1 MLPAQANITDDL
13 VVTISAP
20 KNYDAGSS
28 VKYTLTI
35 KNNSE
40 DTTYKN
46 IKLNA
51 AIADITTMLDS
62 GVEGSAFSSV
72 SNKVDTIG
80 DNSDAGVFNTSGN
93 LVSTNIVVAPSES
106 ITYII
111 TAKTVENAIGDINTS
126 DHVSFKKGFW
136 FKKELDAVVTH
147 YLQPDVSITK
157 TVANS
162 AYQTGKK
169 ITYTVVVENA
179 AHAGTARN
187 YHVIDTLSSIQSQAA
202 NNNIDDNNN
211 WSHTDEDKSSPFTT
225 WDIAVAVENDA
236 DSSLSSPLKDA
247 DLDDTVTLPAKGK
260 ITYTVTA
267 TTTAVAIAEI
277 SNKALLLDAKKQQI
291 AETALVNTNTQ
302 LVSKT
307 QNTKRVIES
316 EYSPGNEITYKLRVK
331 NTDKHKFANN
341 ITLLD
346 KLMTCPTTTQSTGAD
361 DAPFEYWYIDSID
374 AQNTDKGTD
383 AGVAA
388 NNPSAHRTDDI
399 NFVVDLAPNSY
410 IEYTIKAKVKD
421 TTIGHIQDSNA
432 CGDDFDESGSGID
445 MPKGKIQIKK
455 SVDQDKFTPGEDI
468 TYTIEVKNPSNGLLL
483 DIPVVDKLDE
493 ITAEN
498 ADGKMVY
505 PFVEGSIRVTTDQ
518 GEHSNPDVNGDLNK
532 NPIDVKATIFPNE
545 SVKYIVTA
553 KTKQDIVGVISN
565 TAYAGEGKQQGKSTV
580 ITTPRLEN
588 LNIEKHVKGANSDG
602 WRAYGYNDDEFTYT
616 IKVTNPAPAGFAKNV
631 TVTDAIS
638 QIKAELLEKA
648 GEEVPVFTSWT
659 VSTATDGGAEV
670 VKAPEN
676 NKDLESV
683 VNVPADGSVTFTV
696 TAQIDPRRK
705 DHVIWGKF
713 TNQAQAKLARTGE
726 VIKTA
731 NVDVVPAEPRLRLR
745 KLVSNSVY
753 TVGQPLEYTID
764 IQNYDR
770 DGYVNDGRVSDSIS
784 SLSIFDQWKVWW
796 EVIDDEKNPATV
808 DRGQG
813 TELFG
818 YPTSEA
824 SASESTKDINN
835 ARFDLAPHQT
845 LRIHV
850 KGLVSEKAVGKGKI
864 TNVVTATDNAGDHF
878 DASVDV
884 NEDNTSVNSISIY
897 KYGDPDFK
905 RYHPGDKYT
914 WTVRVVN
921 NSANAVDNVVV
932 NDKIIGIDVL
942 LANNGDNKYADI
954 TGTPYR
960 SWTITK
966 QVGEGSEEHFSDDVD
981 LHDEL
986 KLAKKGE
993 AGDNATYRITAII
1006 KDNVVDEWLNN
1017 VADVTYL
1024 TLRNGKMEP
1033 IIAYAK
1039 ASVQR
1044 ASTGG
1049 DVTRHLNETQYI
1061 PGKTKIVYTITAS
1074 SNLGYMNNKAILEN
1088 LEGLTVKTINKDGT
1102 TSEGNPFDHGSGP
1115 EFTVSV
1121 EKSEVTGHDVP
1132 STSTDG
1138 TLDGTVADNKNIDT
1152 TIDVAPKDK
1161 VIYTVTGTVRDD
1173 AVGDITFNNDPDLV
1187 VEPYEP
1193 KLEIEKKVDQ
1203 KSYEP
1208 GKPLHYT
1215 LTVKNTG
1222 KAHAFDVHVK
1232 DLLADVKVLDVNGN
1246 QAPAF
1251 SSVTT
1256 TDKYSGEYKTWY
1268 FAGHY
1273 DQAGSINTTD
1283 TIIPLGGTAVYSV
1296 NAVVNKD
1303 AVGPITN
1310 ALDVNGNTTEVVTNP
1325 VTAKYIANKTI
1336 VAYYDDEKNK
1346 LPDLK
1351 GYMPGGYIEYQV
1363 TVTNQSTANID
1374 DLSIKDDLSTIT
1386 AKTVDG
1392 GEEPVFDDVLI
1403 DYAFARQDA
1412 FSKVAGFASTTQV
1425 LDTTVDIGPE
1435 NAVTFN
1441 IKAHIKPTIVGTFQN
1456 EANIG
1461 DRLHP
1466 KSPISRMLPAN
1477 VELTKIVMDSAGKE
1491 IKTYQPGQK
1500 IQYKI
1505 ELSNKGYG
1513 TSYTVV
1519 LKDEL
1524 SKLLTN
1530 VAELSGD
1537 GKQDPTATPFNNWA
1551 VNEPV
1556 FEGGIT
1562 TIPLTTGQNDIKAKA
1577 VLAPKV
1583 GKITILVDAT
1593 ISDDALGDITNTAVF
1608 GKKSDDAVLTPEPKD
1623 IRASKNV
1630 IELDDKPFTSNSY
1643 YLPGQKATYE
1653 IKVQNS
1659 SNNWA
1664 NDITVKDV
1672 VSHVNVD
1679 VAGDKN
1685 EPAYSNYRITY
1696 RVEGGVSGLP
1706 DTFVPVNTPLDN
1718 KQLDT
1723 ELDIAPQQ
1731 IVYFTV
1737 EAMIKDTAVG
1747 VIEPNHAF
1755 VNGLDSTSQEIP
1767 PQSSGFVIHKKVA
1780 DEDKTF
1786 TPGQEINYTITVENT
1801 GDAWLND
1808 LPIKDELTAIT
1819 ADIAH
1824 DATSPTE
1831 GAAFSSV
1838 SVEAKA
1844 SDGSFVTSNA
1854 SDNIDAIADIKPKGS
1869 VTFTVTAVVADN
1881 VISAIDNT
1889 AYAGSDNT
1897 PSEKVTITPKQGDFE
1912 LTKIADTETYVT
1924 GQEVTYSVTLNNSS
1938 DAWISDISL
1947 QDQVSKIVADS
1958 HAGVKAPAFDAS
1970 SINFTWASE
1979 GAIKSFVDVNS
1990 VNESATVS
1998 LAPKGK
2004 VIFTIKAKV
2013 ADNIVGDITNE
2024 ATANDKTADVT
2035 ITPKASE
2042 FDIHKAADIET
2053 FVPGQVVTYT
2063 VTVNNTGG
2071 TWLDD
2076 LPIKDDLQAIQTD
2089 VIGTS
2094 GSKEKGNAFSAIEV
2108 TASATPD
2115 STVTNT
2121 AADTIDATAD
2131 IKPQGSVTFMAKA
2144 TVAANVIGNIDN
2156 TAHAGNDNTPSE
2168 TVTIT
2173 PESGDFTLTK
2183 IADTDTF
2190 IQGQLITYTVTLSND
2205 SDSWVMG
2212 VQLKDE
2218 VSKIE
2223 SLDPTG
2229 TKVAAFDPATISS
2242 SWRSEGSLDSYAE
2255 VLAGSESAMVT
2266 IAPHGKVIFTI
2277 KANVASDVVGD
2288 ITNIAQADDKSEEV
2302 TITSVEGEF
2311 IIKKEVN
2318 KPIFVPEETM
2328 TYTLTL
2334 KNDSDAWVT
2343 NVKVTDAFDHIETE
2357 VADGKTGLA
2366 FNPSSIKVTSGKV
2379 TLGDGYIK
2387 PNPDGSA
2394 SALVDLA
2401 PKSEAVITI
2410 DARVAADV
2418 VGDIT
2423 NTAYANEQASNEVI
2437 IHPEQGDF
2445 VIHKKV
2451 ADEDKTFTPGQEIN
2465 YTITVENTGDAWLND
2480 LPIKDALTSITAD
2493 IAHDATSP
2501 NEGAAFSS
2509 VSVAA
2514 KASDGS
2520 FVTSNALDNIDAVAD
2535 IKPKGSVTFTVTA
2548 VVADNVIGAIDNTAY
2563 AGEENTPSETV
2574 TITPKQGDFELTKT
2588 ADTEIYVT
2596 GQEVTYSVTLS
2607 NSSDAWI
2614 SDISLQDQVSK
2625 IVADSHAGVKAPA
2638 FDASSINFA
2647 WASEGAIKSFVDA
2660 NSANESATVSL
2671 APKGKV
2677 IFTIKAKVADNIV
2690 GDITNE
2696 AIANDKTADVTITPK
2711 ASEFDIHKVADI
2723 ETFVPGQV
2731 VTYTVTVNNTGGTW
2745 LDDLLIKD
2753 DLKAIQTDVIG
2764 TSGSKEKGNAFS
2776 AIEVTVSATP
2786 DSTVTNT
2793 AGDTI
2798 DATADIKP
2806 QGSVTFTVKAT
2817 VAANVIGN
2825 IDNTA
2830 HAGNDNTPSETVTI
2844 TPESGDFTLTKTAD
2858 IAEFVT
2864 GQEVTYVVTLENS
2877 SDSWITDIQLSDKVS
2892 KIMAL
2897 SHDGNDENAFESSS
2911 ISYEWHVKGTDKSYI
2926 ESDLANESAV
2936 VNLAPKGI
2944 VDLTIK
2950 AKVAENVVGD
2960 ITNVATANDKT
2971 AEVTIDPK
2979 SGDFTITKS
2988 VNKATFVP
2996 GKPVTYTVTVK
3007 NTGGTWLDNFPIK
3020 DDLKAIEADI
3030 AHSASSP
3037 VKGVAFNTVS
3047 VVAKASD
3054 GSSVTNSVTDNID
3067 AIADIKPD
3075 GDVTFTVEATVADNV
3090 IGAIDNTAYA
3100 GEENTPS
3107 ETVTITPEQG
3117 DFALTKSAD
3126 TDTFIQGQKITYTV
3140 TLSNDSDSWVTDVPL
3155 KDEVSKI
3162 EAVDP
3167 TGTKVAA
3174 FDPATIKV
3182 SATSEGSLDSF
3193 VDINTASESA
3203 MVSLAPHGKVHFN
3216 IEANVAS
3223 NIVGD
3228 ITNVAMA
3235 GNKSAEATITPT
3247 QGEFTLEKAVNKPT
3261 FVPNDTMTYI
3271 LTLKNNSEAW
3281 VTNVKVTD
3289 AFNTITTELAGHR
3302 TGVAFDKSSI
3312 KVTSGKITAGEGYV
3326 KLNPDGSASALV
3338 DLAPNSEAVITVDA
3352 QVASDVVGNIANTA
3366 YANDQ
3371 ASNEVVIT
3379 PEASEITIE
3388 KTADISEFV
3397 PGQTVNYTVTVNNTK
3412 ASWATGVNIKDE
3424 VSKIEAEIAG
3434 GTPTSPLTGSAF
3446 DANSIVTK
3454 IADLGD
3460 SKVVRQESNE
3470 SIILDIA
3477 PNASVTVNIA
3487 ANVNKNVIG
3496 SITNIAHAID
3506 NNGDD
3511 HNAEVTIEPIE
3522 GAVIL
3527 TKEAIYATYK
3537 NGGEVGF
3544 DIKVENTGAGF
3555 AAHVELQDLISKIEA
3570 TTNLGQPTPALTHW
3584 KVSYVAGD
3592 ENTKVMDV
3600 ALNKLK
3606 QNLPEDKDVNV
3617 VMDIAPQ
3624 DTVTFTVMGTAADDI
3639 VDDITNTASMT
3650 FGENKQ
3656 DATATV
3662 KPEQTSFEATKA
3674 SVESYYTINKDL
3686 SFELTITNTSDNIIN
3701 DMVVNDDMSA
3711 IAVKYRDGST
3721 GPAFVKGSTKFI
3733 AETVPQGAQVEAQT
3747 ESQFLVDLLPKQ
3759 TITFKVTGKVVDS
3772 ANGMIQNIAQVN
3784 DQDVPSNFV
3793 PPLEPEITGTIVTTT
3808 DYDDDNVGEDENIY
3822 VPGGTVIYTI
3832 TLENNTDAF
3841 ANNVGF
3847 MSEFSKVSSEDY
3859 NGRQIHAY
3867 TDWKIATKATGTE
3880 RGTTVGSYTDGKDVQ
3895 TGLHIAPHSKVVYTF
3910 TTQVDKDLVNVI
3922 DYAAFYIDK
3931 KVIGHIDVHNLS
3943 VTKLESEVKPMLPEY
3958 DLKLTK
3964 TASKATAQVGDV
3976 VEYEVMVEND
3986 NKANFYDVSV
3996 VDHYPA
4002 GFQYVPGSTQIV
4014 HSGPDGEF
4022 DTKDDQSLSQ
4032 EPVMSGQLTFR
4043 KVNLKSNEKVR
4054 VRYLMRV
4061 STGVTF
4067 GKYVNTAVAQI
4078 RGEDK
4083 SNVDKAVVEIEADK
4097 LFDTASIIGKV
4108 FEDLNG
4114 DGFQADATAKGIT
4127 VKTDLPKGDYVAN
4140 STTLMRDGK
4149 TTVVSDAKQVAPIS
4163 SGITVKTLMGQSQN
4177 RTLKQGNKAVIRFKT
4192 TTATPFAFSVTTS
4205 NGTHVHFG
4213 TDGKIT
4219 RTLTGDTKQGLSAEN
4234 LNVTRNLYQAKT
4246 GYVWEIVIENLGI
4259 YEDGIPGVRLIT
4271 TEGIKIETDQFGRYH
4286 IPDQWVKDKKGKN
4299 FLVKVDTDSLPTGMK
4314 VISENPKVQRITPNA
4329 LAKFNFSVQTK
4340 H

>member
-13 VVTISAP
+13 VVTIRAP

-51 AIADITTMLDS
+51 AIADITTMLGS
-62 GVEGSAFSSV
+62 GEKGNAFSSV

-93 LVSTNIVVAPSES
+93 LASTNIVVAPSES

-111 TAKTVENAIGDINTS
+111 TAKTVENAIGDINTR

-187 YHVIDTLSSIQSQAA
+187 YHVIDTLSSIQSKAA

-211 WSHTDEDKSSPFTT
+211 WLHTDEDKSSPFTT
-225 WDIAVAVENDA
+225 WDITVAVENGA

-277 SNKALLLDAKKQQI
+277 SNKALLLDAKNQQI
-291 AETALVNTNTQ
+291 VETALVNTNTQ
-302 LVSKT
+302 LVNTT

-361 DAPFEYWYIDSID
+361 EAPFEYWYIDSID

-383 AGVAA
+383 AGAAA
-388 NNPSAHRTDDI
+388 NNPSAHRTGDI
-399 NFVVDLAPNSY
+399 KFVVDLAPNSY

-483 DIPVVDKLDE
+483 DIPVVDKLNE

-648 GEEVPVFTSWT
+648 GVKVPVFTSWT

-670 VKAPEN
+670 VTAPEN
-676 NKDLESV
+676 NQDLESV

-696 TAQIDPRRK
+696 TAQIDPHRK

-753 TVGQPLEYTID
+753 TVGLPLEYTID

-796 EVIDDEKNPATV
+796 EIIDDEKNPATT

-864 TNVVTATDNAGDHF
+864 TNVATATDNAGDHF

-942 LANNGDNKYADI
+942 LANNGDNKYTDI

-1033 IIAYAK
+1033 ITAYAK

-1187 VEPYEP
+1187 VGPYEP

-1222 KAHAFDVHVK
+1222 KSHAFDVHVK

-1310 ALDVNGNTTEVVTNP
+1310 ALDVNSNTTEVVTNP

-1392 GEEPVFDDVLI
+1392 GEEPVFDDVSI
-1403 DYAFARQDA
+1403 AHAFAHQDA
-1412 FSKVAGFASTTQV
+1412 FSKVADFAPSTQV

-1441 IKAHIKPTIVGTFQN
+1441 ITAHIKPTIVGTFQN

-1477 VELTKIVMDSAGKE
+1477 VELTKVVMDSAGKE

-1513 TSYTVV
+1513 TSYTVA

-1537 GKQDPTATPFNNWA
+1537 GKQDPTATPFSHWA
-1551 VNEPV
+1551 VNNPV

-1630 IELDDKPFTSNSY
+1630 IELDGKPFTSNSY

-1653 IKVQNS
+1653 IKVHNS

-1685 EPAYSNYRITY
+1685 EPAYSDYRIIY

-1731 IVYFTV
+1731 TVYFTV

-1755 VNGLDSTSQEIP
+1755 VNGLDNTSQEIP
-1767 PQSSGFVIHKKVA
+1767 PQNSDFVIHKKVA

-1844 SDGSFVTSNA
+1844 SDGSFVISNA

-1881 VISAIDNT
+1881 VI
-1889 AYAGSDNT
+1889 
-1897 PSEKVTITPKQGDFE
+1897 
-1912 LTKIADTETYVT
+1912 
-1924 GQEVTYSVTLNNSS
+1924 
-1938 DAWISDISL
+1938 
-1947 QDQVSKIVADS
+1947 
-1958 HAGVKAPAFDAS
+1958 
-1970 SINFTWASE
+1970 
-1979 GAIKSFVDVNS
+1979 
-1990 VNESATVS
+1990 
-1998 LAPKGK
+1998 
-2004 VIFTIKAKV
+2004 
-2013 ADNIVGDITNE
+2013 
-2024 ATANDKTADVT
+2024 
-2035 ITPKASE
+2035 
-2042 FDIHKAADIET
+2042 
-2053 FVPGQVVTYT
+2053 
-2063 VTVNNTGG
+2063 
-2071 TWLDD
+2071 
-2076 LPIKDDLQAIQTD
+2076 
-2089 VIGTS
+2089 
-2094 GSKEKGNAFSAIEV
+2094 
-2108 TASATPD
+2108 
-2115 STVTNT
+2115 
-2121 AADTIDATAD
+2121 
-2131 IKPQGSVTFMAKA
+2131 
-2144 TVAANVIGNIDN
+2144 
-2156 TAHAGNDNTPSE
+2156 
-2168 TVTIT
+2168 
-2173 PESGDFTLTK
+2173 
-2183 IADTDTF
+2183 
-2190 IQGQLITYTVTLSND
+2190 
-2205 SDSWVMG
+2205 
-2212 VQLKDE
+2212 
-2218 VSKIE
+2218 
-2223 SLDPTG
+2223 
-2229 TKVAAFDPATISS
+2229 
-2242 SWRSEGSLDSYAE
+2242 
-2255 VLAGSESAMVT
+2255 
-2266 IAPHGKVIFTI
+2266 
-2277 KANVASDVVGD
+2277 
-2288 ITNIAQADDKSEEV
+2288 
-2302 TITSVEGEF
+2302 
-2311 IIKKEVN
+2311 
-2318 KPIFVPEETM
+2318 
-2328 TYTLTL
+2328 
-2334 KNDSDAWVT
+2334 
-2343 NVKVTDAFDHIETE
+2343 
-2357 VADGKTGLA
+2357 
-2366 FNPSSIKVTSGKV
+2366 
-2379 TLGDGYIK
+2379 
-2387 PNPDGSA
+2387 
-2394 SALVDLA
+2394 
-2401 PKSEAVITI
+2401 
-2410 DARVAADV
+2410 
-2418 VGDIT
+2418 
-2423 NTAYANEQASNEVI
+2423 
-2437 IHPEQGDF
+2437 
-2445 VIHKKV
+2445 
-2451 ADEDKTFTPGQEIN
+2451 
-2465 YTITVENTGDAWLND
+2465 
-2480 LPIKDALTSITAD
+2480 
-2493 IAHDATSP
+2493 
-2501 NEGAAFSS
+2501 
-2509 VSVAA
+2509 
-2514 KASDGS
+2514 
-2520 FVTSNALDNIDAVAD
+2520 
-2535 IKPKGSVTFTVTA
+2535 
-2548 VVADNVIGAIDNTAY
+2548 GAIDNTAY
-2563 AGEENTPSETV
+2563 ASEENTPSETV
-2574 TITPKQGDFELTKT
+2574 TIDP
-2588 ADTEIYVT
+2588 I
-2596 GQEVTYSVTLS
+2596 
-2607 NSSDAWI
+2607 
-2614 SDISLQDQVSK
+2614 
-2625 IVADSHAGVKAPA
+2625 
-2638 FDASSINFA
+2638 
-2647 WASEGAIKSFVDA
+2647 EG
-2660 NSANESATVSL
+2660 E
-2671 APKGKV
+2671 
-2677 IFTIKAKVADNIV
+2677 FTIEKVADV
-2690 GDITNE
+2690 KE
-2696 AIANDKTADVTITPK
+2696 
-2711 ASEFDIHKVADI
+2711 
-2723 ETFVPGQV
+2723 FVPSQV
-2731 VTYTVTVNNTGGTW
+2731 VHYTVIVNNSTASWATG
-2745 LDDLLIKD
+2745 
-2753 DLKAIQTDVIG
+2753 
-2764 TSGSKEKGNAFS
+2764 
-2776 AIEVTVSATP
+2776 
-2786 DSTVTNT
+2786 
-2793 AGDTI
+2793 
-2798 DATADIKP
+2798 
-2806 QGSVTFTVKAT
+2806 
-2817 VAANVIGN
+2817 
-2825 IDNTA
+2825 
-2830 HAGNDNTPSETVTI
+2830 
-2844 TPESGDFTLTKTAD
+2844 
-2858 IAEFVT
+2858 
-2864 GQEVTYVVTLENS
+2864 
-2877 SDSWITDIQLSDKVS
+2877 
-2892 KIMAL
+2892 
-2897 SHDGNDENAFESSS
+2897 
-2911 ISYEWHVKGTDKSYI
+2911 
-2926 ESDLANESAV
+2926 
-2936 VNLAPKGI
+2936 VN
-2944 VDLTIK
+2944 
-2950 AKVAENVVGD
+2950 
-2960 ITNVATANDKT
+2960 
-2971 AEVTIDPK
+2971 
-2979 SGDFTITKS
+2979 
-2988 VNKATFVP
+2988 
-2996 GKPVTYTVTVK
+2996 
-3007 NTGGTWLDNFPIK
+3007 
-3020 DDLKAIEADI
+3020 
-3030 AHSASSP
+3030 
-3037 VKGVAFNTVS
+3037 
-3047 VVAKASD
+3047 
-3054 GSSVTNSVTDNID
+3054 
-3067 AIADIKPD
+3067 
-3075 GDVTFTVEATVADNV
+3075 
-3090 IGAIDNTAYA
+3090 
-3100 GEENTPS
+3100 
-3107 ETVTITPEQG
+3107 
-3117 DFALTKSAD
+3117 
-3126 TDTFIQGQKITYTV
+3126 
-3140 TLSNDSDSWVTDVPL
+3140 L

-3162 EAVDP
+3162 EAEIAGGTATAP
-3167 TGTKVAA
+3167 LTGRA
-3174 FDPATIKV
+3174 FDANSIDIKIVDLGKSKVVKQESNENITLNIAPNSLVKVGIDATVKSNV
-3182 SATSEGSLDSF
+3182 VGS
-3193 VDINTASESA
+3193 
-3203 MVSLAPHGKVHFN
+3203 
-3216 IEANVAS
+3216 
-3223 NIVGD
+3223 
-3228 ITNVAMA
+3228 ITNIAHA
-3235 GNKSAEATITPT
+3235 IDNTGEDHQAEVTITP
-3247 QGEFTLEKAVNKPT
+3247 
-3261 FVPNDTMTYI
+3261 
-3271 LTLKNNSEAW
+3271 
-3281 VTNVKVTD
+3281 
-3289 AFNTITTELAGHR
+3289 
-3302 TGVAFDKSSI
+3302 
-3312 KVTSGKITAGEGYV
+3312 
-3326 KLNPDGSASALV
+3326 V
-3338 DLAPNSEAVITVDA
+3338 D
-3352 QVASDVVGNIANTA
+3352 
-3366 YANDQ
+3366 
-3371 ASNEVVIT
+3371 
-3379 PEASEITIE
+3379 SEITIE

-3477 PNASVTVNIA
+3477 PNGSVTVNIA
-3487 ANVNKNVIG
+3487 ANVNNNVIG

-3511 HNAEVTIEPIE
+3511 HNAEVTIEAIE

-3662 KPEQTSFEATKA
+3662 KPEQTSFEATKS

-3733 AETVPQGAQVEAQT
+3733 AETVPQDAQVEAQT

-3822 VPGGTVIYTI
+3822 VPGGNVVYTI

-3867 TDWKIATKATGTE
+3867 TDWKIATKATGTD
-3880 RGTTVGSYTDGKDVQ
+3880 RGTTVGSYTDDKDVQ

-3910 TTQVDKDLVNVI
+3910 TTQVDKNLVNVI
-3922 DYAAFYIDK
+3922 DYAAFYIDR

-4002 GFQYVPGSTQIV
+4002 GFQYVTGSTQIV

-4114 DGFQADATAKGIT
+4114 DGFQADATAKSIT

-4149 TTVVSDAKQVAPIS
+4149 TTVVSDAKQAAPINR
-4163 SGITVKTLMGQSQN
+4163 GITVKTLMGQSQN

-4192 TTATPFAFSVTTS
+4192 TTATLFAFSVTTN

-4329 LAKFNFSVQTK
+4329 LSKFNFSVQTK
-4340 H
+4340 N

>member
-1 MLPAQANITDDL
+1 MPLLSTLVRFILSLLICITGLSVLPAQANITDDL
-13 VVTISAP
+13 AVTISAP

-62 GVEGSAFSSV
+62 GVEGNAFSSV

-106 ITYII
+106 ISYII

-126 DHVSFKKGFW
+126 EHVSFKKGFW

-147 YLQPDVSITK
+147 YLQPDLSITK

-225 WDIAVAVENDA
+225 WDIAVAVENGA
-236 DSSLSSPLKDA
+236 DSSLSSPLKEA

-277 SNKALLLDAKKQQI
+277 SNKALLLDAKNQQI
-291 AETALVNTNTQ
+291 AETVLVNTNTQ
-302 LVSKT
+302 LVNTT

-361 DAPFEYWYIDSID
+361 EAPFEYWYIDSID

-483 DIPVVDKLDE
+483 NIPVVDKLDE
-493 ITAEN
+493 IKAEN

-532 NPIDVKATIFPNE
+532 KPIDVKATIFPNE

-616 IKVTNPAPAGFAKNV
+616 IKVTNTAPAGFAKNV

-648 GEEVPVFTSWT
+648 AEEVPVFTSWT
-659 VSTATDGGAEV
+659 VSIATDGGAEV

-683 VNVPADGSVTFTV
+683 INVPADGSVTFTV

-796 EVIDDEKNPATV
+796 EVIDDEKNPATT

-864 TNVVTATDNAGDHF
+864 TNVATATDNAGDHF

-897 KYGDPDFK
+897 KYGDPEFK

-993 AGDNATYRITAII
+993 AGDNATYRITVII

-1033 IIAYAK
+1033 ITAYAK

-1215 LTVKNTG
+1215 LTIKNTG

-1232 DLLADVKVLDVNGN
+1232 DLLADVKVLDINGN

-1273 DQAGSINTTD
+1273 DQVGSINTTD

-1325 VTAKYIANKTI
+1325 VTAKYIANKKI

-1386 AKTVDG
+1386 AKTVNG
-1392 GEEPVFDDVLI
+1392 VEEPVFDDVLI
-1403 DYAFARQDA
+1403 AHAFAHQDA
-1412 FSKVAGFASTTQV
+1412 FSKVADFAPSTQV

-1441 IKAHIKPTIVGTFQN
+1441 ITAHIKPTIVGTFQN
-1456 EANIG
+1456 EANVG

-1513 TSYTVV
+1513 TSYTMA

-1537 GKQDPTATPFNNWA
+1537 GKQDPTGTPFSHWA
-1551 VNEPV
+1551 VNEPA

-1593 ISDDALGDITNTAVF
+1593 VSDDALGDITNTAVF

-1630 IELDDKPFTSNSY
+1630 IELDGKPFTSNSY

-1653 IKVQNS
+1653 VKVQNS

-1685 EPAYSNYRITY
+1685 EPAYSDYRITY

-1731 IVYFTV
+1731 TVYFTV

-1755 VNGLDSTSQEIP
+1755 VNGLDNTSQEIP
-1767 PQSSGFVIHKKVA
+1767 PQSSDFVIHKKVA

-1824 DATSPTE
+1824 DATSPNE

-1854 SDNIDAIADIKPKGS
+1854 SDNIDALADIKPKGS
-1869 VTFTVTAVVADN
+1869 VTFTV
-1881 VISAIDNT
+1881 
-1889 AYAGSDNT
+1889 
-1897 PSEKVTITPKQGDFE
+1897 K
-1912 LTKIADTETYVT
+1912 
-1924 GQEVTYSVTLNNSS
+1924 
-1938 DAWISDISL
+1938 
-1947 QDQVSKIVADS
+1947 
-1958 HAGVKAPAFDAS
+1958 
-1970 SINFTWASE
+1970 
-1979 GAIKSFVDVNS
+1979 
-1990 VNESATVS
+1990 
-1998 LAPKGK
+1998 
-2004 VIFTIKAKV
+2004 
-2013 ADNIVGDITNE
+2013 
-2024 ATANDKTADVT
+2024 
-2035 ITPKASE
+2035 
-2042 FDIHKAADIET
+2042 
-2053 FVPGQVVTYT
+2053 
-2063 VTVNNTGG
+2063 
-2071 TWLDD
+2071 
-2076 LPIKDDLQAIQTD
+2076 
-2089 VIGTS
+2089 
-2094 GSKEKGNAFSAIEV
+2094 
-2108 TASATPD
+2108 
-2115 STVTNT
+2115 
-2121 AADTIDATAD
+2121 
-2131 IKPQGSVTFMAKA
+2131 
-2144 TVAANVIGNIDN
+2144 
-2156 TAHAGNDNTPSE
+2156 
-2168 TVTIT
+2168 
-2173 PESGDFTLTK
+2173 
-2183 IADTDTF
+2183 
-2190 IQGQLITYTVTLSND
+2190 
-2205 SDSWVMG
+2205 
-2212 VQLKDE
+2212 
-2218 VSKIE
+2218 
-2223 SLDPTG
+2223 
-2229 TKVAAFDPATISS
+2229 
-2242 SWRSEGSLDSYAE
+2242 
-2255 VLAGSESAMVT
+2255 
-2266 IAPHGKVIFTI
+2266 
-2277 KANVASDVVGD
+2277 
-2288 ITNIAQADDKSEEV
+2288 
-2302 TITSVEGEF
+2302 
-2311 IIKKEVN
+2311 
-2318 KPIFVPEETM
+2318 
-2328 TYTLTL
+2328 
-2334 KNDSDAWVT
+2334 
-2343 NVKVTDAFDHIETE
+2343 
-2357 VADGKTGLA
+2357 
-2366 FNPSSIKVTSGKV
+2366 
-2379 TLGDGYIK
+2379 
-2387 PNPDGSA
+2387 
-2394 SALVDLA
+2394 
-2401 PKSEAVITI
+2401 
-2410 DARVAADV
+2410 
-2418 VGDIT
+2418 
-2423 NTAYANEQASNEVI
+2423 
-2437 IHPEQGDF
+2437 
-2445 VIHKKV
+2445 
-2451 ADEDKTFTPGQEIN
+2451 
-2465 YTITVENTGDAWLND
+2465 
-2480 LPIKDALTSITAD
+2480 
-2493 IAHDATSP
+2493 
-2501 NEGAAFSS
+2501 
-2509 VSVAA
+2509 
-2514 KASDGS
+2514 
-2520 FVTSNALDNIDAVAD
+2520 
-2535 IKPKGSVTFTVTA
+2535 A

-2563 AGEENTPSETV
+2563 AGSNNTPSETV
-2574 TITPKQGDFELTKT
+2574 TIDP
-2588 ADTEIYVT
+2588 I
-2596 GQEVTYSVTLS
+2596 
-2607 NSSDAWI
+2607 
-2614 SDISLQDQVSK
+2614 
-2625 IVADSHAGVKAPA
+2625 
-2638 FDASSINFA
+2638 
-2647 WASEGAIKSFVDA
+2647 EG
-2660 NSANESATVSL
+2660 E
-2671 APKGKV
+2671 
-2677 IFTIKAKVADNIV
+2677 FTIEKVADV
-2690 GDITNE
+2690 KE
-2696 AIANDKTADVTITPK
+2696 
-2711 ASEFDIHKVADI
+2711 
-2723 ETFVPGQV
+2723 FVPSQV
-2731 VTYTVTVNNTGGTW
+2731 VHYTVIVNNSTASWATG
-2745 LDDLLIKD
+2745 
-2753 DLKAIQTDVIG
+2753 
-2764 TSGSKEKGNAFS
+2764 
-2776 AIEVTVSATP
+2776 
-2786 DSTVTNT
+2786 
-2793 AGDTI
+2793 
-2798 DATADIKP
+2798 
-2806 QGSVTFTVKAT
+2806 
-2817 VAANVIGN
+2817 
-2825 IDNTA
+2825 
-2830 HAGNDNTPSETVTI
+2830 
-2844 TPESGDFTLTKTAD
+2844 
-2858 IAEFVT
+2858 
-2864 GQEVTYVVTLENS
+2864 
-2877 SDSWITDIQLSDKVS
+2877 
-2892 KIMAL
+2892 
-2897 SHDGNDENAFESSS
+2897 
-2911 ISYEWHVKGTDKSYI
+2911 
-2926 ESDLANESAV
+2926 
-2936 VNLAPKGI
+2936 VN
-2944 VDLTIK
+2944 
-2950 AKVAENVVGD
+2950 
-2960 ITNVATANDKT
+2960 
-2971 AEVTIDPK
+2971 
-2979 SGDFTITKS
+2979 
-2988 VNKATFVP
+2988 
-2996 GKPVTYTVTVK
+2996 
-3007 NTGGTWLDNFPIK
+3007 
-3020 DDLKAIEADI
+3020 
-3030 AHSASSP
+3030 
-3037 VKGVAFNTVS
+3037 
-3047 VVAKASD
+3047 
-3054 GSSVTNSVTDNID
+3054 
-3067 AIADIKPD
+3067 
-3075 GDVTFTVEATVADNV
+3075 
-3090 IGAIDNTAYA
+3090 
-3100 GEENTPS
+3100 
-3107 ETVTITPEQG
+3107 
-3117 DFALTKSAD
+3117 
-3126 TDTFIQGQKITYTV
+3126 
-3140 TLSNDSDSWVTDVPL
+3140 L

-3162 EAVDP
+3162 EAEIAGGTATAP
-3167 TGTKVAA
+3167 LTGRA
-3174 FDPATIKV
+3174 FDANSIDIKIVDLGKSKVVKQESNENITLNIAPNSLVKVGIDATVKSNV
-3182 SATSEGSLDSF
+3182 VGS
-3193 VDINTASESA
+3193 
-3203 MVSLAPHGKVHFN
+3203 
-3216 IEANVAS
+3216 
-3223 NIVGD
+3223 
-3228 ITNVAMA
+3228 ITNIAHA
-3235 GNKSAEATITPT
+3235 IDNTGEDHPAEVTITP
-3247 QGEFTLEKAVNKPT
+3247 
-3261 FVPNDTMTYI
+3261 
-3271 LTLKNNSEAW
+3271 
-3281 VTNVKVTD
+3281 
-3289 AFNTITTELAGHR
+3289 
-3302 TGVAFDKSSI
+3302 
-3312 KVTSGKITAGEGYV
+3312 
-3326 KLNPDGSASALV
+3326 V
-3338 DLAPNSEAVITVDA
+3338 D
-3352 QVASDVVGNIANTA
+3352 
-3366 YANDQ
+3366 
-3371 ASNEVVIT
+3371 
-3379 PEASEITIE
+3379 SEITIE

-3460 SKVVRQESNE
+3460 SKVVKQESNE

-3487 ANVNKNVIG
+3487 ANVNNNVIG

-3570 TTNLGQPTPALTHW
+3570 TTNLGQPTPALSHW

-3592 ENTKVMDV
+3592 KNTKVMDV

-3639 VDDITNTASMT
+3639 VDDITNTASIT

-3656 DATATV
+3656 YATATV

-3701 DMVVNDDMSA
+3701 DMVVNDDMST
-3711 IAVKYRDGST
+3711 IAVKYRDGSI

-3747 ESQFLVDLLPKQ
+3747 ENQFLVDLLPKQ

-3793 PPLEPEITGTIVTTT
+3793 PPLEPEIIGTIVTTT

-3822 VPGGTVIYTI
+3822 VPGGTVVYTI

-3867 TDWKIATKATGTE
+3867 TDWKIVTKATGTD

-3922 DYAAFYIDK
+3922 DYAAFYIDR

-3943 VTKLESEVKPMLPEY
+3943 VTKLESKVKPMLPEY

-4022 DTKDDQSLSQ
+4022 DTKDDELLSQ

-4043 KVNLKSNEKVR
+4043 KVNLKSSEKVR

-4097 LFDTASIIGKV
+4097 LFDTTSIIGKV

-4149 TTVVSDAKQVAPIS
+4149 TIVVSAAKQAAPIN

-4192 TTATPFAFSVTTS
+4192 TTATPFAFSVTTN

>member
-20 KNYDAGSS
+20 KNYDAGSL

-62 GVEGSAFSSV
+62 GVEGNAFSSV

-93 LVSTNIVVAPSES
+93 LASTNIVVAPSES

-136 FKKELDAVVTH
+136 FKKELEAVVTH

-225 WDIAVAVENDA
+225 WDIAVAVENGA

-302 LVSKT
+302 LVNTT

-341 ITLLD
+341 ISLLD

-361 DAPFEYWYIDSID
+361 EAPFEYWYIDSID

-388 NNPSAHRTDDI
+388 NDPSKHRTDDI

-483 DIPVVDKLDE
+483 DIPVVDKLNE

-505 PFVEGSIRVTTDQ
+505 PFTDIHVTTEQ

-670 VKAPEN
+670 VKVPEN

-683 VNVPADGSVTFTV
+683 INVPADGSVTFTV

-796 EVIDDEKNPATV
+796 EVIDDEKNPATT

-818 YPTSEA
+818 YPTTEA

-1033 IIAYAK
+1033 ITAYAK

-1074 SNLGYMNNKAILEN
+1074 SNLGYMNNKAISEN

-1273 DQAGSINTTD
+1273 DKAGSINTTD

-1412 FSKVAGFASTTQV
+1412 FSKVAGFASSTQV

-1441 IKAHIKPTIVGTFQN
+1441 IKAHIKPAIVGTFQN

-1513 TSYTVV
+1513 TSYTVA

-1530 VAELSGD
+1530 AAELSGD
-1537 GKQDPTATPFNNWA
+1537 GKQDPTGTPFSHWA
-1551 VNEPV
+1551 VNEPA

-1630 IELDDKPFTSNSY
+1630 IELDGKPFTSNSY

-1685 EPAYSNYRITY
+1685 EPAYSDYRITY
-1696 RVEGGVSGLP
+1696 RVEGGLSGLP
-1706 DTFVPVNTPLDN
+1706 DTFVPVNTSLDN
-1718 KQLDT
+1718 KQLNT

-1731 IVYFTV
+1731 TVYFTV

-1755 VNGLDSTSQEIP
+1755 VNGLDNTSQEIP
-1767 PQSSGFVIHKKVA
+1767 PQNSEFVIHKKVA

-1786 TPGQEINYTITVENT
+1786 APGQEINYTITVENT

-1824 DATSPTE
+1824 DATSPNE

-1854 SDNIDAIADIKPKGS
+1854 SDNIDA
-1869 VTFTVTAVVADN
+1869 
-1881 VISAIDNT
+1881 
-1889 AYAGSDNT
+1889 
-1897 PSEKVTITPKQGDFE
+1897 
-1912 LTKIADTETYVT
+1912 
-1924 GQEVTYSVTLNNSS
+1924 
-1938 DAWISDISL
+1938 
-1947 QDQVSKIVADS
+1947 
-1958 HAGVKAPAFDAS
+1958 
-1970 SINFTWASE
+1970 
-1979 GAIKSFVDVNS
+1979 
-1990 VNESATVS
+1990 
-1998 LAPKGK
+1998 
-2004 VIFTIKAKV
+2004 
-2013 ADNIVGDITNE
+2013 
-2024 ATANDKTADVT
+2024 
-2035 ITPKASE
+2035 
-2042 FDIHKAADIET
+2042 
-2053 FVPGQVVTYT
+2053 
-2063 VTVNNTGG
+2063 
-2071 TWLDD
+2071 
-2076 LPIKDDLQAIQTD
+2076 
-2089 VIGTS
+2089 
-2094 GSKEKGNAFSAIEV
+2094 
-2108 TASATPD
+2108 
-2115 STVTNT
+2115 
-2121 AADTIDATAD
+2121 
-2131 IKPQGSVTFMAKA
+2131 
-2144 TVAANVIGNIDN
+2144 
-2156 TAHAGNDNTPSE
+2156 
-2168 TVTIT
+2168 
-2173 PESGDFTLTK
+2173 
-2183 IADTDTF
+2183 
-2190 IQGQLITYTVTLSND
+2190 
-2205 SDSWVMG
+2205 
-2212 VQLKDE
+2212 
-2218 VSKIE
+2218 
-2223 SLDPTG
+2223 
-2229 TKVAAFDPATISS
+2229 
-2242 SWRSEGSLDSYAE
+2242 
-2255 VLAGSESAMVT
+2255 
-2266 IAPHGKVIFTI
+2266 
-2277 KANVASDVVGD
+2277 
-2288 ITNIAQADDKSEEV
+2288 
-2302 TITSVEGEF
+2302 
-2311 IIKKEVN
+2311 
-2318 KPIFVPEETM
+2318 
-2328 TYTLTL
+2328 
-2334 KNDSDAWVT
+2334 
-2343 NVKVTDAFDHIETE
+2343 
-2357 VADGKTGLA
+2357 
-2366 FNPSSIKVTSGKV
+2366 
-2379 TLGDGYIK
+2379 
-2387 PNPDGSA
+2387 
-2394 SALVDLA
+2394 
-2401 PKSEAVITI
+2401 
-2410 DARVAADV
+2410 
-2418 VGDIT
+2418 
-2423 NTAYANEQASNEVI
+2423 
-2437 IHPEQGDF
+2437 
-2445 VIHKKV
+2445 
-2451 ADEDKTFTPGQEIN
+2451 
-2465 YTITVENTGDAWLND
+2465 
-2480 LPIKDALTSITAD
+2480 
-2493 IAHDATSP
+2493 
-2501 NEGAAFSS
+2501 
-2509 VSVAA
+2509 
-2514 KASDGS
+2514 
-2520 FVTSNALDNIDAVAD
+2520 VAD
-2535 IKPKGSVTFTVTA
+2535 IKPKGSVTFTVKA

-2563 AGEENTPSETV
+2563 AGSNNTPSETV
-2574 TITPKQGDFELTKT
+2574 TIDP
-2588 ADTEIYVT
+2588 I
-2596 GQEVTYSVTLS
+2596 
-2607 NSSDAWI
+2607 
-2614 SDISLQDQVSK
+2614 
-2625 IVADSHAGVKAPA
+2625 
-2638 FDASSINFA
+2638 
-2647 WASEGAIKSFVDA
+2647 EG
-2660 NSANESATVSL
+2660 E
-2671 APKGKV
+2671 
-2677 IFTIKAKVADNIV
+2677 FTIEKVADV
-2690 GDITNE
+2690 KE
-2696 AIANDKTADVTITPK
+2696 
-2711 ASEFDIHKVADI
+2711 
-2723 ETFVPGQV
+2723 FVPSQV
-2731 VTYTVTVNNTGGTW
+2731 VHYTVIVNNSTASWATG
-2745 LDDLLIKD
+2745 
-2753 DLKAIQTDVIG
+2753 
-2764 TSGSKEKGNAFS
+2764 
-2776 AIEVTVSATP
+2776 
-2786 DSTVTNT
+2786 
-2793 AGDTI
+2793 
-2798 DATADIKP
+2798 
-2806 QGSVTFTVKAT
+2806 
-2817 VAANVIGN
+2817 
-2825 IDNTA
+2825 
-2830 HAGNDNTPSETVTI
+2830 
-2844 TPESGDFTLTKTAD
+2844 
-2858 IAEFVT
+2858 
-2864 GQEVTYVVTLENS
+2864 
-2877 SDSWITDIQLSDKVS
+2877 
-2892 KIMAL
+2892 
-2897 SHDGNDENAFESSS
+2897 
-2911 ISYEWHVKGTDKSYI
+2911 
-2926 ESDLANESAV
+2926 
-2936 VNLAPKGI
+2936 VN
-2944 VDLTIK
+2944 
-2950 AKVAENVVGD
+2950 
-2960 ITNVATANDKT
+2960 
-2971 AEVTIDPK
+2971 
-2979 SGDFTITKS
+2979 
-2988 VNKATFVP
+2988 
-2996 GKPVTYTVTVK
+2996 
-3007 NTGGTWLDNFPIK
+3007 
-3020 DDLKAIEADI
+3020 
-3030 AHSASSP
+3030 
-3037 VKGVAFNTVS
+3037 
-3047 VVAKASD
+3047 
-3054 GSSVTNSVTDNID
+3054 
-3067 AIADIKPD
+3067 
-3075 GDVTFTVEATVADNV
+3075 
-3090 IGAIDNTAYA
+3090 
-3100 GEENTPS
+3100 
-3107 ETVTITPEQG
+3107 
-3117 DFALTKSAD
+3117 
-3126 TDTFIQGQKITYTV
+3126 
-3140 TLSNDSDSWVTDVPL
+3140 L

-3162 EAVDP
+3162 EAEIAGGTATAP
-3167 TGTKVAA
+3167 LTGRA
-3174 FDPATIKV
+3174 FDANSIDIK
-3182 SATSEGSLDSF
+3182 F
-3193 VDINTASESA
+3193 VDLGKSKVVKQESDENITLNIA
-3203 MVSLAPHGKVHFN
+3203 PNSLVKVG
-3216 IEANVAS
+3216 IDATVKSNV
-3223 NIVGD
+3223 VGS
-3228 ITNVAMA
+3228 ITNIAHA
-3235 GNKSAEATITPT
+3235 IDNTGEDHPAEVTITP
-3247 QGEFTLEKAVNKPT
+3247 
-3261 FVPNDTMTYI
+3261 
-3271 LTLKNNSEAW
+3271 
-3281 VTNVKVTD
+3281 
-3289 AFNTITTELAGHR
+3289 
-3302 TGVAFDKSSI
+3302 
-3312 KVTSGKITAGEGYV
+3312 
-3326 KLNPDGSASALV
+3326 V
-3338 DLAPNSEAVITVDA
+3338 D
-3352 QVASDVVGNIANTA
+3352 
-3366 YANDQ
+3366 
-3371 ASNEVVIT
+3371 
-3379 PEASEITIE
+3379 SEITIE
-3388 KTADISEFV
+3388 KIADISEFV

-3454 IADLGD
+3454 IVDLGD
-3460 SKVVRQESNE
+3460 SKVVKQESNE

-3477 PNASVTVNIA
+3477 PNASVVVNIA

-3662 KPEQTSFEATKA
+3662 KPEQTNFEATKA

-3733 AETVPQGAQVEAQT
+3733 VETVPQGAQVEAQT
-3747 ESQFLVDLLPKQ
+3747 DSQFLVDLLPKQ

-3822 VPGGTVIYTI
+3822 VPGGTVVYTI

-3867 TDWKIATKATGTE
+3867 TDWKIATKATGTD
-3880 RGTTVGSYTDGKDVQ
+3880 RGTTVGSYTDDKDVQ

-3922 DYAAFYIDK
+3922 DYAAFYIDR

-4002 GFQYVPGSTQIV
+4002 GFQYVEGSTQIV

-4061 STGVTF
+4061 GTGVTF

-4149 TTVVSDAKQVAPIS
+4149 TTVVSDVKQAAPINR
-4163 SGITVKTLMGQSQN
+4163 GITVKTLMGQSQN

-4192 TTATPFAFSVTTS
+4192 TTATPFTFSVTTN

-4219 RTLTGDTKQGLSAEN
+4219 RTLTGDTKQGLSAES

>member
-20 KNYDAGSS
+20 KDYDAGSS

-62 GVEGSAFSSV
+62 GVEGNAFSSV

-136 FKKELDAVVTH
+136 FKKELDAVVTQ
-147 YLQPDVSITK
+147 YLQPDLSITK

-225 WDIAVAVENDA
+225 WDITVAVENGA

-277 SNKALLLDAKKQQI
+277 SNKALLLDAKSQQI

-302 LVSKT
+302 LVNTT

-341 ITLLD
+341 ISLLD

-361 DAPFEYWYIDSID
+361 EAPFEYWYIDSID

-383 AGVAA
+383 AGAAA

-483 DIPVVDKLDE
+483 DIPVVDKLNE

-505 PFVEGSIRVTTDQ
+505 PFTDIHVTTDQ

-588 LNIEKHVKGANSDG
+588 LNIEKHVKGANGDG

-670 VKAPEN
+670 VTAPEN

-770 DGYVNDGRVSDSIS
+770 DGYVNDGHVSDSIS

-796 EVIDDEKNPATV
+796 EIIDDEKNPATA

-824 SASESTKDINN
+824 SASEGTKDINN

-1017 VADVTYL
+1017 IADVTYL

-1033 IIAYAK
+1033 ITAYAK

-1386 AKTVDG
+1386 AKNVDG
-1392 GEEPVFDDVLI
+1392 VEEPVFDDVLI

-1412 FSKVAGFASTTQV
+1412 FSKVAGFTSSTQV

-1441 IKAHIKPTIVGTFQN
+1441 ITAHIKPTIVGTFQN

-1477 VELTKIVMDSAGKE
+1477 VELTKIVMNSAGKE

-1513 TSYTVV
+1513 TSYTVA

-1537 GKQDPTATPFNNWA
+1537 GKQDPTGTPFSHWA
-1551 VNEPV
+1551 VNEPA

-1630 IELDDKPFTSNSY
+1630 IELDGKPFTSNSY

-1685 EPAYSNYRITY
+1685 EPAYSDYRITD

-1731 IVYFTV
+1731 TVYFTV

-1767 PQSSGFVIHKKVA
+1767 PQSSDFVIHKKVA

-1881 VISAIDNT
+1881 AIGAIDNT

-2115 STVTNT
+2115 STVTNK
-2121 AADTIDATAD
+2121 AA
-2131 IKPQGSVTFMAKA
+2131 
-2144 TVAANVIGNIDN
+2144 
-2156 TAHAGNDNTPSE
+2156 
-2168 TVTIT
+2168 
-2173 PESGDFTLTK
+2173 
-2183 IADTDTF
+2183 
-2190 IQGQLITYTVTLSND
+2190 
-2205 SDSWVMG
+2205 
-2212 VQLKDE
+2212 
-2218 VSKIE
+2218 
-2223 SLDPTG
+2223 
-2229 TKVAAFDPATISS
+2229 
-2242 SWRSEGSLDSYAE
+2242 
-2255 VLAGSESAMVT
+2255 
-2266 IAPHGKVIFTI
+2266 
-2277 KANVASDVVGD
+2277 
-2288 ITNIAQADDKSEEV
+2288 
-2302 TITSVEGEF
+2302 
-2311 IIKKEVN
+2311 
-2318 KPIFVPEETM
+2318 
-2328 TYTLTL
+2328 
-2334 KNDSDAWVT
+2334 
-2343 NVKVTDAFDHIETE
+2343 
-2357 VADGKTGLA
+2357 
-2366 FNPSSIKVTSGKV
+2366 
-2379 TLGDGYIK
+2379 
-2387 PNPDGSA
+2387 
-2394 SALVDLA
+2394 
-2401 PKSEAVITI
+2401 
-2410 DARVAADV
+2410 
-2418 VGDIT
+2418 
-2423 NTAYANEQASNEVI
+2423 
-2437 IHPEQGDF
+2437 
-2445 VIHKKV
+2445 
-2451 ADEDKTFTPGQEIN
+2451 
-2465 YTITVENTGDAWLND
+2465 
-2480 LPIKDALTSITAD
+2480 
-2493 IAHDATSP
+2493 
-2501 NEGAAFSS
+2501 
-2509 VSVAA
+2509 
-2514 KASDGS
+2514 
-2520 FVTSNALDNIDAVAD
+2520 
-2535 IKPKGSVTFTVTA
+2535 
-2548 VVADNVIGAIDNTAY
+2548 
-2563 AGEENTPSETV
+2563 
-2574 TITPKQGDFELTKT
+2574 
-2588 ADTEIYVT
+2588 
-2596 GQEVTYSVTLS
+2596 
-2607 NSSDAWI
+2607 
-2614 SDISLQDQVSK
+2614 
-2625 IVADSHAGVKAPA
+2625 
-2638 FDASSINFA
+2638 
-2647 WASEGAIKSFVDA
+2647 
-2660 NSANESATVSL
+2660 
-2671 APKGKV
+2671 
-2677 IFTIKAKVADNIV
+2677 
-2690 GDITNE
+2690 
-2696 AIANDKTADVTITPK
+2696 
-2711 ASEFDIHKVADI
+2711 
-2723 ETFVPGQV
+2723 
-2731 VTYTVTVNNTGGTW
+2731 
-2745 LDDLLIKD
+2745 
-2753 DLKAIQTDVIG
+2753 
-2764 TSGSKEKGNAFS
+2764 
-2776 AIEVTVSATP
+2776 
-2786 DSTVTNT
+2786 
-2793 AGDTI
+2793 DTI

-2830 HAGNDNTPSETVTI
+2830 YAGNDNTPSETVTI
-2844 TPESGDFTLTKTAD
+2844 TPESGDFTLTKTAN

-2944 VDLTIK
+2944 VELTIK

-2971 AEVTIDPK
+2971 AEVTIVPK

-2988 VNKATFVP
+2988 VSKATFVP
-2996 GKPVTYTVTVK
+2996 GNPVTYTVTVK

-3037 VKGVAFNTVS
+3037 VKGAAFSAVS
-3047 VVAKASD
+3047 VAAKASD
-3054 GSSVTNSVTDNID
+3054 GSSVTDSVTDNID

-3075 GDVTFTVEATVADNV
+3075 GNVTFTVEATVADNV

-3117 DFALTKSAD
+3117 DFALIKSAD

-3140 TLSNDSDSWVTDVPL
+3140 TLSNDSDSWVTDVL
-3155 KDEVSKI
+3155 IKDEVSKI
-3162 EAVDP
+3162 EAFDP

-3247 QGEFTLEKAVNKPT
+3247 QGEFTLDKTVNKPT
-3261 FVPNDTMTYI
+3261 FVPNDTMTYS

-3302 TGVAFDKSSI
+3302 TGLAFDKSSI
-3312 KVTSGKITAGEGYV
+3312 KVTSGKITIGEGYV
-3326 KLNPDGSASALV
+3326 KPNPDRSLSALV

-3388 KTADISEFV
+3388 KTADISEFI

-3412 ASWATGVNIKDE
+3412 ASWATGVNIKDK

-3506 NNGDD
+3506 TNGDD

-3570 TTNLGQPTPALTHW
+3570 ITNLGQPTPALTHW

-3808 DYDDDNVGEDENIY
+3808 DYDDDNIGEDENIY
-3822 VPGGTVIYTI
+3822 VPGGTVVYTI

-3859 NGRQIHAY
+3859 NGRQVHAY
-3867 TDWKIATKATGTE
+3867 TDWKIATKATGTD

-3910 TTQVDKDLVNVI
+3910 TTQVNKDLVNVI
-3922 DYAAFYIDK
+3922 DYAAFYIDR
-3931 KVIGHIDVHNLS
+3931 KVIGHIDVRNLS

-4002 GFQYVPGSTQIV
+4002 GFQYVEGSTQIV

-4149 TTVVSDAKQVAPIS
+4149 TTVVSDEKQAAPINR
-4163 SGITVKTLMGQSQN
+4163 GITVKTLMGQSQN

-4192 TTATPFAFSVTTS
+4192 TTATPFAFSVTTN

>member
-1 MLPAQANITDDL
+1 ML
-13 VVTISAP
+13 
-20 KNYDAGSS
+20 
-28 VKYTLTI
+28 
-35 KNNSE
+35 
-40 DTTYKN
+40 
-46 IKLNA
+46 
-51 AIADITTMLDS
+51 
-62 GVEGSAFSSV
+62 
-72 SNKVDTIG
+72 
-80 DNSDAGVFNTSGN
+80 
-93 LVSTNIVVAPSES
+93 
-106 ITYII
+106 
-111 TAKTVENAIGDINTS
+111 TV
-126 DHVSFKKGFW
+126 
-136 FKKELDAVVTH
+136 
-147 YLQPDVSITK
+147 
-157 TVANS
+157 
-162 AYQTGKK
+162 
-169 ITYTVVVENA
+169 
-179 AHAGTARN
+179 R
-187 YHVIDTLSSIQSQAA
+187 
-202 NNNIDDNNN
+202 
-211 WSHTDEDKSSPFTT
+211 
-225 WDIAVAVENDA
+225 
-236 DSSLSSPLKDA
+236 
-247 DLDDTVTLPAKGK
+247 
-260 ITYTVTA
+260 
-267 TTTAVAIAEI
+267 
-277 SNKALLLDAKKQQI
+277 
-291 AETALVNTNTQ
+291 
-302 LVSKT
+302 
-307 QNTKRVIES
+307 
-316 EYSPGNEITYKLRVK
+316 
-331 NTDKHKFANN
+331 
-341 ITLLD
+341 
-346 KLMTCPTTTQSTGAD
+346 
-361 DAPFEYWYIDSID
+361 WYIHLL
-374 AQNTDKGTD
+374 KGI
-383 AGVAA
+383 
-388 NNPSAHRTDDI
+388 H
-399 NFVVDLAPNSY
+399 
-410 IEYTIKAKVKD
+410 
-421 TTIGHIQDSNA
+421 
-432 CGDDFDESGSGID
+432 
-445 MPKGKIQIKK
+445 
-455 SVDQDKFTPGEDI
+455 
-468 TYTIEVKNPSNGLLL
+468 
-483 DIPVVDKLDE
+483 
-493 ITAEN
+493 
-498 ADGKMVY
+498 
-505 PFVEGSIRVTTDQ
+505 VTTDQ

-588 LNIEKHVKGANSDG
+588 LNIEKHVKDANSDG

-648 GEEVPVFTSWT
+648 GVKVPVFTSWT

-670 VKAPEN
+670 VTAPEN

-796 EVIDDEKNPATV
+796 EVIDDEKNPATT

-818 YPTSEA
+818 YPTTEA

-1033 IIAYAK
+1033 ITAYAK

-1049 DVTRHLNETQYI
+1049 DVTRHLNESHYI

-1187 VEPYEP
+1187 VEPYES

-1273 DQAGSINTTD
+1273 DQVGSINTTD

-1325 VTAKYIANKTI
+1325 VTAKYIANKKI

-1403 DYAFARQDA
+1403 AHAFAHQDA
-1412 FSKVAGFASTTQV
+1412 FSKVADFAPSTQV

-1441 IKAHIKPTIVGTFQN
+1441 ITAHIKPTIVGTFQN

-1477 VELTKIVMDSAGKE
+1477 VELTKVVMDSAGKE

-1513 TSYTVV
+1513 TSYTVA

-1537 GKQDPTATPFNNWA
+1537 GKQDPTATPFSQWS
-1551 VNEPV
+1551 VNAPA

-1583 GKITILVDAT
+1583 GKITVLVDAT

-1630 IELDDKPFTSNSY
+1630 IELDGKPFTSNSF

-1653 IKVQNS
+1653 IKVKNS

-1685 EPAYSNYRITY
+1685 EPAYSNCRITY

-1731 IVYFTV
+1731 TVYFTV

-1767 PQSSGFVIHKKVA
+1767 PQSSDFVIHKKVA

-1838 SVEAKA
+1838 SVAAKA

-1854 SDNIDAIADIKPKGS
+1854 S
-1869 VTFTVTAVVADN
+1869 
-1881 VISAIDNT
+1881 
-1889 AYAGSDNT
+1889 
-1897 PSEKVTITPKQGDFE
+1897 
-1912 LTKIADTETYVT
+1912 
-1924 GQEVTYSVTLNNSS
+1924 
-1938 DAWISDISL
+1938 
-1947 QDQVSKIVADS
+1947 
-1958 HAGVKAPAFDAS
+1958 
-1970 SINFTWASE
+1970 
-1979 GAIKSFVDVNS
+1979 
-1990 VNESATVS
+1990 
-1998 LAPKGK
+1998 
-2004 VIFTIKAKV
+2004 
-2013 ADNIVGDITNE
+2013 
-2024 ATANDKTADVT
+2024 
-2035 ITPKASE
+2035 
-2042 FDIHKAADIET
+2042 
-2053 FVPGQVVTYT
+2053 
-2063 VTVNNTGG
+2063 
-2071 TWLDD
+2071 
-2076 LPIKDDLQAIQTD
+2076 
-2089 VIGTS
+2089 
-2094 GSKEKGNAFSAIEV
+2094 
-2108 TASATPD
+2108 
-2115 STVTNT
+2115 
-2121 AADTIDATAD
+2121 
-2131 IKPQGSVTFMAKA
+2131 
-2144 TVAANVIGNIDN
+2144 
-2156 TAHAGNDNTPSE
+2156 
-2168 TVTIT
+2168 
-2173 PESGDFTLTK
+2173 
-2183 IADTDTF
+2183 
-2190 IQGQLITYTVTLSND
+2190 
-2205 SDSWVMG
+2205 
-2212 VQLKDE
+2212 
-2218 VSKIE
+2218 
-2223 SLDPTG
+2223 
-2229 TKVAAFDPATISS
+2229 
-2242 SWRSEGSLDSYAE
+2242 
-2255 VLAGSESAMVT
+2255 
-2266 IAPHGKVIFTI
+2266 
-2277 KANVASDVVGD
+2277 
-2288 ITNIAQADDKSEEV
+2288 
-2302 TITSVEGEF
+2302 
-2311 IIKKEVN
+2311 
-2318 KPIFVPEETM
+2318 
-2328 TYTLTL
+2328 
-2334 KNDSDAWVT
+2334 
-2343 NVKVTDAFDHIETE
+2343 
-2357 VADGKTGLA
+2357 
-2366 FNPSSIKVTSGKV
+2366 
-2379 TLGDGYIK
+2379 
-2387 PNPDGSA
+2387 
-2394 SALVDLA
+2394 
-2401 PKSEAVITI
+2401 
-2410 DARVAADV
+2410 
-2418 VGDIT
+2418 
-2423 NTAYANEQASNEVI
+2423 
-2437 IHPEQGDF
+2437 
-2445 VIHKKV
+2445 
-2451 ADEDKTFTPGQEIN
+2451 
-2465 YTITVENTGDAWLND
+2465 
-2480 LPIKDALTSITAD
+2480 
-2493 IAHDATSP
+2493 
-2501 NEGAAFSS
+2501 
-2509 VSVAA
+2509 
-2514 KASDGS
+2514 
-2520 FVTSNALDNIDAVAD
+2520 DNIDAVAD

-2563 AGEENTPSETV
+2563 AGSDNTPSEKV

-2588 ADTEIYVT
+2588 ADTDTFIQ
-2596 GQEVTYSVTLS
+2596 GQKITYTVTLS
-2607 NSSDAWI
+2607 NDSDSWVT
-2614 SDISLQDQVSK
+2614 DVLLKDEVSEIQALDPTGTK
-2625 IVADSHAGVKAPA
+2625 VAAFVPA
-2638 FDASSINFA
+2638 TIKVSAT
-2647 WASEGAIKSFVDA
+2647 SEGSLDSFVDINTA
-2660 NSANESATVSL
+2660 SESAMVSL
-2671 APKGKV
+2671 APHGKV
-2677 IFTIKAKVADNIV
+2677 HFDIEANVASNIV
-2690 GDITNE
+2690 GDITNV
-2696 AIANDKTADVTITPK
+2696 AIAGNKSAEATITPTQG
-2711 ASEFDIHKVADI
+2711 EFTLEKDVNKP
-2723 ETFVPGQV
+2723 TFVPNDAMTYSLTLKNNSEAW
-2731 VTYTVTVNNTGGTW
+2731 VTNVKVTDAFNSIETEVAGGKTGIAFNPSS
-2745 LDDLLIKD
+2745 IK
-2753 DLKAIQTDVIG
+2753 V
-2764 TSGSKEKGNAFS
+2764 TSGKVAVGEGYVKPN
-2776 AIEVTVSATP
+2776 P
-2786 DSTVTNT
+2786 D
-2793 AGDTI
+2793 G
-2798 DATADIKP
+2798 
-2806 QGSVTFTVKAT
+2806 
-2817 VAANVIGN
+2817 
-2825 IDNTA
+2825 
-2830 HAGNDNTPSETVTI
+2830 
-2844 TPESGDFTLTKTAD
+2844 
-2858 IAEFVT
+2858 
-2864 GQEVTYVVTLENS
+2864 
-2877 SDSWITDIQLSDKVS
+2877 
-2892 KIMAL
+2892 
-2897 SHDGNDENAFESSS
+2897 SSS
-2911 ISYEWHVKGTDKSYI
+2911 ALVD
-2926 ESDLANESAV
+2926 
-2936 VNLAPKGI
+2936 LAPKSEAVLT
-2944 VDLTIK
+2944 VD
-2950 AKVAENVVGD
+2950 AQVAADVVGD
-2960 ITNVATANDKT
+2960 ISNTAYANEKPSNEVVITPEQGDFVIHKSVDKT
-2971 AEVTIDPK
+2971 TFIPGQAMVY
-2979 SGDFTITKS
+2979 TIT
-2988 VNKATFVP
+2988 VENNGEA
-2996 GKPVTYTVTVK
+2996 
-3007 NTGGTWLDNFPIK
+3007 WLNDLPIK
-3020 DDLKAIEADI
+3020 DALTSITAEI
-3030 AHSASSP
+3030 AHDATSPTTGAAFSS
-3037 VKGVAFNTVS
+3037 VTVD
-3047 VVAKASD
+3047 AKASD
-3054 GSSVTNSVTDNID
+3054 GSYVTSHATDNID
-3067 AIADIKPD
+3067 AVADIKPK
-3075 GDVTFTVEATVADNV
+3075 GAVTFTVTAVVADNV

-3140 TLSNDSDSWVTDVPL
+3140 TLSNDSDSWVTDVLL

-3162 EAVDP
+3162 EAFDP

-3247 QGEFTLEKAVNKPT
+3247 QGEFTLEKAVNKPA
-3261 FVPNDTMTYI
+3261 FVPNDTMTYS

-3302 TGVAFDKSSI
+3302 TGLAFDKSSI

-3326 KLNPDGSASALV
+3326 KPNPDGSASALV

-3454 IADLGD
+3454 IVDLGD
-3460 SKVVRQESNE
+3460 SKVVKQESNE
-3470 SIILDIA
+3470 IIILDIA
-3477 PNASVTVNIA
+3477 PNASVVVNIA
-3487 ANVNKNVIG
+3487 ANVNNNVIG

-3822 VPGGTVIYTI
+3822 VPGGTVVYTI

-3867 TDWKIATKATGTE
+3867 TDWKIATKATGTD

-3910 TTQVDKDLVNVI
+3910 TTLVDKDLVNVI

-4002 GFQYVPGSTQIV
+4002 GFQYVEGSTQIV

-4192 TTATPFAFSVTTS
+4192 TTATPFAFSVTTN

>member
-1 MLPAQANITDDL
+1 MPLLSTLVRFILSLLICITGLSVLPAQANITDDL

-62 GVEGSAFSSV
+62 GVEGNAFSSV

-93 LVSTNIVVAPSES
+93 LASTNIVVAPSES

-111 TAKTVENAIGDINTS
+111 TAKTVENAIGDINTR

-136 FKKELDAVVTH
+136 FKKKLDAVVTH
-147 YLQPDVSITK
+147 YLQPDLSITK

-187 YHVIDTLSSIQSQAA
+187 YHVIDTLSSIQSKAA

-225 WDIAVAVENDA
+225 WDITVAVENGA
-236 DSSLSSPLKDA
+236 DSSFSSPLKDD

-302 LVSKT
+302 LVNTT

-341 ITLLD
+341 ISLLD

-361 DAPFEYWYIDSID
+361 EAPFEYWYIDSID

-383 AGVAA
+383 AGAAA

-483 DIPVVDKLDE
+483 DIPVVDKLNE

-505 PFVEGSIRVTTDQ
+505 PFVEGSIRVTTEQ

-588 LNIEKHVKGANSDG
+588 LNIEKNVKGANSDG

-648 GEEVPVFTSWT
+648 GVKVPVFTSWT

-796 EVIDDEKNPATV
+796 EIIDDEKNPATEA
-808 DRGQG
+808 RGQG

-818 YPTSEA
+818 YPTTEA

-897 KYGDPDFK
+897 KYGDPEFK

-942 LANNGDNKYADI
+942 LANNGDDKYADI

-1033 IIAYAK
+1033 ITAYAK

-1074 SNLGYMNNKAILEN
+1074 SNLGYMNNKAIWEN
-1088 LEGLTVKTINKDGT
+1088 LEGLKVKTINKDGT

-1138 TLDGTVADNKNIDT
+1138 MLDGTVADNKNIDT
-1152 TIDVAPKDK
+1152 TIDVAPEDK

-1273 DQAGSINTTD
+1273 DKTGSINTTD

-1296 NAVVNKD
+1296 DAVVNKD

-1403 DYAFARQDA
+1403 AHAFAHQDA
-1412 FSKVAGFASTTQV
+1412 FSKVADFAPSTQV

-1441 IKAHIKPTIVGTFQN
+1441 ITAHIKPTIVGTFQN

-1477 VELTKIVMDSAGKE
+1477 VELTKVVMDSAGKE

-1513 TSYTVV
+1513 TSYTVA

-1537 GKQDPTATPFNNWA
+1537 GKQDPTATPFSHWA
-1551 VNEPV
+1551 VNEPA

-1630 IELDDKPFTSNSY
+1630 IELDGKPFTSNSF

-1653 IKVQNS
+1653 IKVKNS

-1685 EPAYSNYRITY
+1685 EPAYSDYRITY
-1696 RVEGGVSGLP
+1696 HVEGGVSGLP

-1731 IVYFTV
+1731 TVYFTV

-1767 PQSSGFVIHKKVA
+1767 PQSSDFVIHKKVA

-1869 VTFTVTAVVADN
+1869 VTFTVKAVVADN
-1881 VISAIDNT
+1881 VIGAIDNT

-1897 PSEKVTITPKQGDFE
+1897 PSETVTITPKQGDFE
-1912 LTKIADTETYVT
+1912 LTKTADTETYVT

-1990 VNESATVS
+1990 ANESATVS
-1998 LAPKGK
+1998 LAPKSK

-2013 ADNIVGDITNE
+2013 ADNIVGEITNE
-2024 ATANDKTADVT
+2024 AIANDKTADVT

-2076 LPIKDDLQAIQTD
+2076 LPIKDDLKAIQTD

-2115 STVTNT
+2115 STVTNP
-2121 AADTIDATAD
+2121 AA
-2131 IKPQGSVTFMAKA
+2131 
-2144 TVAANVIGNIDN
+2144 
-2156 TAHAGNDNTPSE
+2156 
-2168 TVTIT
+2168 
-2173 PESGDFTLTK
+2173 
-2183 IADTDTF
+2183 
-2190 IQGQLITYTVTLSND
+2190 
-2205 SDSWVMG
+2205 
-2212 VQLKDE
+2212 
-2218 VSKIE
+2218 
-2223 SLDPTG
+2223 
-2229 TKVAAFDPATISS
+2229 
-2242 SWRSEGSLDSYAE
+2242 
-2255 VLAGSESAMVT
+2255 
-2266 IAPHGKVIFTI
+2266 
-2277 KANVASDVVGD
+2277 
-2288 ITNIAQADDKSEEV
+2288 
-2302 TITSVEGEF
+2302 
-2311 IIKKEVN
+2311 
-2318 KPIFVPEETM
+2318 
-2328 TYTLTL
+2328 
-2334 KNDSDAWVT
+2334 
-2343 NVKVTDAFDHIETE
+2343 
-2357 VADGKTGLA
+2357 
-2366 FNPSSIKVTSGKV
+2366 
-2379 TLGDGYIK
+2379 
-2387 PNPDGSA
+2387 
-2394 SALVDLA
+2394 
-2401 PKSEAVITI
+2401 
-2410 DARVAADV
+2410 
-2418 VGDIT
+2418 
-2423 NTAYANEQASNEVI
+2423 
-2437 IHPEQGDF
+2437 
-2445 VIHKKV
+2445 
-2451 ADEDKTFTPGQEIN
+2451 
-2465 YTITVENTGDAWLND
+2465 
-2480 LPIKDALTSITAD
+2480 
-2493 IAHDATSP
+2493 
-2501 NEGAAFSS
+2501 
-2509 VSVAA
+2509 
-2514 KASDGS
+2514 
-2520 FVTSNALDNIDAVAD
+2520 
-2535 IKPKGSVTFTVTA
+2535 
-2548 VVADNVIGAIDNTAY
+2548 
-2563 AGEENTPSETV
+2563 
-2574 TITPKQGDFELTKT
+2574 
-2588 ADTEIYVT
+2588 
-2596 GQEVTYSVTLS
+2596 
-2607 NSSDAWI
+2607 
-2614 SDISLQDQVSK
+2614 
-2625 IVADSHAGVKAPA
+2625 
-2638 FDASSINFA
+2638 
-2647 WASEGAIKSFVDA
+2647 
-2660 NSANESATVSL
+2660 
-2671 APKGKV
+2671 
-2677 IFTIKAKVADNIV
+2677 
-2690 GDITNE
+2690 
-2696 AIANDKTADVTITPK
+2696 
-2711 ASEFDIHKVADI
+2711 
-2723 ETFVPGQV
+2723 
-2731 VTYTVTVNNTGGTW
+2731 
-2745 LDDLLIKD
+2745 
-2753 DLKAIQTDVIG
+2753 
-2764 TSGSKEKGNAFS
+2764 
-2776 AIEVTVSATP
+2776 
-2786 DSTVTNT
+2786 
-2793 AGDTI
+2793 DTI

-3162 EAVDP
+3162 EALDP

-3203 MVSLAPHGKVHFN
+3203 MVSLAPHGKVHFD

-3261 FVPNDTMTYI
+3261 FVPNDTMTYS

-3302 TGVAFDKSSI
+3302 TGLAFDKSSI

-3326 KLNPDGSASALV
+3326 KPNPDGSASALV

-3446 DANSIVTK
+3446 DVNSIVTK

-3477 PNASVTVNIA
+3477 PNASVVVNIS
-3487 ANVNKNVIG
+3487 ANVNKNVTG

-3822 VPGGTVIYTI
+3822 VPGGTVVYTI

-3867 TDWKIATKATGTE
+3867 TDWKIATKATGTD

-3910 TTQVDKDLVNVI
+3910 TTQVDKNLVNVI

-3931 KVIGHIDVHNLS
+3931 KVIGHIDIHNLS

-4002 GFQYVPGSTQIV
+4002 GFQYVEGSTQIV

-4149 TTVVSDAKQVAPIS
+4149 TTVVSDAKQAAPINR
-4163 SGITVKTLMGQSQN
+4163 GITVKTLMGQSQN

-4192 TTATPFAFSVTTS
+4192 TTATPFAFSVTTN

>member
-20 KNYDAGSS
+20 KNYDAGSL

-62 GVEGSAFSSV
+62 GVEGNAFSSV

-93 LVSTNIVVAPSES
+93 LASTNIVVAPSES

-147 YLQPDVSITK
+147 YLQPDLSIIK

-225 WDIAVAVENDA
+225 WDITVAVENGA
-236 DSSLSSPLKDA
+236 DSSLSSPLKED

-277 SNKALLLDAKKQQI
+277 SNKALLLDAKNQQI

-302 LVSKT
+302 LVNTT

-383 AGVAA
+383 AGAAA

-483 DIPVVDKLDE
+483 DIPVVDKLNE

-648 GEEVPVFTSWT
+648 GVKVPVFTSWT

-670 VKAPEN
+670 VTAPGN

-796 EVIDDEKNPATV
+796 EIIDDEKNPATE

-818 YPTSEA
+818 YPTTEA
-824 SASESTKDINN
+824 SARESTKDINN

-897 KYGDPDFK
+897 KYGDPEFK

-942 LANNGDNKYADI
+942 LANNGDHKYADI

-1033 IIAYAK
+1033 ITAYAK

-1049 DVTRHLNETQYI
+1049 DVTRHLNETHYI

-1161 VIYTVTGTVRDD
+1161 VIYTVTGTVRED

-1187 VEPYEP
+1187 VEPFEP
-1193 KLEIEKKVDQ
+1193 KLEIEKKVEQ

-1325 VTAKYIANKTI
+1325 VTAKYIANKKI

-1403 DYAFARQDA
+1403 AHAFAHQDA
-1412 FSKVAGFASTTQV
+1412 FSKVADFAPSTQV

-1441 IKAHIKPTIVGTFQN
+1441 ITAHIKPTIVGTFQN

-1466 KSPISRMLPAN
+1466 KSPTSRMLPAN

-1513 TSYTVV
+1513 TSYTVS

-1537 GKQDPTATPFNNWA
+1537 GKQNPTATPFSHWA
-1551 VNEPV
+1551 VNAPA

-1630 IELDDKPFTSNSY
+1630 IELDGKPFTSNSF

-1653 IKVQNS
+1653 IKVKNS

-1718 KQLDT
+1718 KPLDT

-1731 IVYFTV
+1731 TVYFTV

-1767 PQSSGFVIHKKVA
+1767 PQSSDFVIHKKVA
-1780 DEDKTF
+1780 DEDKIF

-1824 DATSPTE
+1824 DATSPNE

-1838 SVEAKA
+1838 SVAAKA

-1881 VISAIDNT
+1881 VIGVIDNT

-1912 LTKIADTETYVT
+1912 LTKTADTETYVT
-1924 GQEVTYSVTLNNSS
+1924 
-1938 DAWISDISL
+1938 A
-1947 QDQVSKIVADS
+1947 
-1958 HAGVKAPAFDAS
+1958 
-1970 SINFTWASE
+1970 
-1979 GAIKSFVDVNS
+1979 
-1990 VNESATVS
+1990 
-1998 LAPKGK
+1998 
-2004 VIFTIKAKV
+2004 
-2013 ADNIVGDITNE
+2013 
-2024 ATANDKTADVT
+2024 
-2035 ITPKASE
+2035 
-2042 FDIHKAADIET
+2042 
-2053 FVPGQVVTYT
+2053 
-2063 VTVNNTGG
+2063 
-2071 TWLDD
+2071 
-2076 LPIKDDLQAIQTD
+2076 
-2089 VIGTS
+2089 
-2094 GSKEKGNAFSAIEV
+2094 
-2108 TASATPD
+2108 
-2115 STVTNT
+2115 
-2121 AADTIDATAD
+2121 
-2131 IKPQGSVTFMAKA
+2131 
-2144 TVAANVIGNIDN
+2144 
-2156 TAHAGNDNTPSE
+2156 
-2168 TVTIT
+2168 
-2173 PESGDFTLTK
+2173 
-2183 IADTDTF
+2183 
-2190 IQGQLITYTVTLSND
+2190 
-2205 SDSWVMG
+2205 
-2212 VQLKDE
+2212 
-2218 VSKIE
+2218 
-2223 SLDPTG
+2223 
-2229 TKVAAFDPATISS
+2229 
-2242 SWRSEGSLDSYAE
+2242 
-2255 VLAGSESAMVT
+2255 
-2266 IAPHGKVIFTI
+2266 
-2277 KANVASDVVGD
+2277 
-2288 ITNIAQADDKSEEV
+2288 
-2302 TITSVEGEF
+2302 
-2311 IIKKEVN
+2311 
-2318 KPIFVPEETM
+2318 
-2328 TYTLTL
+2328 
-2334 KNDSDAWVT
+2334 
-2343 NVKVTDAFDHIETE
+2343 
-2357 VADGKTGLA
+2357 
-2366 FNPSSIKVTSGKV
+2366 
-2379 TLGDGYIK
+2379 
-2387 PNPDGSA
+2387 
-2394 SALVDLA
+2394 
-2401 PKSEAVITI
+2401 
-2410 DARVAADV
+2410 
-2418 VGDIT
+2418 
-2423 NTAYANEQASNEVI
+2423 
-2437 IHPEQGDF
+2437 
-2445 VIHKKV
+2445 
-2451 ADEDKTFTPGQEIN
+2451 
-2465 YTITVENTGDAWLND
+2465 
-2480 LPIKDALTSITAD
+2480 
-2493 IAHDATSP
+2493 
-2501 NEGAAFSS
+2501 
-2509 VSVAA
+2509 
-2514 KASDGS
+2514 
-2520 FVTSNALDNIDAVAD
+2520 
-2535 IKPKGSVTFTVTA
+2535 
-2548 VVADNVIGAIDNTAY
+2548 
-2563 AGEENTPSETV
+2563 
-2574 TITPKQGDFELTKT
+2574 
-2588 ADTEIYVT
+2588 
-2596 GQEVTYSVTLS
+2596 QEVTYSVTLS

-2625 IVADSHAGVKAPA
+2625 IVADSHVGVKAPA

-2711 ASEFDIHKVADI
+2711 VSEFDIHKAADI

-2745 LDDLLIKD
+2745 LDDLPIKD
-2753 DLKAIQTDVIG
+2753 DLKAIQADVIG
-2764 TSGSKEKGNAFS
+2764 ASGSKEKGNAFS
-2776 AIEVTVSATP
+2776 AIEVTASATP

-2793 AGDTI
+2793 AADTI

-2806 QGSVTFTVKAT
+2806 QGSVTFMVKAT

-2830 HAGNDNTPSETVTI
+2830 YAGNDNTPSETVTI

-2936 VNLAPKGI
+2936 VNLAPKGA
-2944 VDLTIK
+2944 VELTIK

-3007 NTGGTWLDNFPIK
+3007 NTGGTWLDNFTIK

-3037 VKGVAFNTVS
+3037 VKGVAFSAVS
-3047 VVAKASD
+3047 VVAKASE
-3054 GSSVTNSVTDNID
+3054 GSFVTNSVTDNID

-3162 EAVDP
+3162 EALDP

-3203 MVSLAPHGKVHFN
+3203 MVSLAPHGKVHFD

-3247 QGEFTLEKAVNKPT
+3247 QGEFTLEKTVNKPT
-3261 FVPNDTMTYI
+3261 FVPNDTMTYS

-3302 TGVAFDKSSI
+3302 TGLAFDKSSI

-3326 KLNPDGSASALV
+3326 KPNPDGSASALV

-3352 QVASDVVGNIANTA
+3352 QVASDVVGNITNTA

-3371 ASNEVVIT
+3371 ASKEVVIT

-3460 SKVVRQESNE
+3460 SKVVKQESNE

-3555 AAHVELQDLISKIEA
+3555 AAHVELQDLLSKIEA
-3570 TTNLGQPTPALTHW
+3570 TTNLGHPTPALTHW
-3584 KVSYVAGD
+3584 KVSYVSGD

-3701 DMVVNDDMSA
+3701 DMVVNDDMSG
-3711 IAVKYRDGST
+3711 IKVKYRDGST

-3733 AETVPQGAQVEAQT
+3733 AETVPQGANVEAQT
-3747 ESQFLVDLLPKQ
+3747 ESLFLVDLLPKQ

-3822 VPGGTVIYTI
+3822 VPGGTVVYTI

-3867 TDWKIATKATGTE
+3867 TDWKIATKATGMD

-4002 GFQYVPGSTQIV
+4002 GFQYVEGSTQIV

-4149 TTVVSDAKQVAPIS
+4149 TTVVSDAKQAAPINR
-4163 SGITVKTLMGQSQN
+4163 GITVKTLMGQSQN

-4192 TTATPFAFSVTTS
+4192 TTASQFAFSVTTS

>member
-1 MLPAQANITDDL
+1 M

-40 DTTYKN
+40 VTTYKN

-51 AIADITTMLDS
+51 SIADITTMLDS
-62 GVEGSAFSSV
+62 GEEGNAFSSV

-93 LVSTNIVVAPSES
+93 LASTNIIVAPSES

-136 FKKELDAVVTH
+136 FKKELDAVVTQ
-147 YLQPDVSITK
+147 YLQPDLSITK
-157 TVANS
+157 TVANT

-179 AHAGTARN
+179 AHAGTARH

-211 WSHTDEDKSSPFTT
+211 WSHTDEDKSNPFTT
-225 WDIAVAVENDA
+225 WDIAVAVENGA
-236 DSSLSSPLKDA
+236 DSSLSSPLKDT

-267 TTTAVAIAEI
+267 TTTTVAIAEI

-302 LVSKT
+302 LVNTT

-341 ITLLD
+341 ISLLD

-361 DAPFEYWYIDSID
+361 EAPFEYWYIDSID
-374 AQNTDKGTD
+374 AENTAKGTD

-388 NNPSAHRTDDI
+388 NNPSAHRTDNI

-483 DIPVVDKLDE
+483 DIPVVDKLNE

-518 GEHSNPDVNGDLNK
+518 GKHSNPDVNGDLNK

-565 TAYAGEGKQQGKSTV
+565 TAYAGEGTQQGKSTV

-602 WRAYGYNDDEFTYT
+602 WRAYGYKDDEFTYT
-616 IKVTNPAPAGFAKNV
+616 IKVTNPAPAGFAQNV

-670 VKAPEN
+670 VTAPEN

-683 VNVPADGSVTFTV
+683 INVPADSSVTFTV
-696 TAQIDPRRK
+696 TANIDPRRK

-796 EVIDDEKNPATV
+796 EVIDDEKNPATT

-818 YPTSEA
+818 YPTTEA

-981 LHDEL
+981 LHNEL

-1033 IIAYAK
+1033 ITAYAK

-1187 VEPYEP
+1187 VEPYES

-1273 DQAGSINTTD
+1273 DKTGSINTTD

-1403 DYAFARQDA
+1403 DYAFVRQDA
-1412 FSKVAGFASTTQV
+1412 FSKVAGFASSTQV
-1425 LDTTVDIGPE
+1425 LDTKVDIGPE

-1466 KSPISRMLPAN
+1466 KSPISKMLPAN

-1513 TSYTVV
+1513 TSYTVA

-1537 GKQDPTATPFNNWA
+1537 GKQDPTATPFSHWI
-1551 VNEPV
+1551 VHEPV
-1556 FEGGIT
+1556 FDGGIT

-1630 IELDDKPFTSNSY
+1630 IELDGKPFTSNSY

-1653 IKVQNS
+1653 IKVKNS

-1696 RVEGGVSGLP
+1696 RVEGGVSCLP

-1731 IVYFTV
+1731 TVYFTV

-1755 VNGLDSTSQEIP
+1755 VNDLDNTSQEIP
-1767 PQSSGFVIHKKVA
+1767 PQNSDFVIHKKVA

-1824 DATSPTE
+1824 DATSSTT
-1831 GAAFSSV
+1831 GSAFSSV

-1844 SDGSFVTSNA
+1844 TDGSFVTSNA
-1854 SDNIDAIADIKPKGS
+1854 SDNIDAVADIKPKGS

-1881 VISAIDNT
+1881 VIGEIDNT

-1912 LTKIADTETYVT
+1912 LTKTADTETYVT
-1924 GQEVTYSVTLNNSS
+1924 GQEVTYSVTLSNSS

-2024 ATANDKTADVT
+2024 AIANDKTADVT
-2035 ITPKASE
+2035 ITPKVSE

-2076 LPIKDDLQAIQTD
+2076 LPIKDDLKAIQTD

-2131 IKPQGSVTFMAKA
+2131 IKPQGSVTF
-2144 TVAANVIGNIDN
+2144 
-2156 TAHAGNDNTPSE
+2156 
-2168 TVTIT
+2168 
-2173 PESGDFTLTK
+2173 
-2183 IADTDTF
+2183 
-2190 IQGQLITYTVTLSND
+2190 
-2205 SDSWVMG
+2205 
-2212 VQLKDE
+2212 
-2218 VSKIE
+2218 
-2223 SLDPTG
+2223 
-2229 TKVAAFDPATISS
+2229 
-2242 SWRSEGSLDSYAE
+2242 
-2255 VLAGSESAMVT
+2255 
-2266 IAPHGKVIFTI
+2266 
-2277 KANVASDVVGD
+2277 
-2288 ITNIAQADDKSEEV
+2288 
-2302 TITSVEGEF
+2302 
-2311 IIKKEVN
+2311 
-2318 KPIFVPEETM
+2318 
-2328 TYTLTL
+2328 
-2334 KNDSDAWVT
+2334 
-2343 NVKVTDAFDHIETE
+2343 
-2357 VADGKTGLA
+2357 
-2366 FNPSSIKVTSGKV
+2366 
-2379 TLGDGYIK
+2379 
-2387 PNPDGSA
+2387 
-2394 SALVDLA
+2394 
-2401 PKSEAVITI
+2401 
-2410 DARVAADV
+2410 
-2418 VGDIT
+2418 
-2423 NTAYANEQASNEVI
+2423 
-2437 IHPEQGDF
+2437 
-2445 VIHKKV
+2445 
-2451 ADEDKTFTPGQEIN
+2451 
-2465 YTITVENTGDAWLND
+2465 
-2480 LPIKDALTSITAD
+2480 
-2493 IAHDATSP
+2493 
-2501 NEGAAFSS
+2501 
-2509 VSVAA
+2509 
-2514 KASDGS
+2514 
-2520 FVTSNALDNIDAVAD
+2520 
-2535 IKPKGSVTFTVTA
+2535 
-2548 VVADNVIGAIDNTAY
+2548 
-2563 AGEENTPSETV
+2563 
-2574 TITPKQGDFELTKT
+2574 
-2588 ADTEIYVT
+2588 
-2596 GQEVTYSVTLS
+2596 
-2607 NSSDAWI
+2607 
-2614 SDISLQDQVSK
+2614 
-2625 IVADSHAGVKAPA
+2625 
-2638 FDASSINFA
+2638 
-2647 WASEGAIKSFVDA
+2647 
-2660 NSANESATVSL
+2660 
-2671 APKGKV
+2671 
-2677 IFTIKAKVADNIV
+2677 
-2690 GDITNE
+2690 
-2696 AIANDKTADVTITPK
+2696 
-2711 ASEFDIHKVADI
+2711 
-2723 ETFVPGQV
+2723 
-2731 VTYTVTVNNTGGTW
+2731 
-2745 LDDLLIKD
+2745 
-2753 DLKAIQTDVIG
+2753 
-2764 TSGSKEKGNAFS
+2764 
-2776 AIEVTVSATP
+2776 
-2786 DSTVTNT
+2786 
-2793 AGDTI
+2793 
-2798 DATADIKP
+2798 
-2806 QGSVTFTVKAT
+2806 TVKAT

-2830 HAGNDNTPSETVTI
+2830 YAGNDNTPSETVTI

-2979 SGDFTITKS
+2979 RGDFTITKS

-3140 TLSNDSDSWVTDVPL
+3140 TLSNDSDSWVTDVLL

-3162 EAVDP
+3162 EALDP

-3203 MVSLAPHGKVHFN
+3203 TVSLAPHGKVHFD

-3261 FVPNDTMTYI
+3261 FVPNDTMTYS

-3302 TGVAFDKSSI
+3302 TGLAFDKSSI

-3326 KLNPDGSASALV
+3326 KPNPDGSASALV

-3454 IADLGD
+3454 IVDLGD
-3460 SKVVRQESNE
+3460 SKVVKQESNE

-3477 PNASVTVNIA
+3477 PNASVVVNIA

-3555 AAHVELQDLISKIEA
+3555 AANVTLEDLISKIEA

-3662 KPEQTSFEATKA
+3662 KPEQTNFEATKA
-3674 SVESYYTINKDL
+3674 SVESYYTINKDV
-3686 SFELTITNTSDNIIN
+3686 SFELSITNTSNNIIN
-3701 DMVVNDDMSA
+3701 DMVVNDDMSG
-3711 IAVKYRDGST
+3711 IKVKYRDGSI
-3721 GPAFVKGSTKFI
+3721 GPAFVKDSTKFVV
-3733 AETVPQGAQVEAQT
+3733 ETVPQGAQVQAQT

-3772 ANGMIQNIAQVN
+3772 ANGMIQNVAQVN

-3822 VPGGTVIYTI
+3822 VPGGTVVYTI

-3910 TTQVDKDLVNVI
+3910 TTQVDKNLVNVI
-3922 DYAAFYIDK
+3922 DYAAFYIDR

-4002 GFQYVPGSTQIV
+4002 GFQYVTGSTQIV

-4127 VKTDLPKGDYVAN
+4127 VKIDLPKGDYVAN

-4149 TTVVSDAKQVAPIS
+4149 TTVVSDAKQAAPINR
-4163 SGITVKTLMGQSQN
+4163 GITVKTLMGQSQN
-4177 RTLKQGNKAVIRFKT
+4177 RTLKQSNKAVIRFKT

-4213 TDGKIT
+4213 TDSKIT

>member
-20 KNYDAGSS
+20 KNYDAGSL

-40 DTTYKN
+40 NTTYKN

-62 GVEGSAFSSV
+62 GVEGNAFSSV

-147 YLQPDVSITK
+147 YLQPDLSITK

-225 WDIAVAVENDA
+225 WDITVAVENGA
-236 DSSLSSPLKDA
+236 DSSLSSPLKDD

-302 LVSKT
+302 LVNTT

-341 ITLLD
+341 ISLLD

-361 DAPFEYWYIDSID
+361 EAPFEYWYIDSID

-383 AGVAA
+383 AGAAA

-399 NFVVDLAPNSY
+399 KFVVDLAPNSY

-483 DIPVVDKLDE
+483 DIPVVDKLNE

-648 GEEVPVFTSWT
+648 DEEVPVFTSWT

-683 VNVPADGSVTFTV
+683 VHVPADGSVTFTV
-696 TAQIDPRRK
+696 TAQIDPRGK

-796 EVIDDEKNPATV
+796 EIIDDEKNPATE

-818 YPTSEA
+818 YPTTEA

-1033 IIAYAK
+1033 ITAYAK

-1049 DVTRHLNETQYI
+1049 DVTRHLNASHYI

-1403 DYAFARQDA
+1403 AHAFAHQDA
-1412 FSKVAGFASTTQV
+1412 FSKVADFAPSTQV

-1441 IKAHIKPTIVGTFQN
+1441 ITAHIKPTIVGTFQN

-1477 VELTKIVMDSAGKE
+1477 VELTKVVMDSAGKE

-1513 TSYTVV
+1513 TSYTVA

-1630 IELDDKPFTSNSY
+1630 IELDGKPFTSNSY

-1731 IVYFTV
+1731 TVYFTV

-1755 VNGLDSTSQEIP
+1755 VNDLDNTSQEIP
-1767 PQSSGFVIHKKVA
+1767 PQNSDFVIHKKVA

-1854 SDNIDAIADIKPKGS
+1854 SDNIDAVADIKPKGS

-1881 VISAIDNT
+1881 VIGAIDNT
-1889 AYAGSDNT
+1889 AYAGSNNT
-1897 PSEKVTITPKQGDFE
+1897 PSETVTITPKQGDFE
-1912 LTKIADTETYVT
+1912 LTKTADTETYVT

-1990 VNESATVS
+1990 ANESATVS

-2042 FDIHKAADIET
+2042 FDIHKTADIET

-2076 LPIKDDLQAIQTD
+2076 LPIKDDLKAIQAD
-2089 VIGTS
+2089 VIGAS
-2094 GSKEKGNAFSAIEV
+2094 GSKEKGNAFSTIEV

-2115 STVTNT
+2115 STVTNP
-2121 AADTIDATAD
+2121 AA
-2131 IKPQGSVTFMAKA
+2131 
-2144 TVAANVIGNIDN
+2144 
-2156 TAHAGNDNTPSE
+2156 
-2168 TVTIT
+2168 
-2173 PESGDFTLTK
+2173 
-2183 IADTDTF
+2183 
-2190 IQGQLITYTVTLSND
+2190 
-2205 SDSWVMG
+2205 
-2212 VQLKDE
+2212 
-2218 VSKIE
+2218 
-2223 SLDPTG
+2223 
-2229 TKVAAFDPATISS
+2229 
-2242 SWRSEGSLDSYAE
+2242 
-2255 VLAGSESAMVT
+2255 
-2266 IAPHGKVIFTI
+2266 
-2277 KANVASDVVGD
+2277 
-2288 ITNIAQADDKSEEV
+2288 
-2302 TITSVEGEF
+2302 
-2311 IIKKEVN
+2311 
-2318 KPIFVPEETM
+2318 
-2328 TYTLTL
+2328 
-2334 KNDSDAWVT
+2334 
-2343 NVKVTDAFDHIETE
+2343 
-2357 VADGKTGLA
+2357 
-2366 FNPSSIKVTSGKV
+2366 
-2379 TLGDGYIK
+2379 
-2387 PNPDGSA
+2387 
-2394 SALVDLA
+2394 
-2401 PKSEAVITI
+2401 
-2410 DARVAADV
+2410 
-2418 VGDIT
+2418 
-2423 NTAYANEQASNEVI
+2423 
-2437 IHPEQGDF
+2437 
-2445 VIHKKV
+2445 
-2451 ADEDKTFTPGQEIN
+2451 
-2465 YTITVENTGDAWLND
+2465 
-2480 LPIKDALTSITAD
+2480 
-2493 IAHDATSP
+2493 
-2501 NEGAAFSS
+2501 
-2509 VSVAA
+2509 
-2514 KASDGS
+2514 
-2520 FVTSNALDNIDAVAD
+2520 
-2535 IKPKGSVTFTVTA
+2535 
-2548 VVADNVIGAIDNTAY
+2548 
-2563 AGEENTPSETV
+2563 
-2574 TITPKQGDFELTKT
+2574 
-2588 ADTEIYVT
+2588 
-2596 GQEVTYSVTLS
+2596 
-2607 NSSDAWI
+2607 
-2614 SDISLQDQVSK
+2614 
-2625 IVADSHAGVKAPA
+2625 
-2638 FDASSINFA
+2638 
-2647 WASEGAIKSFVDA
+2647 
-2660 NSANESATVSL
+2660 
-2671 APKGKV
+2671 
-2677 IFTIKAKVADNIV
+2677 
-2690 GDITNE
+2690 
-2696 AIANDKTADVTITPK
+2696 
-2711 ASEFDIHKVADI
+2711 
-2723 ETFVPGQV
+2723 
-2731 VTYTVTVNNTGGTW
+2731 
-2745 LDDLLIKD
+2745 
-2753 DLKAIQTDVIG
+2753 
-2764 TSGSKEKGNAFS
+2764 
-2776 AIEVTVSATP
+2776 
-2786 DSTVTNT
+2786 
-2793 AGDTI
+2793 DTI

-2830 HAGNDNTPSETVTI
+2830 YAGNDNTPSETVTI

-2897 SHDGNDENAFESSS
+2897 SHDGNNENAFESSS

-2936 VNLAPKGI
+2936 VNLAPKGA
-2944 VDLTIK
+2944 VELTIK
-2950 AKVAENVVGD
+2950 AKVAENMVGD

-2971 AEVTIDPK
+2971 AEVTIVPK

-2996 GKPVTYTVTVK
+2996 GKPVTYTVKVK

-3037 VKGVAFNTVS
+3037 VKGAAFSVVS
-3047 VVAKASD
+3047 VAAKASD

-3075 GDVTFTVEATVADNV
+3075 GEVTFTIEATVADNV

-3117 DFALTKSAD
+3117 DFTLTKSAN

-3140 TLSNDSDSWVTDVPL
+3140 TLSNDSDSWVTDVQL

-3162 EAVDP
+3162 EAFDP

-3203 MVSLAPHGKVHFN
+3203 MVSLSPHGKVHFN

-3235 GNKSAEATITPT
+3235 GNKSAEATITPM
-3247 QGEFTLEKAVNKPT
+3247 QGEFTLEKTVNNPT
-3261 FVPNDTMTYI
+3261 FVPNDTMTYS

-3302 TGVAFDKSSI
+3302 TGLAFDKSSI

-3326 KLNPDGSASALV
+3326 KPNPDRSLSALV

-3397 PGQTVNYTVTVNNTK
+3397 PGQTVNYTVTVNNAK

-3454 IADLGD
+3454 ITDLGD

-3624 DTVTFTVMGTAADDI
+3624 DTVTFTVVGTAADDI

-3662 KPEQTSFEATKA
+3662 KPEQTRFEATKA

-3686 SFELTITNTSDNIIN
+3686 SFELTITNASDNIIN
-3701 DMVVNDDMSA
+3701 DMVVNDDMSG
-3711 IAVKYRDGST
+3711 IKVKYRDGST
-3721 GPAFVKGSTKFI
+3721 GPAFVKGSTKFL

-3747 ESQFLVDLLPKQ
+3747 ENQFLVDLLPKQ

-3784 DQDVPSNFV
+3784 EQDVPSNFV

-3822 VPGGTVIYTI
+3822 VPGGTVVYTI

-3867 TDWKIATKATGTE
+3867 TDWKIATKATGTD
-3880 RGTTVGSYTDGKDVQ
+3880 RGTTVGSYTDDKDVQ

-3910 TTQVDKDLVNVI
+3910 TTQVDKNLVNVI
-3922 DYAAFYIDK
+3922 DYAAFYIDR
-3931 KVIGHIDVHNLS
+3931 KVIGHIDVRNLS

-4002 GFQYVPGSTQIV
+4002 GFQYVEGSTQIV

-4022 DTKDDQSLSQ
+4022 NTKDDQSLSQ
-4032 EPVMSGQLTFR
+4032 EPVMSGQLTFK

-4149 TTVVSDAKQVAPIS
+4149 TTVVSDAKQAAPIN

-4192 TTATPFAFSVTTS
+4192 TTATPFAFSVTTN

-4213 TDGKIT
+4213 TNGKIT

>member
-13 VVTISAP
+13 VVTIRAP

-62 GVEGSAFSSV
+62 GKEGNAFSSV

-106 ITYII
+106 ISYII

-169 ITYTVVVENA
+169 ITYSVVVENA

-225 WDIAVAVENDA
+225 WDIAIAVEKGA
-236 DSSLSSPLKDA
+236 YSSLSSPLKDA

-277 SNKALLLDAKKQQI
+277 SNKALLLDAKNQQI

-302 LVSKT
+302 LVNTT

-361 DAPFEYWYIDSID
+361 EAPFEYWYIDSID
-374 AQNTDKGTD
+374 AQNTDKGSD
-383 AGVAA
+383 AGAAA

-399 NFVVDLAPNSY
+399 KFVVDLAPNSY

-483 DIPVVDKLDE
+483 DIPVVDKLNE

-648 GEEVPVFTSWT
+648 GVKVPVFTSWT

-670 VKAPEN
+670 VTAPEN
-676 NKDLESV
+676 NQDLESV

-696 TAQIDPRRK
+696 TAQIDPHRK

-753 TVGQPLEYTID
+753 TVGLPLEYTID

-796 EVIDDEKNPATV
+796 EIIDDEKNPATT

-818 YPTSEA
+818 YPTTEA
-824 SASESTKDINN
+824 SASEGTKDINN

-864 TNVVTATDNAGDHF
+864 TNVATATDNAGDHF

-897 KYGDPDFK
+897 KYGDPEFK

-1033 IIAYAK
+1033 ITAYAK

-1049 DVTRHLNETQYI
+1049 DVTRHLNESHYI

-1074 SNLGYMNNKAILEN
+1074 SNLGYMNNKAISEN
-1088 LEGLTVKTINKDGT
+1088 LEGLTVKTIDKDGT

-1187 VEPYEP
+1187 VEPFEP

-1403 DYAFARQDA
+1403 AHAFAHQDA
-1412 FSKVAGFASTTQV
+1412 FSKVADFAPSTQV

-1441 IKAHIKPTIVGTFQN
+1441 ITAHIKPTIVGTFQN

-1477 VELTKIVMDSAGKE
+1477 VELTKVVMDSAGKE

-1513 TSYTVV
+1513 TSYTVA

-1537 GKQDPTATPFNNWA
+1537 GKQDPTATPFSHWA
-1551 VNEPV
+1551 VNEPA

-1630 IELDDKPFTSNSY
+1630 IELDGKPFTSNSF

-1653 IKVQNS
+1653 IKVKNS

-1731 IVYFTV
+1731 TVYFTV

-1767 PQSSGFVIHKKVA
+1767 PQSSDFVIHKKVA

-1854 SDNIDAIADIKPKGS
+1854 SDNIDA
-1869 VTFTVTAVVADN
+1869 
-1881 VISAIDNT
+1881 
-1889 AYAGSDNT
+1889 
-1897 PSEKVTITPKQGDFE
+1897 
-1912 LTKIADTETYVT
+1912 
-1924 GQEVTYSVTLNNSS
+1924 
-1938 DAWISDISL
+1938 
-1947 QDQVSKIVADS
+1947 
-1958 HAGVKAPAFDAS
+1958 
-1970 SINFTWASE
+1970 
-1979 GAIKSFVDVNS
+1979 
-1990 VNESATVS
+1990 
-1998 LAPKGK
+1998 
-2004 VIFTIKAKV
+2004 
-2013 ADNIVGDITNE
+2013 
-2024 ATANDKTADVT
+2024 
-2035 ITPKASE
+2035 
-2042 FDIHKAADIET
+2042 
-2053 FVPGQVVTYT
+2053 
-2063 VTVNNTGG
+2063 
-2071 TWLDD
+2071 
-2076 LPIKDDLQAIQTD
+2076 
-2089 VIGTS
+2089 
-2094 GSKEKGNAFSAIEV
+2094 
-2108 TASATPD
+2108 
-2115 STVTNT
+2115 
-2121 AADTIDATAD
+2121 
-2131 IKPQGSVTFMAKA
+2131 
-2144 TVAANVIGNIDN
+2144 
-2156 TAHAGNDNTPSE
+2156 
-2168 TVTIT
+2168 
-2173 PESGDFTLTK
+2173 
-2183 IADTDTF
+2183 
-2190 IQGQLITYTVTLSND
+2190 
-2205 SDSWVMG
+2205 
-2212 VQLKDE
+2212 
-2218 VSKIE
+2218 
-2223 SLDPTG
+2223 
-2229 TKVAAFDPATISS
+2229 
-2242 SWRSEGSLDSYAE
+2242 
-2255 VLAGSESAMVT
+2255 
-2266 IAPHGKVIFTI
+2266 
-2277 KANVASDVVGD
+2277 
-2288 ITNIAQADDKSEEV
+2288 
-2302 TITSVEGEF
+2302 
-2311 IIKKEVN
+2311 
-2318 KPIFVPEETM
+2318 
-2328 TYTLTL
+2328 
-2334 KNDSDAWVT
+2334 
-2343 NVKVTDAFDHIETE
+2343 
-2357 VADGKTGLA
+2357 
-2366 FNPSSIKVTSGKV
+2366 
-2379 TLGDGYIK
+2379 
-2387 PNPDGSA
+2387 
-2394 SALVDLA
+2394 
-2401 PKSEAVITI
+2401 
-2410 DARVAADV
+2410 
-2418 VGDIT
+2418 
-2423 NTAYANEQASNEVI
+2423 
-2437 IHPEQGDF
+2437 
-2445 VIHKKV
+2445 
-2451 ADEDKTFTPGQEIN
+2451 
-2465 YTITVENTGDAWLND
+2465 
-2480 LPIKDALTSITAD
+2480 
-2493 IAHDATSP
+2493 
-2501 NEGAAFSS
+2501 
-2509 VSVAA
+2509 
-2514 KASDGS
+2514 
-2520 FVTSNALDNIDAVAD
+2520 VAD

-2563 AGEENTPSETV
+2563 AGS
-2574 TITPKQGDFELTKT
+2574 
-2588 ADTEIYVT
+2588 
-2596 GQEVTYSVTLS
+2596 
-2607 NSSDAWI
+2607 
-2614 SDISLQDQVSK
+2614 
-2625 IVADSHAGVKAPA
+2625 
-2638 FDASSINFA
+2638 
-2647 WASEGAIKSFVDA
+2647 
-2660 NSANESATVSL
+2660 
-2671 APKGKV
+2671 
-2677 IFTIKAKVADNIV
+2677 
-2690 GDITNE
+2690 
-2696 AIANDKTADVTITPK
+2696 
-2711 ASEFDIHKVADI
+2711 
-2723 ETFVPGQV
+2723 
-2731 VTYTVTVNNTGGTW
+2731 
-2745 LDDLLIKD
+2745 
-2753 DLKAIQTDVIG
+2753 
-2764 TSGSKEKGNAFS
+2764 
-2776 AIEVTVSATP
+2776 
-2786 DSTVTNT
+2786 
-2793 AGDTI
+2793 
-2798 DATADIKP
+2798 
-2806 QGSVTFTVKAT
+2806 
-2817 VAANVIGN
+2817 
-2825 IDNTA
+2825 
-2830 HAGNDNTPSETVTI
+2830 DNTPSETVTI
-2844 TPESGDFTLTKTAD
+2844 DPIEGEFTIEKVAD
-2858 IAEFVT
+2858 VKEFVPS
-2864 GQEVTYVVTLENS
+2864 QVV
-2877 SDSWITDIQLSDKVS
+2877 
-2892 KIMAL
+2892 
-2897 SHDGNDENAFESSS
+2897 H
-2911 ISYEWHVKGTDKSYI
+2911 
-2926 ESDLANESAV
+2926 
-2936 VNLAPKGI
+2936 
-2944 VDLTIK
+2944 
-2950 AKVAENVVGD
+2950 
-2960 ITNVATANDKT
+2960 
-2971 AEVTIDPK
+2971 
-2979 SGDFTITKS
+2979 
-2988 VNKATFVP
+2988 
-2996 GKPVTYTVTVK
+2996 YTVIVNNSTASWA
-3007 NTGGTWLDNFPIK
+3007 TGVN
-3020 DDLKAIEADI
+3020 
-3030 AHSASSP
+3030 
-3037 VKGVAFNTVS
+3037 
-3047 VVAKASD
+3047 
-3054 GSSVTNSVTDNID
+3054 
-3067 AIADIKPD
+3067 
-3075 GDVTFTVEATVADNV
+3075 
-3090 IGAIDNTAYA
+3090 
-3100 GEENTPS
+3100 
-3107 ETVTITPEQG
+3107 
-3117 DFALTKSAD
+3117 
-3126 TDTFIQGQKITYTV
+3126 
-3140 TLSNDSDSWVTDVPL
+3140 L

-3162 EAVDP
+3162 EAEIAGGTATAP
-3167 TGTKVAA
+3167 LTGRA
-3174 FDPATIKV
+3174 FDADSIDIK
-3182 SATSEGSLDSF
+3182 F
-3193 VDINTASESA
+3193 VDLGKSKVVKQESDENITLNIA
-3203 MVSLAPHGKVHFN
+3203 PNSLVKVG
-3216 IEANVAS
+3216 IDATVKSNV
-3223 NIVGD
+3223 VGS
-3228 ITNVAMA
+3228 ITNIAHA
-3235 GNKSAEATITPT
+3235 IDNTGEDHPAEVTITP
-3247 QGEFTLEKAVNKPT
+3247 
-3261 FVPNDTMTYI
+3261 
-3271 LTLKNNSEAW
+3271 
-3281 VTNVKVTD
+3281 
-3289 AFNTITTELAGHR
+3289 
-3302 TGVAFDKSSI
+3302 
-3312 KVTSGKITAGEGYV
+3312 
-3326 KLNPDGSASALV
+3326 V
-3338 DLAPNSEAVITVDA
+3338 D
-3352 QVASDVVGNIANTA
+3352 
-3366 YANDQ
+3366 
-3371 ASNEVVIT
+3371 
-3379 PEASEITIE
+3379 SEITIE

-3460 SKVVRQESNE
+3460 SKVVKQESNE

-3570 TTNLGQPTPALTHW
+3570 TTNLGQPAPALTHW

-3656 DATATV
+3656 DAMATV

-3721 GPAFVKGSTKFI
+3721 GSAFVKGSTKFI

-3822 VPGGTVIYTI
+3822 VPGGTVVYTI

-3867 TDWKIATKATGTE
+3867 TDWKIGTKATGTD

-3943 VTKLESEVKPMLPEY
+3943 VTKLESKVKPMLPEY

-4002 GFQYVPGSTQIV
+4002 GFQYVLGSTQIV
-4014 HSGPDGEF
+4014 HSGPDGDF
-4022 DTKDDQSLSQ
+4022 DTKDDELLSQ

-4043 KVNLKSNEKVR
+4043 KVNLKSSEKVR

-4149 TTVVSDAKQVAPIS
+4149 TIVVSDAKQATPINR
-4163 SGITVKTLMGQSQN
+4163 GITVKTLMGQSQN

-4234 LNVTRNLYQAKT
+4234 LNVTCNLYQAKT

>member
-1 MLPAQANITDDL
+1 MPLLSTLVRFILSLLICITGLSVLPAQANITDDL
-13 VVTISAP
+13 VVTIRAP

-51 AIADITTMLDS
+51 AIADITTMLGS
-62 GVEGSAFSSV
+62 GEKGNAFSSV

-93 LVSTNIVVAPSES
+93 LASTNIVVAPSES

-111 TAKTVENAIGDINTS
+111 TAKTVENAIGDINTR

-187 YHVIDTLSSIQSQAA
+187 YHVIDTLSSIQSKAA

-225 WDIAVAVENDA
+225 WDITVAVENGA

-277 SNKALLLDAKKQQI
+277 SNKALLLDAKNQQI

-302 LVSKT
+302 LVNTT

-341 ITLLD
+341 ISLLD

-361 DAPFEYWYIDSID
+361 EAPFEYWYIDSID

-383 AGVAA
+383 AGAAA

-399 NFVVDLAPNSY
+399 KFVVDLAPNSY

-493 ITAEN
+493 IKAEN

-796 EVIDDEKNPATV
+796 EIIDDEKNPATT

-897 KYGDPDFK
+897 KYGDPEFK

-1033 IIAYAK
+1033 ITAYAK

-1049 DVTRHLNETQYI
+1049 DVTRHLNESHYI

-1088 LEGLTVKTINKDGT
+1088 LEGLKVKTINKDGT

-1152 TIDVAPKDK
+1152 TIDVAPKDR

-1403 DYAFARQDA
+1403 AHAFAHQDA
-1412 FSKVAGFASTTQV
+1412 FSKVADFAPSTQV

-1441 IKAHIKPTIVGTFQN
+1441 ITAHIKPTIVGTFQN
-1456 EANIG
+1456 EANVG

-1477 VELTKIVMDSAGKE
+1477 VELTKIVMNSAGKE

-1513 TSYTVV
+1513 TSYTVA

-1537 GKQDPTATPFNNWA
+1537 GKQDPTGTPFSHWA
-1551 VNEPV
+1551 VNEPA

-1630 IELDDKPFTSNSY
+1630 IELDGKPFTSNSY

-1653 IKVQNS
+1653 IKVHNS

-1679 VAGDKN
+1679 VAGGKN
-1685 EPAYSNYRITY
+1685 EPAYSDYRITY

-1731 IVYFTV
+1731 TVYFTV

-1755 VNGLDSTSQEIP
+1755 VNGLDNTSQEIP
-1767 PQSSGFVIHKKVA
+1767 PQSSDFVIHKKVA

-1838 SVEAKA
+1838 SVAAKA

-1854 SDNIDAIADIKPKGS
+1854 SDNIDAVADIKPKGS

-1881 VISAIDNT
+1881 VIGAIDNT

-1912 LTKIADTETYVT
+1912 LTKRADTETYVT

-1958 HAGVKAPAFDAS
+1958 HAGVKAPAFDVS

-1990 VNESATVS
+1990 ANESATVS

-2013 ADNIVGDITNE
+2013 ADNIVGDIINE
-2024 ATANDKTADVT
+2024 AIANDKTADVT

-2076 LPIKDDLQAIQTD
+2076 LPIKDDLKAIQTD
-2089 VIGTS
+2089 VIGAS

-2115 STVTNT
+2115 STVTNP
-2121 AADTIDATAD
+2121 AA
-2131 IKPQGSVTFMAKA
+2131 
-2144 TVAANVIGNIDN
+2144 
-2156 TAHAGNDNTPSE
+2156 
-2168 TVTIT
+2168 
-2173 PESGDFTLTK
+2173 
-2183 IADTDTF
+2183 
-2190 IQGQLITYTVTLSND
+2190 
-2205 SDSWVMG
+2205 
-2212 VQLKDE
+2212 
-2218 VSKIE
+2218 
-2223 SLDPTG
+2223 
-2229 TKVAAFDPATISS
+2229 
-2242 SWRSEGSLDSYAE
+2242 
-2255 VLAGSESAMVT
+2255 
-2266 IAPHGKVIFTI
+2266 
-2277 KANVASDVVGD
+2277 
-2288 ITNIAQADDKSEEV
+2288 
-2302 TITSVEGEF
+2302 
-2311 IIKKEVN
+2311 
-2318 KPIFVPEETM
+2318 
-2328 TYTLTL
+2328 
-2334 KNDSDAWVT
+2334 
-2343 NVKVTDAFDHIETE
+2343 
-2357 VADGKTGLA
+2357 
-2366 FNPSSIKVTSGKV
+2366 
-2379 TLGDGYIK
+2379 
-2387 PNPDGSA
+2387 
-2394 SALVDLA
+2394 
-2401 PKSEAVITI
+2401 
-2410 DARVAADV
+2410 
-2418 VGDIT
+2418 
-2423 NTAYANEQASNEVI
+2423 
-2437 IHPEQGDF
+2437 
-2445 VIHKKV
+2445 
-2451 ADEDKTFTPGQEIN
+2451 
-2465 YTITVENTGDAWLND
+2465 
-2480 LPIKDALTSITAD
+2480 
-2493 IAHDATSP
+2493 
-2501 NEGAAFSS
+2501 
-2509 VSVAA
+2509 
-2514 KASDGS
+2514 
-2520 FVTSNALDNIDAVAD
+2520 
-2535 IKPKGSVTFTVTA
+2535 
-2548 VVADNVIGAIDNTAY
+2548 
-2563 AGEENTPSETV
+2563 
-2574 TITPKQGDFELTKT
+2574 
-2588 ADTEIYVT
+2588 
-2596 GQEVTYSVTLS
+2596 
-2607 NSSDAWI
+2607 
-2614 SDISLQDQVSK
+2614 
-2625 IVADSHAGVKAPA
+2625 
-2638 FDASSINFA
+2638 
-2647 WASEGAIKSFVDA
+2647 
-2660 NSANESATVSL
+2660 
-2671 APKGKV
+2671 
-2677 IFTIKAKVADNIV
+2677 
-2690 GDITNE
+2690 
-2696 AIANDKTADVTITPK
+2696 
-2711 ASEFDIHKVADI
+2711 
-2723 ETFVPGQV
+2723 
-2731 VTYTVTVNNTGGTW
+2731 
-2745 LDDLLIKD
+2745 
-2753 DLKAIQTDVIG
+2753 
-2764 TSGSKEKGNAFS
+2764 
-2776 AIEVTVSATP
+2776 
-2786 DSTVTNT
+2786 
-2793 AGDTI
+2793 DTI

-2830 HAGNDNTPSETVTI
+2830 YAGNDNTPSETVTI

-2936 VNLAPKGI
+2936 VNLAPKGA
-2944 VDLTIK
+2944 VELTIK

-2971 AEVTIDPK
+2971 AEVTIVPK

-2988 VNKATFVP
+2988 VSKATFVP

-3037 VKGVAFNTVS
+3037 VKGAAFSAVS
-3047 VVAKASD
+3047 VAAKASD
-3054 GSSVTNSVTDNID
+3054 GSSVTDSVTDNID

-3075 GDVTFTVEATVADNV
+3075 GNVTFTVEATVADNV

-3182 SATSEGSLDSF
+3182 SATSEGRLDSF

-3247 QGEFTLEKAVNKPT
+3247 QGEFTLEKAVNKTT
-3261 FVPNDTMTYI
+3261 FVPNDTMTYS
-3271 LTLKNNSEAW
+3271 LTLKNNSDAW

-3302 TGVAFDKSSI
+3302 AGLAFDKSSI
-3312 KVTSGKITAGEGYV
+3312 KVTSGKITSGEGYV
-3326 KLNPDGSASALV
+3326 KPNPDGSASALV

-3434 GTPTSPLTGSAF
+3434 GTPTSPLIGSAF

-3454 IADLGD
+3454 IVDLGD
-3460 SKVVRQESNE
+3460 SKVVKQESNE

-3477 PNASVTVNIA
+3477 PNASVVVNIA

-4002 GFQYVPGSTQIV
+4002 GFQYVEGSTQIV

-4127 VKTDLPKGDYVAN
+4127 VKTDLPQGDYVAN

-4149 TTVVSDAKQVAPIS
+4149 TTVVSDAKQAAPINR
-4163 SGITVKTLMGQSQN
+4163 GITVKTLMGQSQN

-4192 TTATPFAFSVTTS
+4192 TTATPFAFSVTTN

>member
-40 DTTYKN
+40 VTTYKN

-51 AIADITTMLDS
+51 SIADITTMLDS
-62 GVEGSAFSSV
+62 GEEGNAFSSV

-93 LVSTNIVVAPSES
+93 LASTNIIVAPSES

-136 FKKELDAVVTH
+136 FKKELDAVVTQ
-147 YLQPDVSITK
+147 YLQPDLSITK
-157 TVANS
+157 TVANT

-179 AHAGTARN
+179 AHAGTARH

-211 WSHTDEDKSSPFTT
+211 WSHTDEDKSNPFTT
-225 WDIAVAVENDA
+225 WDIAVAVENGA
-236 DSSLSSPLKDA
+236 DSSLSSPLKDT

-267 TTTAVAIAEI
+267 TTTTVAIAEI

-302 LVSKT
+302 LVNTT

-341 ITLLD
+341 ISLLD

-361 DAPFEYWYIDSID
+361 EAPFEYWYIDSID
-374 AQNTDKGTD
+374 AENTAKGTD

-388 NNPSAHRTDDI
+388 NNPSAHRTDNI

-483 DIPVVDKLDE
+483 DIPVVDKLNE

-518 GEHSNPDVNGDLNK
+518 GKHSNPDVNGDLNK

-565 TAYAGEGKQQGKSTV
+565 TAYAGEGTQQGKSTV

-602 WRAYGYNDDEFTYT
+602 WRAYGYKDDEFTYT
-616 IKVTNPAPAGFAKNV
+616 IKVTNPAPAGFAQNV

-670 VKAPEN
+670 VTAPEN

-683 VNVPADGSVTFTV
+683 INVPADSSVTFTV
-696 TAQIDPRRK
+696 TANIDPRRK

-796 EVIDDEKNPATV
+796 EVIDDEKNPATT

-818 YPTSEA
+818 YPTTEA

-981 LHDEL
+981 LHNEL

-1033 IIAYAK
+1033 ITAYAK

-1187 VEPYEP
+1187 VEPYES

-1273 DQAGSINTTD
+1273 DKTGSINTTD

-1403 DYAFARQDA
+1403 DYAFVRQDA
-1412 FSKVAGFASTTQV
+1412 FSKVAGFASSTQV
-1425 LDTTVDIGPE
+1425 LDTKVDIGPE

-1466 KSPISRMLPAN
+1466 KSPISKMLPAN

-1513 TSYTVV
+1513 TSYTVA

-1537 GKQDPTATPFNNWA
+1537 GKQDPTATPFSHWI
-1551 VNEPV
+1551 VHEPV
-1556 FEGGIT
+1556 FDGGIT

-1630 IELDDKPFTSNSY
+1630 IELDGKPFTSNSY

-1653 IKVQNS
+1653 IKVKNS

-1696 RVEGGVSGLP
+1696 RVEGGVSCLP

-1731 IVYFTV
+1731 TVYFTV

-1755 VNGLDSTSQEIP
+1755 VNDLDNTSQEIP
-1767 PQSSGFVIHKKVA
+1767 PQNSDFVIHKKVA

-1824 DATSPTE
+1824 DATSSTT
-1831 GAAFSSV
+1831 GSAFSSV

-1844 SDGSFVTSNA
+1844 TDGSFVTSNA
-1854 SDNIDAIADIKPKGS
+1854 SDNIDAVADIKPKGS

-1881 VISAIDNT
+1881 VIGEIDNT

-1912 LTKIADTETYVT
+1912 LTKTADTETYVT
-1924 GQEVTYSVTLNNSS
+1924 GQEVTYSVTLSNSS

-2024 ATANDKTADVT
+2024 AIANDKTADVT
-2035 ITPKASE
+2035 ITPKVSE

-2076 LPIKDDLQAIQTD
+2076 LPIKDDLKAIQTD

-2131 IKPQGSVTFMAKA
+2131 IKPQGSVTF
-2144 TVAANVIGNIDN
+2144 
-2156 TAHAGNDNTPSE
+2156 
-2168 TVTIT
+2168 
-2173 PESGDFTLTK
+2173 
-2183 IADTDTF
+2183 
-2190 IQGQLITYTVTLSND
+2190 
-2205 SDSWVMG
+2205 
-2212 VQLKDE
+2212 
-2218 VSKIE
+2218 
-2223 SLDPTG
+2223 
-2229 TKVAAFDPATISS
+2229 
-2242 SWRSEGSLDSYAE
+2242 
-2255 VLAGSESAMVT
+2255 
-2266 IAPHGKVIFTI
+2266 
-2277 KANVASDVVGD
+2277 
-2288 ITNIAQADDKSEEV
+2288 
-2302 TITSVEGEF
+2302 
-2311 IIKKEVN
+2311 
-2318 KPIFVPEETM
+2318 
-2328 TYTLTL
+2328 
-2334 KNDSDAWVT
+2334 
-2343 NVKVTDAFDHIETE
+2343 
-2357 VADGKTGLA
+2357 
-2366 FNPSSIKVTSGKV
+2366 
-2379 TLGDGYIK
+2379 
-2387 PNPDGSA
+2387 
-2394 SALVDLA
+2394 
-2401 PKSEAVITI
+2401 
-2410 DARVAADV
+2410 
-2418 VGDIT
+2418 
-2423 NTAYANEQASNEVI
+2423 
-2437 IHPEQGDF
+2437 
-2445 VIHKKV
+2445 
-2451 ADEDKTFTPGQEIN
+2451 
-2465 YTITVENTGDAWLND
+2465 
-2480 LPIKDALTSITAD
+2480 
-2493 IAHDATSP
+2493 
-2501 NEGAAFSS
+2501 
-2509 VSVAA
+2509 
-2514 KASDGS
+2514 
-2520 FVTSNALDNIDAVAD
+2520 
-2535 IKPKGSVTFTVTA
+2535 
-2548 VVADNVIGAIDNTAY
+2548 
-2563 AGEENTPSETV
+2563 
-2574 TITPKQGDFELTKT
+2574 
-2588 ADTEIYVT
+2588 
-2596 GQEVTYSVTLS
+2596 
-2607 NSSDAWI
+2607 
-2614 SDISLQDQVSK
+2614 
-2625 IVADSHAGVKAPA
+2625 
-2638 FDASSINFA
+2638 
-2647 WASEGAIKSFVDA
+2647 
-2660 NSANESATVSL
+2660 
-2671 APKGKV
+2671 
-2677 IFTIKAKVADNIV
+2677 
-2690 GDITNE
+2690 
-2696 AIANDKTADVTITPK
+2696 
-2711 ASEFDIHKVADI
+2711 
-2723 ETFVPGQV
+2723 
-2731 VTYTVTVNNTGGTW
+2731 
-2745 LDDLLIKD
+2745 
-2753 DLKAIQTDVIG
+2753 
-2764 TSGSKEKGNAFS
+2764 
-2776 AIEVTVSATP
+2776 
-2786 DSTVTNT
+2786 
-2793 AGDTI
+2793 
-2798 DATADIKP
+2798 
-2806 QGSVTFTVKAT
+2806 TVKAT

-2830 HAGNDNTPSETVTI
+2830 YAGNDNTPSETVTI

-2979 SGDFTITKS
+2979 RGDFTITKS

-3140 TLSNDSDSWVTDVPL
+3140 TLSNDSDSWVTDVLL

-3162 EAVDP
+3162 EALDP

-3203 MVSLAPHGKVHFN
+3203 TVSLAPHGKVHFD

-3261 FVPNDTMTYI
+3261 FVPNDTMTYS

-3302 TGVAFDKSSI
+3302 TGLAFDKSSI

-3326 KLNPDGSASALV
+3326 KPNPDGSASALV

-3454 IADLGD
+3454 IVDLGD
-3460 SKVVRQESNE
+3460 SKVVKQESNE

-3477 PNASVTVNIA
+3477 PNASVVVNIA

-3555 AAHVELQDLISKIEA
+3555 AANVTLEDLISKIEA

-3662 KPEQTSFEATKA
+3662 KPEQTNFEATKA
-3674 SVESYYTINKDL
+3674 SVESYYTINKDV
-3686 SFELTITNTSDNIIN
+3686 SFELSITNTSNNIIN
-3701 DMVVNDDMSA
+3701 DMVVNDDMSG
-3711 IAVKYRDGST
+3711 IKVKYRDGSI
-3721 GPAFVKGSTKFI
+3721 GPAFVKDSTKFVV
-3733 AETVPQGAQVEAQT
+3733 ETVPQGAQVQAQT

-3772 ANGMIQNIAQVN
+3772 ANGMIQNVAQVN

-3822 VPGGTVIYTI
+3822 VPGGTVVYTI

-3910 TTQVDKDLVNVI
+3910 TTQVDKNLVNVI
-3922 DYAAFYIDK
+3922 DYAAFYIDR

-4002 GFQYVPGSTQIV
+4002 GFQYVTGSTQIV

-4127 VKTDLPKGDYVAN
+4127 VKIDLPKGDYVAN

-4149 TTVVSDAKQVAPIS
+4149 TTVVSDAKQAAPINR
-4163 SGITVKTLMGQSQN
+4163 GITVKTLMGQSQN
-4177 RTLKQGNKAVIRFKT
+4177 RTLKQSNKAVIRFKT

-4213 TDGKIT
+4213 TDSKIT

>member
-13 VVTISAP
+13 VVTIRAP

-62 GVEGSAFSSV
+62 GKEGNAFSSV

-93 LVSTNIVVAPSES
+93 LASTNIVVAPSES

-111 TAKTVENAIGDINTS
+111 TAKTVENAISDINTS

-136 FKKELDAVVTH
+136 FKKELEAVVTH

-225 WDIAVAVENDA
+225 WDITVAVENGA
-236 DSSLSSPLKDA
+236 DSSLSSPIKDD

-277 SNKALLLDAKKQQI
+277 SNKALLLDAKNQQI

-302 LVSKT
+302 LVNTT

-383 AGVAA
+383 AGAAA

-483 DIPVVDKLDE
+483 DIPVVDKLNE

-505 PFVEGSIRVTTDQ
+505 PFTDIHVTTDQ

-588 LNIEKHVKGANSDG
+588 LNIEKHVTGANSDG

-713 TNQAQAKLARTGE
+713 TNQAQAKLALTGE
-726 VIKTA
+726 VIKTS

-796 EVIDDEKNPATV
+796 EIIDDEKNPATT

-818 YPTSEA
+818 YPTTEA

-1033 IIAYAK
+1033 ITAYAK

-1161 VIYTVTGTVRDD
+1161 VIYTVTGTVRED

-1187 VEPYEP
+1187 VEPFEP
-1193 KLEIEKKVDQ
+1193 KLEIEKKVEQ

-1403 DYAFARQDA
+1403 AHAFAHQDA
-1412 FSKVAGFASTTQV
+1412 FSKVADFAPSTQV

-1441 IKAHIKPTIVGTFQN
+1441 ITAHIKPTIVGTFQN

-1513 TSYTVV
+1513 TSYTVA

-1537 GKQDPTATPFNNWA
+1537 GKQDPTGTPFSHWA
-1551 VNEPV
+1551 VNTPA

-1630 IELDDKPFTSNSY
+1630 IELDGKPFTSNSY

-1653 IKVQNS
+1653 IKVHNS

-1685 EPAYSNYRITY
+1685 EPAYSDYRITY

-1718 KQLDT
+1718 KPLDT

-1731 IVYFTV
+1731 TVYFTV

-1767 PQSSGFVIHKKVA
+1767 PQSSDFVIHKKVA

-1838 SVEAKA
+1838 SVAAKA

-1854 SDNIDAIADIKPKGS
+1854 LDNIDAVADIKPKGS

-1881 VISAIDNT
+1881 VIGAIDNT

-1990 VNESATVS
+1990 ANESATVS

-2115 STVTNT
+2115 STVTNK
-2121 AADTIDATAD
+2121 AA
-2131 IKPQGSVTFMAKA
+2131 
-2144 TVAANVIGNIDN
+2144 
-2156 TAHAGNDNTPSE
+2156 
-2168 TVTIT
+2168 
-2173 PESGDFTLTK
+2173 
-2183 IADTDTF
+2183 
-2190 IQGQLITYTVTLSND
+2190 
-2205 SDSWVMG
+2205 
-2212 VQLKDE
+2212 
-2218 VSKIE
+2218 
-2223 SLDPTG
+2223 
-2229 TKVAAFDPATISS
+2229 
-2242 SWRSEGSLDSYAE
+2242 
-2255 VLAGSESAMVT
+2255 
-2266 IAPHGKVIFTI
+2266 
-2277 KANVASDVVGD
+2277 
-2288 ITNIAQADDKSEEV
+2288 
-2302 TITSVEGEF
+2302 
-2311 IIKKEVN
+2311 
-2318 KPIFVPEETM
+2318 
-2328 TYTLTL
+2328 
-2334 KNDSDAWVT
+2334 
-2343 NVKVTDAFDHIETE
+2343 
-2357 VADGKTGLA
+2357 
-2366 FNPSSIKVTSGKV
+2366 
-2379 TLGDGYIK
+2379 
-2387 PNPDGSA
+2387 
-2394 SALVDLA
+2394 
-2401 PKSEAVITI
+2401 
-2410 DARVAADV
+2410 
-2418 VGDIT
+2418 
-2423 NTAYANEQASNEVI
+2423 
-2437 IHPEQGDF
+2437 
-2445 VIHKKV
+2445 
-2451 ADEDKTFTPGQEIN
+2451 
-2465 YTITVENTGDAWLND
+2465 
-2480 LPIKDALTSITAD
+2480 
-2493 IAHDATSP
+2493 
-2501 NEGAAFSS
+2501 
-2509 VSVAA
+2509 
-2514 KASDGS
+2514 
-2520 FVTSNALDNIDAVAD
+2520 
-2535 IKPKGSVTFTVTA
+2535 
-2548 VVADNVIGAIDNTAY
+2548 
-2563 AGEENTPSETV
+2563 
-2574 TITPKQGDFELTKT
+2574 
-2588 ADTEIYVT
+2588 
-2596 GQEVTYSVTLS
+2596 
-2607 NSSDAWI
+2607 
-2614 SDISLQDQVSK
+2614 
-2625 IVADSHAGVKAPA
+2625 
-2638 FDASSINFA
+2638 
-2647 WASEGAIKSFVDA
+2647 
-2660 NSANESATVSL
+2660 
-2671 APKGKV
+2671 
-2677 IFTIKAKVADNIV
+2677 
-2690 GDITNE
+2690 
-2696 AIANDKTADVTITPK
+2696 
-2711 ASEFDIHKVADI
+2711 
-2723 ETFVPGQV
+2723 
-2731 VTYTVTVNNTGGTW
+2731 
-2745 LDDLLIKD
+2745 
-2753 DLKAIQTDVIG
+2753 
-2764 TSGSKEKGNAFS
+2764 
-2776 AIEVTVSATP
+2776 
-2786 DSTVTNT
+2786 
-2793 AGDTI
+2793 DTI

-2830 HAGNDNTPSETVTI
+2830 YAGNDNTPSETVTI
-2844 TPESGDFTLTKTAD
+2844 TPESGDFTLTKTAN

-2936 VNLAPKGI
+2936 VNLAPKGA
-2944 VDLTIK
+2944 VELTIK

-2971 AEVTIDPK
+2971 AEVTIVPK

-3140 TLSNDSDSWVTDVPL
+3140 TLSNDSDSWVTDVL
-3155 KDEVSKI
+3155 LEDEVSKI
-3162 EAVDP
+3162 EALDP

-3203 MVSLAPHGKVHFN
+3203 MVSLAPHGKVHFD

-3261 FVPNDTMTYI
+3261 FVPNDTMTYS

-3302 TGVAFDKSSI
+3302 TGLAFDKSSI

-3326 KLNPDGSASALV
+3326 KPNPDGSASALV

-3506 NNGDD
+3506 TNGDD

-3662 KPEQTSFEATKA
+3662 KPEQTRFEATKA

-3733 AETVPQGAQVEAQT
+3733 AETVPQGAQVQVQT

-3822 VPGGTVIYTI
+3822 VPGGTVVYTI

-3867 TDWKIATKATGTE
+3867 TDWKIATKATGTD
-3880 RGTTVGSYTDGKDVQ
+3880 RGTTVGSYTDDKDVQ

-4032 EPVMSGQLTFR
+4032 EPVMSGQLTFK

-4149 TTVVSDAKQVAPIS
+4149 TTVVSDAKQAAPINR
-4163 SGITVKTLMGQSQN
+4163 GITVKTLMGQSQN

-4192 TTATPFAFSVTTS
+4192 TTTSPFAFSVTTS

>member
-62 GVEGSAFSSV
+62 GVEGNAFSSV

-93 LVSTNIVVAPSES
+93 LSSTNIVVAPSES

-111 TAKTVENAIGDINTS
+111 TAKTVENAIGDINTR

-136 FKKELDAVVTH
+136 FKKKLDAIVTH
-147 YLQPDVSITK
+147 YLQPDLSITK

-211 WSHTDEDKSSPFTT
+211 WSHTDEDKSSPFIT
-225 WDIAVAVENDA
+225 WDIAVAVENGA

-277 SNKALLLDAKKQQI
+277 SNKALLLDVKNQQI

-302 LVSKT
+302 LVNTT

-361 DAPFEYWYIDSID
+361 EAPFEYWYIDSID

-383 AGVAA
+383 AGAAA

-399 NFVVDLAPNSY
+399 KFVVDLAPNSY

-493 ITAEN
+493 IKAEN

-588 LNIEKHVKGANSDG
+588 LNIEKHVTGANSDG

-648 GEEVPVFTSWT
+648 GVKVPVFTSWT

-770 DGYVNDGRVSDSIS
+770 DGYVNDGRVSDLIS

-796 EVIDDEKNPATV
+796 EIIDDEKNPATT

-824 SASESTKDINN
+824 SESEGTHDINN

-932 NDKIIGIDVL
+932 NDKIIGIDAL

-1033 IIAYAK
+1033 ITAYAK

-1138 TLDGTVADNKNIDT
+1138 TLDGTAADNKNIDT

-1187 VEPYEP
+1187 VEPFEP

-1403 DYAFARQDA
+1403 AHAFAHQDA
-1412 FSKVAGFASTTQV
+1412 FSKVADFAPSTQV

-1441 IKAHIKPTIVGTFQN
+1441 ITAHIKPTIVGTFQN

-1477 VELTKIVMDSAGKE
+1477 VELTKVVMDSAGKE

-1513 TSYTVV
+1513 TSYTVA

-1562 TIPLTTGQNDIKAKA
+1562 TIPLITGQNDIKAKA

-1630 IELDDKPFTSNSY
+1630 IELDGKPFTSNSY

-1731 IVYFTV
+1731 TVYFTV

-1755 VNGLDSTSQEIP
+1755 VNDLDNTSQEIP
-1767 PQSSGFVIHKKVA
+1767 PQNSDFVIHKKVA

-1838 SVEAKA
+1838 SV
-1844 SDGSFVTSNA
+1844 
-1854 SDNIDAIADIKPKGS
+1854 
-1869 VTFTVTAVVADN
+1869 
-1881 VISAIDNT
+1881 
-1889 AYAGSDNT
+1889 
-1897 PSEKVTITPKQGDFE
+1897 
-1912 LTKIADTETYVT
+1912 
-1924 GQEVTYSVTLNNSS
+1924 
-1938 DAWISDISL
+1938 
-1947 QDQVSKIVADS
+1947 
-1958 HAGVKAPAFDAS
+1958 
-1970 SINFTWASE
+1970 
-1979 GAIKSFVDVNS
+1979 
-1990 VNESATVS
+1990 
-1998 LAPKGK
+1998 
-2004 VIFTIKAKV
+2004 
-2013 ADNIVGDITNE
+2013 
-2024 ATANDKTADVT
+2024 
-2035 ITPKASE
+2035 
-2042 FDIHKAADIET
+2042 
-2053 FVPGQVVTYT
+2053 
-2063 VTVNNTGG
+2063 
-2071 TWLDD
+2071 
-2076 LPIKDDLQAIQTD
+2076 
-2089 VIGTS
+2089 
-2094 GSKEKGNAFSAIEV
+2094 
-2108 TASATPD
+2108 
-2115 STVTNT
+2115 
-2121 AADTIDATAD
+2121 
-2131 IKPQGSVTFMAKA
+2131 
-2144 TVAANVIGNIDN
+2144 
-2156 TAHAGNDNTPSE
+2156 
-2168 TVTIT
+2168 
-2173 PESGDFTLTK
+2173 
-2183 IADTDTF
+2183 
-2190 IQGQLITYTVTLSND
+2190 
-2205 SDSWVMG
+2205 
-2212 VQLKDE
+2212 
-2218 VSKIE
+2218 
-2223 SLDPTG
+2223 
-2229 TKVAAFDPATISS
+2229 
-2242 SWRSEGSLDSYAE
+2242 
-2255 VLAGSESAMVT
+2255 
-2266 IAPHGKVIFTI
+2266 
-2277 KANVASDVVGD
+2277 
-2288 ITNIAQADDKSEEV
+2288 
-2302 TITSVEGEF
+2302 
-2311 IIKKEVN
+2311 
-2318 KPIFVPEETM
+2318 
-2328 TYTLTL
+2328 
-2334 KNDSDAWVT
+2334 
-2343 NVKVTDAFDHIETE
+2343 
-2357 VADGKTGLA
+2357 
-2366 FNPSSIKVTSGKV
+2366 
-2379 TLGDGYIK
+2379 
-2387 PNPDGSA
+2387 
-2394 SALVDLA
+2394 
-2401 PKSEAVITI
+2401 
-2410 DARVAADV
+2410 
-2418 VGDIT
+2418 
-2423 NTAYANEQASNEVI
+2423 
-2437 IHPEQGDF
+2437 
-2445 VIHKKV
+2445 
-2451 ADEDKTFTPGQEIN
+2451 
-2465 YTITVENTGDAWLND
+2465 
-2480 LPIKDALTSITAD
+2480 
-2493 IAHDATSP
+2493 
-2501 NEGAAFSS
+2501 
-2509 VSVAA
+2509 AA

-2520 FVTSNALDNIDAVAD
+2520 FVTDNASDNIDAIAD

-2574 TITPKQGDFELTKT
+2574 TIDP
-2588 ADTEIYVT
+2588 I
-2596 GQEVTYSVTLS
+2596 
-2607 NSSDAWI
+2607 
-2614 SDISLQDQVSK
+2614 
-2625 IVADSHAGVKAPA
+2625 
-2638 FDASSINFA
+2638 
-2647 WASEGAIKSFVDA
+2647 EG
-2660 NSANESATVSL
+2660 E
-2671 APKGKV
+2671 
-2677 IFTIKAKVADNIV
+2677 FTIEKVADV
-2690 GDITNE
+2690 KE
-2696 AIANDKTADVTITPK
+2696 
-2711 ASEFDIHKVADI
+2711 
-2723 ETFVPGQV
+2723 FVPSQV
-2731 VTYTVTVNNTGGTW
+2731 VHYTVIVNNSTASWATG
-2745 LDDLLIKD
+2745 
-2753 DLKAIQTDVIG
+2753 
-2764 TSGSKEKGNAFS
+2764 
-2776 AIEVTVSATP
+2776 
-2786 DSTVTNT
+2786 
-2793 AGDTI
+2793 
-2798 DATADIKP
+2798 
-2806 QGSVTFTVKAT
+2806 
-2817 VAANVIGN
+2817 
-2825 IDNTA
+2825 
-2830 HAGNDNTPSETVTI
+2830 
-2844 TPESGDFTLTKTAD
+2844 
-2858 IAEFVT
+2858 
-2864 GQEVTYVVTLENS
+2864 
-2877 SDSWITDIQLSDKVS
+2877 
-2892 KIMAL
+2892 
-2897 SHDGNDENAFESSS
+2897 
-2911 ISYEWHVKGTDKSYI
+2911 
-2926 ESDLANESAV
+2926 
-2936 VNLAPKGI
+2936 VN
-2944 VDLTIK
+2944 
-2950 AKVAENVVGD
+2950 
-2960 ITNVATANDKT
+2960 
-2971 AEVTIDPK
+2971 
-2979 SGDFTITKS
+2979 
-2988 VNKATFVP
+2988 
-2996 GKPVTYTVTVK
+2996 
-3007 NTGGTWLDNFPIK
+3007 
-3020 DDLKAIEADI
+3020 
-3030 AHSASSP
+3030 
-3037 VKGVAFNTVS
+3037 
-3047 VVAKASD
+3047 
-3054 GSSVTNSVTDNID
+3054 
-3067 AIADIKPD
+3067 
-3075 GDVTFTVEATVADNV
+3075 
-3090 IGAIDNTAYA
+3090 
-3100 GEENTPS
+3100 
-3107 ETVTITPEQG
+3107 
-3117 DFALTKSAD
+3117 
-3126 TDTFIQGQKITYTV
+3126 
-3140 TLSNDSDSWVTDVPL
+3140 L

-3162 EAVDP
+3162 EAEIAGGTATAP
-3167 TGTKVAA
+3167 LTGRA
-3174 FDPATIKV
+3174 FDADSIDIK
-3182 SATSEGSLDSF
+3182 F
-3193 VDINTASESA
+3193 VDLGKSKVVKQESDENITLNIA
-3203 MVSLAPHGKVHFN
+3203 PNSLVKVG
-3216 IEANVAS
+3216 IDATVKSNV
-3223 NIVGD
+3223 VGS
-3228 ITNVAMA
+3228 ITNIAHA
-3235 GNKSAEATITPT
+3235 IDNTGEDHPAEVTITP
-3247 QGEFTLEKAVNKPT
+3247 
-3261 FVPNDTMTYI
+3261 
-3271 LTLKNNSEAW
+3271 
-3281 VTNVKVTD
+3281 
-3289 AFNTITTELAGHR
+3289 
-3302 TGVAFDKSSI
+3302 
-3312 KVTSGKITAGEGYV
+3312 
-3326 KLNPDGSASALV
+3326 V
-3338 DLAPNSEAVITVDA
+3338 D
-3352 QVASDVVGNIANTA
+3352 
-3366 YANDQ
+3366 
-3371 ASNEVVIT
+3371 
-3379 PEASEITIE
+3379 SEITIE

-3446 DANSIVTK
+3446 DVNSIVTK

-3506 NNGDD
+3506 TNGDD

-3662 KPEQTSFEATKA
+3662 KPEQTSFEATKV

-3747 ESQFLVDLLPKQ
+3747 ESLFLVDLLPKQ

-3822 VPGGTVIYTI
+3822 VPGGIVVYTI

-3867 TDWKIATKATGTE
+3867 TDWKIATKATGTD

-3910 TTQVDKDLVNVI
+3910 TTQVDKNLVNVI

-3931 KVIGHIDVHNLS
+3931 KVIGHIDIHNLS

-4002 GFQYVPGSTQIV
+4002 GFQYVEGSTQIV

-4149 TTVVSDAKQVAPIS
+4149 TTVVSDTKQAAPVN
-4163 SGITVKTLMGQSQN
+4163 SGIKVKTLMGQSQN
-4177 RTLKQGNKAVIRFKT
+4177 RTLKRGNKAVIRFKT
-4192 TTATPFAFSVTTS
+4192 TTATPFAFSVTTN

-4234 LNVTRNLYQAKT
+4234 LNVTRNLYQAKM

>member
-13 VVTISAP
+13 VVTIRAP

-51 AIADITTMLDS
+51 AIADITTMLGS
-62 GVEGSAFSSV
+62 GEKGNAFSSV

-93 LVSTNIVVAPSES
+93 LASTNIVVAPSES

-111 TAKTVENAIGDINTS
+111 TAKTVENAIGDINTR

-187 YHVIDTLSSIQSQAA
+187 YHVIDTLSSIQSKAA

-225 WDIAVAVENDA
+225 WDITVAVENGA

-277 SNKALLLDAKKQQI
+277 SNKALLLDAKNQQI

-302 LVSKT
+302 LVNTT

-341 ITLLD
+341 ISLLD

-361 DAPFEYWYIDSID
+361 EAPFEYWYIDSID

-383 AGVAA
+383 AGAAA

-399 NFVVDLAPNSY
+399 KFVVDLAPNSY

-493 ITAEN
+493 IKAEN

-796 EVIDDEKNPATV
+796 EIIDDEKNPATT

-824 SASESTKDINN
+824 SASENTKDINN

-897 KYGDPDFK
+897 KYGDPEFK

-1033 IIAYAK
+1033 ITAYAK

-1049 DVTRHLNETQYI
+1049 DVTRHLNESHYI

-1088 LEGLTVKTINKDGT
+1088 LEGLKVKTINKDGT

-1403 DYAFARQDA
+1403 AHAFAHQDA
-1412 FSKVAGFASTTQV
+1412 FSKVADFAPSTQV

-1441 IKAHIKPTIVGTFQN
+1441 ITAHIKPTIVGTFQN

-1513 TSYTVV
+1513 TSYTVI

-1556 FEGGIT
+1556 LEGGIT

-1630 IELDDKPFTSNSY
+1630 IELDGKPFTSNSY

-1653 IKVQNS
+1653 IKVKNS

-1731 IVYFTV
+1731 TVYFTV

-1767 PQSSGFVIHKKVA
+1767 PQSSDFVIHKKVA

-1831 GAAFSSV
+1831 GAV
-1838 SVEAKA
+1838 
-1844 SDGSFVTSNA
+1844 
-1854 SDNIDAIADIKPKGS
+1854 
-1869 VTFTVTAVVADN
+1869 
-1881 VISAIDNT
+1881 
-1889 AYAGSDNT
+1889 
-1897 PSEKVTITPKQGDFE
+1897 
-1912 LTKIADTETYVT
+1912 
-1924 GQEVTYSVTLNNSS
+1924 
-1938 DAWISDISL
+1938 
-1947 QDQVSKIVADS
+1947 
-1958 HAGVKAPAFDAS
+1958 
-1970 SINFTWASE
+1970 
-1979 GAIKSFVDVNS
+1979 
-1990 VNESATVS
+1990 
-1998 LAPKGK
+1998 
-2004 VIFTIKAKV
+2004 
-2013 ADNIVGDITNE
+2013 
-2024 ATANDKTADVT
+2024 
-2035 ITPKASE
+2035 
-2042 FDIHKAADIET
+2042 
-2053 FVPGQVVTYT
+2053 
-2063 VTVNNTGG
+2063 
-2071 TWLDD
+2071 
-2076 LPIKDDLQAIQTD
+2076 
-2089 VIGTS
+2089 
-2094 GSKEKGNAFSAIEV
+2094 
-2108 TASATPD
+2108 
-2115 STVTNT
+2115 
-2121 AADTIDATAD
+2121 
-2131 IKPQGSVTFMAKA
+2131 
-2144 TVAANVIGNIDN
+2144 
-2156 TAHAGNDNTPSE
+2156 
-2168 TVTIT
+2168 
-2173 PESGDFTLTK
+2173 
-2183 IADTDTF
+2183 
-2190 IQGQLITYTVTLSND
+2190 
-2205 SDSWVMG
+2205 
-2212 VQLKDE
+2212 
-2218 VSKIE
+2218 
-2223 SLDPTG
+2223 
-2229 TKVAAFDPATISS
+2229 
-2242 SWRSEGSLDSYAE
+2242 
-2255 VLAGSESAMVT
+2255 
-2266 IAPHGKVIFTI
+2266 
-2277 KANVASDVVGD
+2277 
-2288 ITNIAQADDKSEEV
+2288 
-2302 TITSVEGEF
+2302 
-2311 IIKKEVN
+2311 
-2318 KPIFVPEETM
+2318 
-2328 TYTLTL
+2328 
-2334 KNDSDAWVT
+2334 
-2343 NVKVTDAFDHIETE
+2343 
-2357 VADGKTGLA
+2357 
-2366 FNPSSIKVTSGKV
+2366 
-2379 TLGDGYIK
+2379 
-2387 PNPDGSA
+2387 
-2394 SALVDLA
+2394 
-2401 PKSEAVITI
+2401 
-2410 DARVAADV
+2410 
-2418 VGDIT
+2418 
-2423 NTAYANEQASNEVI
+2423 
-2437 IHPEQGDF
+2437 
-2445 VIHKKV
+2445 
-2451 ADEDKTFTPGQEIN
+2451 
-2465 YTITVENTGDAWLND
+2465 
-2480 LPIKDALTSITAD
+2480 
-2493 IAHDATSP
+2493 
-2501 NEGAAFSS
+2501 FSS

-2520 FVTSNALDNIDAVAD
+2520 FVTSNASDNIDAVAD

-2563 AGEENTPSETV
+2563 AGS
-2574 TITPKQGDFELTKT
+2574 
-2588 ADTEIYVT
+2588 
-2596 GQEVTYSVTLS
+2596 
-2607 NSSDAWI
+2607 
-2614 SDISLQDQVSK
+2614 
-2625 IVADSHAGVKAPA
+2625 
-2638 FDASSINFA
+2638 
-2647 WASEGAIKSFVDA
+2647 
-2660 NSANESATVSL
+2660 
-2671 APKGKV
+2671 
-2677 IFTIKAKVADNIV
+2677 
-2690 GDITNE
+2690 
-2696 AIANDKTADVTITPK
+2696 
-2711 ASEFDIHKVADI
+2711 
-2723 ETFVPGQV
+2723 
-2731 VTYTVTVNNTGGTW
+2731 
-2745 LDDLLIKD
+2745 
-2753 DLKAIQTDVIG
+2753 
-2764 TSGSKEKGNAFS
+2764 
-2776 AIEVTVSATP
+2776 
-2786 DSTVTNT
+2786 
-2793 AGDTI
+2793 
-2798 DATADIKP
+2798 
-2806 QGSVTFTVKAT
+2806 
-2817 VAANVIGN
+2817 
-2825 IDNTA
+2825 
-2830 HAGNDNTPSETVTI
+2830 DNTPSETVTI
-2844 TPESGDFTLTKTAD
+2844 DPIEGEFTIEKVAD
-2858 IAEFVT
+2858 VKEFVPS
-2864 GQEVTYVVTLENS
+2864 QVV
-2877 SDSWITDIQLSDKVS
+2877 
-2892 KIMAL
+2892 
-2897 SHDGNDENAFESSS
+2897 H
-2911 ISYEWHVKGTDKSYI
+2911 
-2926 ESDLANESAV
+2926 
-2936 VNLAPKGI
+2936 
-2944 VDLTIK
+2944 
-2950 AKVAENVVGD
+2950 
-2960 ITNVATANDKT
+2960 
-2971 AEVTIDPK
+2971 
-2979 SGDFTITKS
+2979 
-2988 VNKATFVP
+2988 
-2996 GKPVTYTVTVK
+2996 YTVIVNNSTASWA
-3007 NTGGTWLDNFPIK
+3007 TGVN
-3020 DDLKAIEADI
+3020 
-3030 AHSASSP
+3030 
-3037 VKGVAFNTVS
+3037 
-3047 VVAKASD
+3047 
-3054 GSSVTNSVTDNID
+3054 
-3067 AIADIKPD
+3067 
-3075 GDVTFTVEATVADNV
+3075 
-3090 IGAIDNTAYA
+3090 
-3100 GEENTPS
+3100 
-3107 ETVTITPEQG
+3107 
-3117 DFALTKSAD
+3117 
-3126 TDTFIQGQKITYTV
+3126 
-3140 TLSNDSDSWVTDVPL
+3140 L

-3162 EAVDP
+3162 EAEIAGGTATAP
-3167 TGTKVAA
+3167 LTGRA
-3174 FDPATIKV
+3174 FDADSIDIK
-3182 SATSEGSLDSF
+3182 F
-3193 VDINTASESA
+3193 VDLGKSKVVKQESDENITLNIA
-3203 MVSLAPHGKVHFN
+3203 PNSLVKVG
-3216 IEANVAS
+3216 IDATVKSNV
-3223 NIVGD
+3223 VGS
-3228 ITNVAMA
+3228 ITNIAHA
-3235 GNKSAEATITPT
+3235 IDNTGEDHPAEVTITP
-3247 QGEFTLEKAVNKPT
+3247 
-3261 FVPNDTMTYI
+3261 
-3271 LTLKNNSEAW
+3271 
-3281 VTNVKVTD
+3281 
-3289 AFNTITTELAGHR
+3289 
-3302 TGVAFDKSSI
+3302 
-3312 KVTSGKITAGEGYV
+3312 
-3326 KLNPDGSASALV
+3326 V
-3338 DLAPNSEAVITVDA
+3338 D
-3352 QVASDVVGNIANTA
+3352 
-3366 YANDQ
+3366 
-3371 ASNEVVIT
+3371 
-3379 PEASEITIE
+3379 SEITIE

-3460 SKVVRQESNE
+3460 SKVVKQESNE

-3570 TTNLGQPTPALTHW
+3570 TTNLGQPTLALSHW

-3592 ENTKVMDV
+3592 KNTKVMDV

-3656 DATATV
+3656 DAMATV

-3784 DQDVPSNFV
+3784 EQDVPSNFV

-3822 VPGGTVIYTI
+3822 VPGGTVVYTI

-3880 RGTTVGSYTDGKDVQ
+3880 RGTTVGSYTDDKDVQ

-3964 TASKATAQVGDV
+3964 AASKATAQVGDV

-4002 GFQYVPGSTQIV
+4002 GFQYVEGSTQIV

-4149 TTVVSDAKQVAPIS
+4149 TTVVSDAKQAAPINC
-4163 SGITVKTLMGQSQN
+4163 GVTVKTLMGQSQN

-4192 TTATPFAFSVTTS
+4192 TTASPFTFSVTTN

-4219 RTLTGDTKQGLSAEN
+4219 RTLTGDIKQGLSAEN

>member
-1 MLPAQANITDDL
+1 MPLLSTLVRFILSLLICITGLSVLPAQANITDDL
-13 VVTISAP
+13 VVTIRAP

-62 GVEGSAFSSV
+62 GKEGNAFSSV

-93 LVSTNIVVAPSES
+93 LASTNIVVAPSES

-111 TAKTVENAIGDINTS
+111 TAKTVENAISDINTS

-136 FKKELDAVVTH
+136 FKKELEAVVTH

-225 WDIAVAVENDA
+225 WDITVAVENGA
-236 DSSLSSPLKDA
+236 DSSLSSPIKDD

-277 SNKALLLDAKKQQI
+277 SNKALLLDAKNQQI

-302 LVSKT
+302 LVNTT

-383 AGVAA
+383 AGAAA

-483 DIPVVDKLDE
+483 DIPVVDKLNE

-505 PFVEGSIRVTTDQ
+505 PFTDIHVTTDQ

-588 LNIEKHVKGANSDG
+588 LNIEKHVTGANSDG

-713 TNQAQAKLARTGE
+713 TNQAQAKLALTGE
-726 VIKTA
+726 VIKTS

-796 EVIDDEKNPATV
+796 EIIDDEKNPATT

-818 YPTSEA
+818 YPTTEA

-1033 IIAYAK
+1033 ITAYAK

-1161 VIYTVTGTVRDD
+1161 VIYTVTGTVRED

-1187 VEPYEP
+1187 VEPFEP
-1193 KLEIEKKVDQ
+1193 KLEIEKKVEQ

-1403 DYAFARQDA
+1403 AHAFAHQDA
-1412 FSKVAGFASTTQV
+1412 FSKVADFAPSTQV

-1441 IKAHIKPTIVGTFQN
+1441 ITAHIKPTIVGTFQN

-1513 TSYTVV
+1513 TSYTVA

-1537 GKQDPTATPFNNWA
+1537 GKQDPTGTPFSHWA
-1551 VNEPV
+1551 VNTPA

-1630 IELDDKPFTSNSY
+1630 IELDGKPFTSNSY

-1653 IKVQNS
+1653 IKVHNS

-1685 EPAYSNYRITY
+1685 EPAYSDYRITY

-1718 KQLDT
+1718 KPLDT

-1731 IVYFTV
+1731 TVYFTV

-1767 PQSSGFVIHKKVA
+1767 PQSSDFVIHKKVA

-1838 SVEAKA
+1838 SVAAKA

-1854 SDNIDAIADIKPKGS
+1854 LDNIDAVADIKPKGS

-1881 VISAIDNT
+1881 VIGAIDNT

-1990 VNESATVS
+1990 ANESATVS

-2115 STVTNT
+2115 STVTNK
-2121 AADTIDATAD
+2121 AA
-2131 IKPQGSVTFMAKA
+2131 
-2144 TVAANVIGNIDN
+2144 
-2156 TAHAGNDNTPSE
+2156 
-2168 TVTIT
+2168 
-2173 PESGDFTLTK
+2173 
-2183 IADTDTF
+2183 
-2190 IQGQLITYTVTLSND
+2190 
-2205 SDSWVMG
+2205 
-2212 VQLKDE
+2212 
-2218 VSKIE
+2218 
-2223 SLDPTG
+2223 
-2229 TKVAAFDPATISS
+2229 
-2242 SWRSEGSLDSYAE
+2242 
-2255 VLAGSESAMVT
+2255 
-2266 IAPHGKVIFTI
+2266 
-2277 KANVASDVVGD
+2277 
-2288 ITNIAQADDKSEEV
+2288 
-2302 TITSVEGEF
+2302 
-2311 IIKKEVN
+2311 
-2318 KPIFVPEETM
+2318 
-2328 TYTLTL
+2328 
-2334 KNDSDAWVT
+2334 
-2343 NVKVTDAFDHIETE
+2343 
-2357 VADGKTGLA
+2357 
-2366 FNPSSIKVTSGKV
+2366 
-2379 TLGDGYIK
+2379 
-2387 PNPDGSA
+2387 
-2394 SALVDLA
+2394 
-2401 PKSEAVITI
+2401 
-2410 DARVAADV
+2410 
-2418 VGDIT
+2418 
-2423 NTAYANEQASNEVI
+2423 
-2437 IHPEQGDF
+2437 
-2445 VIHKKV
+2445 
-2451 ADEDKTFTPGQEIN
+2451 
-2465 YTITVENTGDAWLND
+2465 
-2480 LPIKDALTSITAD
+2480 
-2493 IAHDATSP
+2493 
-2501 NEGAAFSS
+2501 
-2509 VSVAA
+2509 
-2514 KASDGS
+2514 
-2520 FVTSNALDNIDAVAD
+2520 
-2535 IKPKGSVTFTVTA
+2535 
-2548 VVADNVIGAIDNTAY
+2548 
-2563 AGEENTPSETV
+2563 
-2574 TITPKQGDFELTKT
+2574 
-2588 ADTEIYVT
+2588 
-2596 GQEVTYSVTLS
+2596 
-2607 NSSDAWI
+2607 
-2614 SDISLQDQVSK
+2614 
-2625 IVADSHAGVKAPA
+2625 
-2638 FDASSINFA
+2638 
-2647 WASEGAIKSFVDA
+2647 
-2660 NSANESATVSL
+2660 
-2671 APKGKV
+2671 
-2677 IFTIKAKVADNIV
+2677 
-2690 GDITNE
+2690 
-2696 AIANDKTADVTITPK
+2696 
-2711 ASEFDIHKVADI
+2711 
-2723 ETFVPGQV
+2723 
-2731 VTYTVTVNNTGGTW
+2731 
-2745 LDDLLIKD
+2745 
-2753 DLKAIQTDVIG
+2753 
-2764 TSGSKEKGNAFS
+2764 
-2776 AIEVTVSATP
+2776 
-2786 DSTVTNT
+2786 
-2793 AGDTI
+2793 DTI

-2830 HAGNDNTPSETVTI
+2830 YAGNDNTPSETVTI
-2844 TPESGDFTLTKTAD
+2844 TPESGDFTLTKTAN

-2936 VNLAPKGI
+2936 VNLAPKGA
-2944 VDLTIK
+2944 VELTIK

-2971 AEVTIDPK
+2971 AEVTIVPK

-3140 TLSNDSDSWVTDVPL
+3140 TLSNDSDSWVTDVL
-3155 KDEVSKI
+3155 LEDEVSKI
-3162 EAVDP
+3162 EALDP

-3203 MVSLAPHGKVHFN
+3203 MVSLAPHGKVHFD

-3261 FVPNDTMTYI
+3261 FVPNDTMTYS

-3302 TGVAFDKSSI
+3302 TGLAFDKSSI

-3326 KLNPDGSASALV
+3326 KPNPDGSASALV

-3506 NNGDD
+3506 TNGDD

-3662 KPEQTSFEATKA
+3662 KPEQTRFEATKA

-3733 AETVPQGAQVEAQT
+3733 AETVPQGAQVQVQT

-3822 VPGGTVIYTI
+3822 VPGGTVVYTI

-3867 TDWKIATKATGTE
+3867 TDWKIATKATGTD
-3880 RGTTVGSYTDGKDVQ
+3880 RGTTVGSYTDDKDVQ

-4032 EPVMSGQLTFR
+4032 EPVMSGQLTFK

-4149 TTVVSDAKQVAPIS
+4149 TTVVSDAKQAAPINR
-4163 SGITVKTLMGQSQN
+4163 GITVKTLMGQSQN

-4192 TTATPFAFSVTTS
+4192 TTTSPFAFSVTTS

>member
-1 MLPAQANITDDL
+1 ML
-13 VVTISAP
+13 
-20 KNYDAGSS
+20 
-28 VKYTLTI
+28 
-35 KNNSE
+35 
-40 DTTYKN
+40 
-46 IKLNA
+46 
-51 AIADITTMLDS
+51 
-62 GVEGSAFSSV
+62 
-72 SNKVDTIG
+72 
-80 DNSDAGVFNTSGN
+80 
-93 LVSTNIVVAPSES
+93 
-106 ITYII
+106 
-111 TAKTVENAIGDINTS
+111 TV
-126 DHVSFKKGFW
+126 
-136 FKKELDAVVTH
+136 
-147 YLQPDVSITK
+147 
-157 TVANS
+157 
-162 AYQTGKK
+162 
-169 ITYTVVVENA
+169 
-179 AHAGTARN
+179 R
-187 YHVIDTLSSIQSQAA
+187 
-202 NNNIDDNNN
+202 
-211 WSHTDEDKSSPFTT
+211 
-225 WDIAVAVENDA
+225 
-236 DSSLSSPLKDA
+236 
-247 DLDDTVTLPAKGK
+247 
-260 ITYTVTA
+260 
-267 TTTAVAIAEI
+267 
-277 SNKALLLDAKKQQI
+277 
-291 AETALVNTNTQ
+291 
-302 LVSKT
+302 
-307 QNTKRVIES
+307 
-316 EYSPGNEITYKLRVK
+316 
-331 NTDKHKFANN
+331 
-341 ITLLD
+341 
-346 KLMTCPTTTQSTGAD
+346 
-361 DAPFEYWYIDSID
+361 WYIHLLRSI
-374 AQNTDKGTD
+374 
-383 AGVAA
+383 
-388 NNPSAHRTDDI
+388 H
-399 NFVVDLAPNSY
+399 
-410 IEYTIKAKVKD
+410 
-421 TTIGHIQDSNA
+421 
-432 CGDDFDESGSGID
+432 
-445 MPKGKIQIKK
+445 
-455 SVDQDKFTPGEDI
+455 
-468 TYTIEVKNPSNGLLL
+468 
-483 DIPVVDKLDE
+483 
-493 ITAEN
+493 
-498 ADGKMVY
+498 
-505 PFVEGSIRVTTDQ
+505 VTTDQ

-588 LNIEKHVKGANSDG
+588 LNIEKHVKDANSDG

-648 GEEVPVFTSWT
+648 GVKVPVFTSWT

-670 VKAPEN
+670 VTAPEN

-796 EVIDDEKNPATV
+796 EVIDDEKNPATT

-818 YPTSEA
+818 YPTTEA

-1033 IIAYAK
+1033 ITAYAK

-1049 DVTRHLNETQYI
+1049 DVTRHLNESHYI

-1187 VEPYEP
+1187 VEPYES

-1273 DQAGSINTTD
+1273 DQVGSINTTD

-1325 VTAKYIANKTI
+1325 VTAKYIANKKI

-1403 DYAFARQDA
+1403 AHAFAHQDA
-1412 FSKVAGFASTTQV
+1412 FSKVADFAPSTQV

-1441 IKAHIKPTIVGTFQN
+1441 ITAHIKPTIVGTFQN

-1477 VELTKIVMDSAGKE
+1477 VELTKVVMDSAGKE

-1513 TSYTVV
+1513 TSYTVA

-1537 GKQDPTATPFNNWA
+1537 GKQDPTATPFSQWS
-1551 VNEPV
+1551 VNAPA

-1583 GKITILVDAT
+1583 GKITVLVDAT

-1630 IELDDKPFTSNSY
+1630 IELDGKPFTSNSF

-1653 IKVQNS
+1653 IKVKNS

-1685 EPAYSNYRITY
+1685 EPAYSNCRITY

-1731 IVYFTV
+1731 TVYFTV

-1767 PQSSGFVIHKKVA
+1767 PQSSDFVIHKKVA

-1838 SVEAKA
+1838 SVAAKA

-1854 SDNIDAIADIKPKGS
+1854 S
-1869 VTFTVTAVVADN
+1869 
-1881 VISAIDNT
+1881 
-1889 AYAGSDNT
+1889 
-1897 PSEKVTITPKQGDFE
+1897 
-1912 LTKIADTETYVT
+1912 
-1924 GQEVTYSVTLNNSS
+1924 
-1938 DAWISDISL
+1938 
-1947 QDQVSKIVADS
+1947 
-1958 HAGVKAPAFDAS
+1958 
-1970 SINFTWASE
+1970 
-1979 GAIKSFVDVNS
+1979 
-1990 VNESATVS
+1990 
-1998 LAPKGK
+1998 
-2004 VIFTIKAKV
+2004 
-2013 ADNIVGDITNE
+2013 
-2024 ATANDKTADVT
+2024 
-2035 ITPKASE
+2035 
-2042 FDIHKAADIET
+2042 
-2053 FVPGQVVTYT
+2053 
-2063 VTVNNTGG
+2063 
-2071 TWLDD
+2071 
-2076 LPIKDDLQAIQTD
+2076 
-2089 VIGTS
+2089 
-2094 GSKEKGNAFSAIEV
+2094 
-2108 TASATPD
+2108 
-2115 STVTNT
+2115 
-2121 AADTIDATAD
+2121 
-2131 IKPQGSVTFMAKA
+2131 
-2144 TVAANVIGNIDN
+2144 
-2156 TAHAGNDNTPSE
+2156 
-2168 TVTIT
+2168 
-2173 PESGDFTLTK
+2173 
-2183 IADTDTF
+2183 
-2190 IQGQLITYTVTLSND
+2190 
-2205 SDSWVMG
+2205 
-2212 VQLKDE
+2212 
-2218 VSKIE
+2218 
-2223 SLDPTG
+2223 
-2229 TKVAAFDPATISS
+2229 
-2242 SWRSEGSLDSYAE
+2242 
-2255 VLAGSESAMVT
+2255 
-2266 IAPHGKVIFTI
+2266 
-2277 KANVASDVVGD
+2277 
-2288 ITNIAQADDKSEEV
+2288 
-2302 TITSVEGEF
+2302 
-2311 IIKKEVN
+2311 
-2318 KPIFVPEETM
+2318 
-2328 TYTLTL
+2328 
-2334 KNDSDAWVT
+2334 
-2343 NVKVTDAFDHIETE
+2343 
-2357 VADGKTGLA
+2357 
-2366 FNPSSIKVTSGKV
+2366 
-2379 TLGDGYIK
+2379 
-2387 PNPDGSA
+2387 
-2394 SALVDLA
+2394 
-2401 PKSEAVITI
+2401 
-2410 DARVAADV
+2410 
-2418 VGDIT
+2418 
-2423 NTAYANEQASNEVI
+2423 
-2437 IHPEQGDF
+2437 
-2445 VIHKKV
+2445 
-2451 ADEDKTFTPGQEIN
+2451 
-2465 YTITVENTGDAWLND
+2465 
-2480 LPIKDALTSITAD
+2480 
-2493 IAHDATSP
+2493 
-2501 NEGAAFSS
+2501 
-2509 VSVAA
+2509 
-2514 KASDGS
+2514 
-2520 FVTSNALDNIDAVAD
+2520 DNIDAVAD

-2563 AGEENTPSETV
+2563 AGSDNTPSEKV

-2588 ADTEIYVT
+2588 ADTDTFIQ
-2596 GQEVTYSVTLS
+2596 GQKITYTVTLS
-2607 NSSDAWI
+2607 NDSDSWVT
-2614 SDISLQDQVSK
+2614 DVLLKDEVSEIQALDPTGTK
-2625 IVADSHAGVKAPA
+2625 VAAFVPA
-2638 FDASSINFA
+2638 TIKVSAT
-2647 WASEGAIKSFVDA
+2647 SEGSLDSFVDINTA
-2660 NSANESATVSL
+2660 SESAMVSL
-2671 APKGKV
+2671 APHGKV
-2677 IFTIKAKVADNIV
+2677 HFDIEANVASNIV
-2690 GDITNE
+2690 GDITNV
-2696 AIANDKTADVTITPK
+2696 AIAGNKSAEATITPTQG
-2711 ASEFDIHKVADI
+2711 EFTLEKDVNKP
-2723 ETFVPGQV
+2723 TFVPNDAMTYSLTLKNNSEAW
-2731 VTYTVTVNNTGGTW
+2731 VTNVKVTDAFNSIETEVAGGKTGIAFNPSS
-2745 LDDLLIKD
+2745 IK
-2753 DLKAIQTDVIG
+2753 V
-2764 TSGSKEKGNAFS
+2764 TSGKVAVGEGYVKPN
-2776 AIEVTVSATP
+2776 P
-2786 DSTVTNT
+2786 D
-2793 AGDTI
+2793 G
-2798 DATADIKP
+2798 
-2806 QGSVTFTVKAT
+2806 
-2817 VAANVIGN
+2817 
-2825 IDNTA
+2825 
-2830 HAGNDNTPSETVTI
+2830 
-2844 TPESGDFTLTKTAD
+2844 
-2858 IAEFVT
+2858 
-2864 GQEVTYVVTLENS
+2864 
-2877 SDSWITDIQLSDKVS
+2877 
-2892 KIMAL
+2892 
-2897 SHDGNDENAFESSS
+2897 SSS
-2911 ISYEWHVKGTDKSYI
+2911 ALVD
-2926 ESDLANESAV
+2926 
-2936 VNLAPKGI
+2936 LAPKSEAVLT
-2944 VDLTIK
+2944 VD
-2950 AKVAENVVGD
+2950 AQVAADVVGD
-2960 ITNVATANDKT
+2960 ISNTAYANEKPSNEVVITPEQGDFVIHKSVDKT
-2971 AEVTIDPK
+2971 TFIPGQAMVY
-2979 SGDFTITKS
+2979 TIT
-2988 VNKATFVP
+2988 VENNGEA
-2996 GKPVTYTVTVK
+2996 
-3007 NTGGTWLDNFPIK
+3007 WLNDLPIK
-3020 DDLKAIEADI
+3020 DALTSITAEI
-3030 AHSASSP
+3030 AHDATSPTTGAAFSS
-3037 VKGVAFNTVS
+3037 VTVD
-3047 VVAKASD
+3047 AKASD
-3054 GSSVTNSVTDNID
+3054 GSYVTSHATDNID
-3067 AIADIKPD
+3067 AVADIKPK
-3075 GDVTFTVEATVADNV
+3075 GAVTFTVTAVVADNV

-3140 TLSNDSDSWVTDVPL
+3140 TLSNDSDSWVTDVLL

-3162 EAVDP
+3162 EAFDP

-3247 QGEFTLEKAVNKPT
+3247 QGEFTLEKAVNKPA
-3261 FVPNDTMTYI
+3261 FVPNDTMTYS

-3302 TGVAFDKSSI
+3302 TGLAFDKSSI

-3326 KLNPDGSASALV
+3326 KPNPDGSASALV

-3454 IADLGD
+3454 IVDLGD
-3460 SKVVRQESNE
+3460 SKVVKQESNE
-3470 SIILDIA
+3470 IIILDIA
-3477 PNASVTVNIA
+3477 PNASVVVNIA
-3487 ANVNKNVIG
+3487 ANVNNNVIG

-3822 VPGGTVIYTI
+3822 VPGGTVVYTI

-3867 TDWKIATKATGTE
+3867 TDWKIATKATGTD

-3910 TTQVDKDLVNVI
+3910 TTLVDKDLVNVI

-4002 GFQYVPGSTQIV
+4002 GFQYVEGSTQIV

-4192 TTATPFAFSVTTS
+4192 TTATPFAFSVTTN

>member
-13 VVTISAP
+13 VVTIRAP

-62 GVEGSAFSSV
+62 GKEGNAFSSV

-93 LVSTNIVVAPSES
+93 LVSTNIVIAPSES

-111 TAKTVENAIGDINTS
+111 TAKTVENAIGDINTR

-211 WSHTDEDKSSPFTT
+211 WSHTDEDNSSPFTT
-225 WDIAVAVENDA
+225 WDIAVAVENGA

-277 SNKALLLDAKKQQI
+277 SNKALLLDAKNQQI

-302 LVSKT
+302 LVNTT

-341 ITLLD
+341 VTLLD

-361 DAPFEYWYIDSID
+361 EAPFEYWYIDSID

-383 AGVAA
+383 AGAAA

-493 ITAEN
+493 IKAEN

-588 LNIEKHVKGANSDG
+588 LNIEKHVKGANGDG

-648 GEEVPVFTSWT
+648 GVKVPVFTSWT

-670 VKAPEN
+670 VTAPEN
-676 NKDLESV
+676 NQDLESV
-683 VNVPADGSVTFTV
+683 VNVPADSSVTFTV

-796 EVIDDEKNPATV
+796 EVIDDEKNPATT

-818 YPTSEA
+818 YPTTEA

-993 AGDNATYRITAII
+993 TGDNATYRITAII

-1033 IIAYAK
+1033 ITAYAK

-1049 DVTRHLNETQYI
+1049 DVTRHLNETHYI

-1074 SNLGYMNNKAILEN
+1074 SNLGYMNNKAIVEN

-1187 VEPYEP
+1187 VEPFEP

-1325 VTAKYIANKTI
+1325 VTAKYIANKKI

-1403 DYAFARQDA
+1403 AHAFAHQDA
-1412 FSKVAGFASTTQV
+1412 FSKVADFAPSTQV

-1441 IKAHIKPTIVGTFQN
+1441 ITAHIKPTIVGTFQN

-1466 KSPISRMLPAN
+1466 KSPTSRMLPAN

-1513 TSYTVV
+1513 TSYTVS

-1562 TIPLTTGQNDIKAKA
+1562 TIPLITGQNDIKAKA

-1630 IELDDKPFTSNSY
+1630 IELDGKPFTSNSY

-1653 IKVQNS
+1653 IKAQNN

-1731 IVYFTV
+1731 TVYFTV

-1767 PQSSGFVIHKKVA
+1767 PQSSDFVIHKKVA

-1869 VTFTVTAVVADN
+1869 VTFTVKAVVADN
-1881 VISAIDNT
+1881 VIGAIDNT
-1889 AYAGSDNT
+1889 AYAGEENT
-1897 PSEKVTITPKQGDFE
+1897 PSETVTITPKQGDFE
-1912 LTKIADTETYVT
+1912 LTKTADIETYVT
-1924 GQEVTYSVTLNNSS
+1924 GQEVTYSVTLSNSS

-1990 VNESATVS
+1990 ANESATVS

-2076 LPIKDDLQAIQTD
+2076 LPIKDDL
-2089 VIGTS
+2089 
-2094 GSKEKGNAFSAIEV
+2094 
-2108 TASATPD
+2108 
-2115 STVTNT
+2115 
-2121 AADTIDATAD
+2121 
-2131 IKPQGSVTFMAKA
+2131 
-2144 TVAANVIGNIDN
+2144 
-2156 TAHAGNDNTPSE
+2156 
-2168 TVTIT
+2168 
-2173 PESGDFTLTK
+2173 
-2183 IADTDTF
+2183 
-2190 IQGQLITYTVTLSND
+2190 
-2205 SDSWVMG
+2205 
-2212 VQLKDE
+2212 
-2218 VSKIE
+2218 
-2223 SLDPTG
+2223 
-2229 TKVAAFDPATISS
+2229 
-2242 SWRSEGSLDSYAE
+2242 
-2255 VLAGSESAMVT
+2255 
-2266 IAPHGKVIFTI
+2266 
-2277 KANVASDVVGD
+2277 
-2288 ITNIAQADDKSEEV
+2288 
-2302 TITSVEGEF
+2302 
-2311 IIKKEVN
+2311 
-2318 KPIFVPEETM
+2318 
-2328 TYTLTL
+2328 
-2334 KNDSDAWVT
+2334 
-2343 NVKVTDAFDHIETE
+2343 
-2357 VADGKTGLA
+2357 
-2366 FNPSSIKVTSGKV
+2366 
-2379 TLGDGYIK
+2379 
-2387 PNPDGSA
+2387 
-2394 SALVDLA
+2394 
-2401 PKSEAVITI
+2401 
-2410 DARVAADV
+2410 
-2418 VGDIT
+2418 
-2423 NTAYANEQASNEVI
+2423 
-2437 IHPEQGDF
+2437 
-2445 VIHKKV
+2445 
-2451 ADEDKTFTPGQEIN
+2451 
-2465 YTITVENTGDAWLND
+2465 
-2480 LPIKDALTSITAD
+2480 
-2493 IAHDATSP
+2493 
-2501 NEGAAFSS
+2501 
-2509 VSVAA
+2509 
-2514 KASDGS
+2514 
-2520 FVTSNALDNIDAVAD
+2520 
-2535 IKPKGSVTFTVTA
+2535 
-2548 VVADNVIGAIDNTAY
+2548 
-2563 AGEENTPSETV
+2563 
-2574 TITPKQGDFELTKT
+2574 
-2588 ADTEIYVT
+2588 
-2596 GQEVTYSVTLS
+2596 
-2607 NSSDAWI
+2607 
-2614 SDISLQDQVSK
+2614 
-2625 IVADSHAGVKAPA
+2625 
-2638 FDASSINFA
+2638 
-2647 WASEGAIKSFVDA
+2647 
-2660 NSANESATVSL
+2660 
-2671 APKGKV
+2671 
-2677 IFTIKAKVADNIV
+2677 
-2690 GDITNE
+2690 
-2696 AIANDKTADVTITPK
+2696 
-2711 ASEFDIHKVADI
+2711 
-2723 ETFVPGQV
+2723 
-2731 VTYTVTVNNTGGTW
+2731 
-2745 LDDLLIKD
+2745 
-2753 DLKAIQTDVIG
+2753 KAIQTDVIG

-2776 AIEVTVSATP
+2776 EIEVTASATP

-2793 AGDTI
+2793 VADTI

-2830 HAGNDNTPSETVTI
+2830 YAGNGNTPSETVTI

-2944 VDLTIK
+2944 VELTIK

-2971 AEVTIDPK
+2971 AEVTIVPK

-3117 DFALTKSAD
+3117 DFALTKNAD

-3140 TLSNDSDSWVTDVPL
+3140 TLSNDSDSWVTDVLL

-3162 EAVDP
+3162 EALDP
-3167 TGTKVAA
+3167 TDTKVVA
-3174 FDPATIKV
+3174 FDPVTIKV

-3247 QGEFTLEKAVNKPT
+3247 EGKFTLEKAVNKRT
-3261 FVPNDTMTYI
+3261 FVPNDTMTYS

-3302 TGVAFDKSSI
+3302 TGLAFDKSSI

-3326 KLNPDGSASALV
+3326 KPNPDGSASALV

-3496 SITNIAHAID
+3496 SIINIAHAID
-3506 NNGDD
+3506 TNGDD
-3511 HNAEVTIEPIE
+3511 HYAEVTIEPIE

-3555 AAHVELQDLISKIEA
+3555 AANVTLEDLISKIEA

-3733 AETVPQGAQVEAQT
+3733 AEAVPQGAQVEAQT
-3747 ESQFLVDLLPKQ
+3747 DSQFLVDLLPKQ

-3822 VPGGTVIYTI
+3822 VPGGTVVYTI

-3867 TDWKIATKATGTE
+3867 TDWKIATKATGTD
-3880 RGTTVGSYTDGKDVQ
+3880 RGTTVGSYTDDKDVQ

-3922 DYAAFYIDK
+3922 DYAAFYIDR
-3931 KVIGHIDVHNLS
+3931 KVIGHIDVRNLS

-4002 GFQYVPGSTQIV
+4002 GFQYVEGSTQIV

-4032 EPVMSGQLTFR
+4032 EPVMSGQLTFK

-4149 TTVVSDAKQVAPIS
+4149 TTVVSDAKQAAPINR
-4163 SGITVKTLMGQSQN
+4163 GITVKTLMGQSQN

-4192 TTATPFAFSVTTS
+4192 TTTSPFAFSVTTS

>member
-1 MLPAQANITDDL
+1 MPLLSTLVRFILSLLICITGLSVLPAQANITDDL
-13 VVTISAP
+13 VVTIRAP

-62 GVEGSAFSSV
+62 GKEGNAFSSV

-106 ITYII
+106 IIYII

-147 YLQPDVSITK
+147 YLQPDLSITK

-211 WSHTDEDKSSPFTT
+211 WSHTDEDNSSPFTT
-225 WDIAVAVENDA
+225 WDIAVAVENGA

-277 SNKALLLDAKKQQI
+277 SNKALLLDAKSQQI

-302 LVSKT
+302 LVNTT

-361 DAPFEYWYIDSID
+361 DTPFEYWYIDSID

-388 NNPSAHRTDDI
+388 NDPAAHRTDDI

-483 DIPVVDKLDE
+483 DIPVVDKLNE

-505 PFVEGSIRVTTDQ
+505 PFTDIHVTTDQ

-638 QIKAELLEKA
+638 HIKAELLEKA

-670 VKAPEN
+670 VTAPGN

-796 EVIDDEKNPATV
+796 EIIDDEKNPATE

-818 YPTSEA
+818 YPTTEA
-824 SASESTKDINN
+824 SASEGSQDINN

-1033 IIAYAK
+1033 ITAYAK

-1161 VIYTVTGTVRDD
+1161 VIYTVTGTVRED

-1187 VEPYEP
+1187 VEPFEP
-1193 KLEIEKKVDQ
+1193 KLEIEKKVEQ

-1273 DQAGSINTTD
+1273 DKTGSINTTD

-1403 DYAFARQDA
+1403 AHAFAHQDA
-1412 FSKVAGFASTTQV
+1412 FSKVADFAPSTQV

-1513 TSYTVV
+1513 TSYTVA

-1537 GKQDPTATPFNNWA
+1537 GKQDPTAIPFSHWA
-1551 VNEPV
+1551 VNAPA
-1556 FEGGIT
+1556 FKGGIT

-1630 IELDDKPFTSNSY
+1630 IELDGKPFTSNSY

-1653 IKVQNS
+1653 IKVKNS

-1731 IVYFTV
+1731 TVYFTV

-1747 VIEPNHAF
+1747 VIEPNYAF
-1755 VNGLDSTSQEIP
+1755 VNGLDNTSQEIP
-1767 PQSSGFVIHKKVA
+1767 PQNSDFVIHKKVA

-1786 TPGQEINYTITVENT
+1786 TPGQEINYTIIVENT

-1808 LPIKDELTAIT
+1808 LLIKDELTAIT

-1869 VTFTVTAVVADN
+1869 VTFTVKAVVADN
-1881 VISAIDNT
+1881 VIGAIDNT

-1897 PSEKVTITPKQGDFE
+1897 PSETVTITPKQGDFE
-1912 LTKIADTETYVT
+1912 LTKTADTETYVT
-1924 GQEVTYSVTLNNSS
+1924 GQEVTYSVSLSNSS

-1990 VNESATVS
+1990 ANESATVS

-2013 ADNIVGDITNE
+2013 ADNIVGDIINE

-2035 ITPKASE
+2035 ITPKVSE

-2076 LPIKDDLQAIQTD
+2076 LPIKDDLKAIQTD

-2131 IKPQGSVTFMAKA
+2131 IKPQGSVTF
-2144 TVAANVIGNIDN
+2144 
-2156 TAHAGNDNTPSE
+2156 
-2168 TVTIT
+2168 
-2173 PESGDFTLTK
+2173 
-2183 IADTDTF
+2183 
-2190 IQGQLITYTVTLSND
+2190 
-2205 SDSWVMG
+2205 
-2212 VQLKDE
+2212 
-2218 VSKIE
+2218 
-2223 SLDPTG
+2223 
-2229 TKVAAFDPATISS
+2229 
-2242 SWRSEGSLDSYAE
+2242 
-2255 VLAGSESAMVT
+2255 
-2266 IAPHGKVIFTI
+2266 
-2277 KANVASDVVGD
+2277 
-2288 ITNIAQADDKSEEV
+2288 
-2302 TITSVEGEF
+2302 
-2311 IIKKEVN
+2311 
-2318 KPIFVPEETM
+2318 
-2328 TYTLTL
+2328 
-2334 KNDSDAWVT
+2334 
-2343 NVKVTDAFDHIETE
+2343 
-2357 VADGKTGLA
+2357 
-2366 FNPSSIKVTSGKV
+2366 
-2379 TLGDGYIK
+2379 
-2387 PNPDGSA
+2387 
-2394 SALVDLA
+2394 
-2401 PKSEAVITI
+2401 
-2410 DARVAADV
+2410 
-2418 VGDIT
+2418 
-2423 NTAYANEQASNEVI
+2423 
-2437 IHPEQGDF
+2437 
-2445 VIHKKV
+2445 
-2451 ADEDKTFTPGQEIN
+2451 
-2465 YTITVENTGDAWLND
+2465 
-2480 LPIKDALTSITAD
+2480 
-2493 IAHDATSP
+2493 
-2501 NEGAAFSS
+2501 
-2509 VSVAA
+2509 
-2514 KASDGS
+2514 
-2520 FVTSNALDNIDAVAD
+2520 
-2535 IKPKGSVTFTVTA
+2535 
-2548 VVADNVIGAIDNTAY
+2548 
-2563 AGEENTPSETV
+2563 
-2574 TITPKQGDFELTKT
+2574 
-2588 ADTEIYVT
+2588 
-2596 GQEVTYSVTLS
+2596 
-2607 NSSDAWI
+2607 
-2614 SDISLQDQVSK
+2614 
-2625 IVADSHAGVKAPA
+2625 
-2638 FDASSINFA
+2638 
-2647 WASEGAIKSFVDA
+2647 
-2660 NSANESATVSL
+2660 
-2671 APKGKV
+2671 
-2677 IFTIKAKVADNIV
+2677 
-2690 GDITNE
+2690 
-2696 AIANDKTADVTITPK
+2696 
-2711 ASEFDIHKVADI
+2711 
-2723 ETFVPGQV
+2723 
-2731 VTYTVTVNNTGGTW
+2731 
-2745 LDDLLIKD
+2745 
-2753 DLKAIQTDVIG
+2753 
-2764 TSGSKEKGNAFS
+2764 
-2776 AIEVTVSATP
+2776 
-2786 DSTVTNT
+2786 
-2793 AGDTI
+2793 
-2798 DATADIKP
+2798 
-2806 QGSVTFTVKAT
+2806 TVKAT

-2830 HAGNDNTPSETVTI
+2830 YAGNDNTPSETVTI
-2844 TPESGDFTLTKTAD
+2844 APASGDFTLTKTAD

-2897 SHDGNDENAFESSS
+2897 SHDGNDEDAFESLS

-2926 ESDLANESAV
+2926 ESDLANESAL

-2944 VDLTIK
+2944 VELTIK

-2971 AEVTIDPK
+2971 AEVTIVPK

-3020 DDLKAIEADI
+3020 DELKAIEADI
-3030 AHSASSP
+3030 AHSAGSP
-3037 VKGVAFNTVS
+3037 VKGAAFSVVS

-3054 GSSVTNSVTDNID
+3054 GSSVTNNVTDNID

-3117 DFALTKSAD
+3117 DFVLTKIAD

-3140 TLSNDSDSWVTDVPL
+3140 TLSNDSDSWVTDVLL

-3235 GNKSAEATITPT
+3235 GNKSAEATITPM
-3247 QGEFTLEKAVNKPT
+3247 QGEFTLEKTVNNPT
-3261 FVPNDTMTYI
+3261 FVPNDTMTYS

-3302 TGVAFDKSSI
+3302 TGLAFDKSSI

-3326 KLNPDGSASALV
+3326 KPNPDRSLSALV

-3460 SKVVRQESNE
+3460 SKVVKQESNE

-3506 NNGDD
+3506 NNGDA

-3747 ESQFLVDLLPKQ
+3747 DSQFLVDLLPKQ
-3759 TITFKVTGKVVDS
+3759 TITFKVKGKVVDS

-3822 VPGGTVIYTI
+3822 VPGGTVVYTI

-3867 TDWKIATKATGTE
+3867 TDWKIATKATGTD
-3880 RGTTVGSYTDGKDVQ
+3880 RGTTVGSYTDDKDVQ

-3931 KVIGHIDVHNLS
+3931 KVIGHIDIHNLS

-3964 TASKATAQVGDV
+3964 IASKATAQVGDV

-4002 GFQYVPGSTQIV
+4002 GFQYVEGSTQIV

-4149 TTVVSDAKQVAPIS
+4149 TTVVSDAKQAAPINR
-4163 SGITVKTLMGQSQN
+4163 GITVKTLMGQSQN

-4192 TTATPFAFSVTTS
+4192 TTATPFAFSVTTN

-4219 RTLTGDTKQGLSAEN
+4219 CTLTGDTKQGLSAEN

>member
-1 MLPAQANITDDL
+1 MLPAHANITDDL

-62 GVEGSAFSSV
+62 GVEGNAFSSV

-93 LVSTNIVVAPSES
+93 LASTNIVVAPSES

-136 FKKELDAVVTH
+136 FKKEVDAVVTH
-147 YLQPDVSITK
+147 YLQPDLSITK

-187 YHVIDTLSSIQSQAA
+187 YHVIDTLSSIQSRAA

-225 WDIAVAVENDA
+225 WDIAVAVENGA
-236 DSSLSSPLKDA
+236 DSSLSSPLKDT

-277 SNKALLLDAKKQQI
+277 SNKALLLDAKNQQI
-291 AETALVNTNTQ
+291 AETTLVNTNTQ
-302 LVSKT
+302 LVNTT

-361 DAPFEYWYIDSID
+361 EAPFEYWYIDSID

-383 AGVAA
+383 AGDAA
-388 NNPSAHRTDDI
+388 NNPSKHRTDDI

-483 DIPVVDKLDE
+483 DIPVVDKLHE
-493 ITAEN
+493 ITAED
-498 ADGKMVY
+498 ADGNKVY
-505 PFVEGSIRVTTDQ
+505 PFVDGSIRVTTEQ
-518 GEHSNPDVNGDLNK
+518 GEHSNPDVNGDLNN

-602 WRAYGYNDDEFTYT
+602 WRAYGYKDDDFTYT
-616 IKVTNPAPAGFAKNV
+616 IKVTNPAPAGFTKNV
-631 TVTDAIS
+631 TVTDAVS
-638 QIKAELLEKA
+638 QIKAELLEKK

-683 VNVPADGSVTFTV
+683 VNIPADGSVTFTV
-696 TAQIDPRRK
+696 TAQIDSRRK

-796 EVIDDEKNPATV
+796 EIVDDEKNPATT

-824 SASESTKDINN
+824 SASEGTKDINN

-864 TNVVTATDNAGDHF
+864 TNVATATDNAGDHF

-897 KYGDPDFK
+897 KYGDPEFK

-932 NDKIIGIDVL
+932 NDKIIGIDAL

-1024 TLRNGKMEP
+1024 TLRNGNMEP
-1033 IIAYAK
+1033 ITAYAK

-1049 DVTRHLNETQYI
+1049 DITRHLNESHYI

-1187 VEPYEP
+1187 VEPFEP

-1412 FSKVAGFASTTQV
+1412 FSKVVGFASSTQV

-1513 TSYTVV
+1513 TSYTVA

-1537 GKQDPTATPFNNWA
+1537 GKQNPTATPFSHWA
-1551 VNEPV
+1551 VNAPA

-1562 TIPLTTGQNDIKAKA
+1562 TIPLTIGQNDIKAKA

-1630 IELDDKPFTSNSY
+1630 IELDGKPFTSNSY

-1685 EPAYSNYRITY
+1685 EPAYSDYRITY

-1731 IVYFTV
+1731 TVYFTV

-1767 PQSSGFVIHKKVA
+1767 PQSSDFVIHKKVA

-1786 TPGQEINYTITVENT
+1786 TPGQEINYIITVENT

-1824 DATSPTE
+1824 DATSPIE

-1854 SDNIDAIADIKPKGS
+1854 S
-1869 VTFTVTAVVADN
+1869 
-1881 VISAIDNT
+1881 
-1889 AYAGSDNT
+1889 
-1897 PSEKVTITPKQGDFE
+1897 
-1912 LTKIADTETYVT
+1912 
-1924 GQEVTYSVTLNNSS
+1924 
-1938 DAWISDISL
+1938 
-1947 QDQVSKIVADS
+1947 
-1958 HAGVKAPAFDAS
+1958 
-1970 SINFTWASE
+1970 
-1979 GAIKSFVDVNS
+1979 
-1990 VNESATVS
+1990 
-1998 LAPKGK
+1998 
-2004 VIFTIKAKV
+2004 
-2013 ADNIVGDITNE
+2013 
-2024 ATANDKTADVT
+2024 
-2035 ITPKASE
+2035 
-2042 FDIHKAADIET
+2042 
-2053 FVPGQVVTYT
+2053 
-2063 VTVNNTGG
+2063 
-2071 TWLDD
+2071 
-2076 LPIKDDLQAIQTD
+2076 
-2089 VIGTS
+2089 
-2094 GSKEKGNAFSAIEV
+2094 
-2108 TASATPD
+2108 
-2115 STVTNT
+2115 
-2121 AADTIDATAD
+2121 
-2131 IKPQGSVTFMAKA
+2131 
-2144 TVAANVIGNIDN
+2144 
-2156 TAHAGNDNTPSE
+2156 
-2168 TVTIT
+2168 
-2173 PESGDFTLTK
+2173 
-2183 IADTDTF
+2183 
-2190 IQGQLITYTVTLSND
+2190 
-2205 SDSWVMG
+2205 
-2212 VQLKDE
+2212 
-2218 VSKIE
+2218 
-2223 SLDPTG
+2223 
-2229 TKVAAFDPATISS
+2229 
-2242 SWRSEGSLDSYAE
+2242 
-2255 VLAGSESAMVT
+2255 
-2266 IAPHGKVIFTI
+2266 
-2277 KANVASDVVGD
+2277 
-2288 ITNIAQADDKSEEV
+2288 
-2302 TITSVEGEF
+2302 
-2311 IIKKEVN
+2311 
-2318 KPIFVPEETM
+2318 
-2328 TYTLTL
+2328 
-2334 KNDSDAWVT
+2334 
-2343 NVKVTDAFDHIETE
+2343 
-2357 VADGKTGLA
+2357 
-2366 FNPSSIKVTSGKV
+2366 
-2379 TLGDGYIK
+2379 
-2387 PNPDGSA
+2387 
-2394 SALVDLA
+2394 
-2401 PKSEAVITI
+2401 
-2410 DARVAADV
+2410 
-2418 VGDIT
+2418 
-2423 NTAYANEQASNEVI
+2423 
-2437 IHPEQGDF
+2437 
-2445 VIHKKV
+2445 
-2451 ADEDKTFTPGQEIN
+2451 
-2465 YTITVENTGDAWLND
+2465 
-2480 LPIKDALTSITAD
+2480 
-2493 IAHDATSP
+2493 
-2501 NEGAAFSS
+2501 
-2509 VSVAA
+2509 
-2514 KASDGS
+2514 
-2520 FVTSNALDNIDAVAD
+2520 DNIDAVAD

-2563 AGEENTPSETV
+2563 AGS
-2574 TITPKQGDFELTKT
+2574 
-2588 ADTEIYVT
+2588 
-2596 GQEVTYSVTLS
+2596 
-2607 NSSDAWI
+2607 
-2614 SDISLQDQVSK
+2614 
-2625 IVADSHAGVKAPA
+2625 
-2638 FDASSINFA
+2638 
-2647 WASEGAIKSFVDA
+2647 
-2660 NSANESATVSL
+2660 
-2671 APKGKV
+2671 
-2677 IFTIKAKVADNIV
+2677 
-2690 GDITNE
+2690 
-2696 AIANDKTADVTITPK
+2696 
-2711 ASEFDIHKVADI
+2711 
-2723 ETFVPGQV
+2723 
-2731 VTYTVTVNNTGGTW
+2731 
-2745 LDDLLIKD
+2745 
-2753 DLKAIQTDVIG
+2753 
-2764 TSGSKEKGNAFS
+2764 
-2776 AIEVTVSATP
+2776 
-2786 DSTVTNT
+2786 
-2793 AGDTI
+2793 
-2798 DATADIKP
+2798 
-2806 QGSVTFTVKAT
+2806 
-2817 VAANVIGN
+2817 
-2825 IDNTA
+2825 
-2830 HAGNDNTPSETVTI
+2830 DNTPSETVTI
-2844 TPESGDFTLTKTAD
+2844 DPIEGEFTIEKVAD
-2858 IAEFVT
+2858 VKEFVPS
-2864 GQEVTYVVTLENS
+2864 QVV
-2877 SDSWITDIQLSDKVS
+2877 
-2892 KIMAL
+2892 
-2897 SHDGNDENAFESSS
+2897 H
-2911 ISYEWHVKGTDKSYI
+2911 
-2926 ESDLANESAV
+2926 
-2936 VNLAPKGI
+2936 
-2944 VDLTIK
+2944 
-2950 AKVAENVVGD
+2950 
-2960 ITNVATANDKT
+2960 
-2971 AEVTIDPK
+2971 
-2979 SGDFTITKS
+2979 
-2988 VNKATFVP
+2988 
-2996 GKPVTYTVTVK
+2996 YTVIVNNSTASWA
-3007 NTGGTWLDNFPIK
+3007 TGVN
-3020 DDLKAIEADI
+3020 
-3030 AHSASSP
+3030 
-3037 VKGVAFNTVS
+3037 
-3047 VVAKASD
+3047 
-3054 GSSVTNSVTDNID
+3054 
-3067 AIADIKPD
+3067 
-3075 GDVTFTVEATVADNV
+3075 
-3090 IGAIDNTAYA
+3090 
-3100 GEENTPS
+3100 
-3107 ETVTITPEQG
+3107 
-3117 DFALTKSAD
+3117 
-3126 TDTFIQGQKITYTV
+3126 
-3140 TLSNDSDSWVTDVPL
+3140 L

-3162 EAVDP
+3162 EAEIAGGTATAP
-3167 TGTKVAA
+3167 LTGRA
-3174 FDPATIKV
+3174 FDADSIDIK
-3182 SATSEGSLDSF
+3182 F
-3193 VDINTASESA
+3193 VDLGKSKVVKQESDENITLNIA
-3203 MVSLAPHGKVHFN
+3203 PNSLVKVG
-3216 IEANVAS
+3216 IDATVKSNV
-3223 NIVGD
+3223 VGS
-3228 ITNVAMA
+3228 ITNIAHA
-3235 GNKSAEATITPT
+3235 IDNTGEDHPAEVTITP
-3247 QGEFTLEKAVNKPT
+3247 
-3261 FVPNDTMTYI
+3261 
-3271 LTLKNNSEAW
+3271 
-3281 VTNVKVTD
+3281 
-3289 AFNTITTELAGHR
+3289 
-3302 TGVAFDKSSI
+3302 
-3312 KVTSGKITAGEGYV
+3312 
-3326 KLNPDGSASALV
+3326 V
-3338 DLAPNSEAVITVDA
+3338 D
-3352 QVASDVVGNIANTA
+3352 
-3366 YANDQ
+3366 
-3371 ASNEVVIT
+3371 
-3379 PEASEITIE
+3379 SEITIE

-3454 IADLGD
+3454 IVDLGD
-3460 SKVVRQESNE
+3460 SKVVKQESNE

-3496 SITNIAHAID
+3496 PITNIAHAID

-3584 KVSYVAGD
+3584 KVSYIAGD

-3639 VDDITNTASMT
+3639 VDDITNTASIT

-3721 GPAFVKGSTKFI
+3721 GSAFVKGSTKFI

-3784 DQDVPSNFV
+3784 EQDVPSNFV

-3822 VPGGTVIYTI
+3822 VPGGTVVYTI

-3867 TDWKIATKATGTE
+3867 TDWKIGTKATGTD

-3922 DYAAFYIDK
+3922 EYAAFYIDK

-3943 VTKLESEVKPMLPEY
+3943 VTKLESKVKPMLPEY

-4022 DTKDDQSLSQ
+4022 DTKDDELLSQ

-4043 KVNLKSNEKVR
+4043 KVNLKSSEKVR

-4127 VKTDLPKGDYVAN
+4127 VKTDLPKRDYVAN

-4149 TTVVSDAKQVAPIS
+4149 TIVVSDAKQAAPINR
-4163 SGITVKTLMGQSQN
+4163 GITVKTLMGQSQN

>member
-1 MLPAQANITDDL
+1 MPLLSTLVRFILSLLICITGLSVLPAQANITDDL
-13 VVTISAP
+13 VVTIRAP

-51 AIADITTMLDS
+51 AIADITTMLGS
-62 GVEGSAFSSV
+62 GEKGNAFSSV

-93 LVSTNIVVAPSES
+93 LASTNIVVAPSES

-111 TAKTVENAIGDINTS
+111 TAKTVENAIGDINTR

-187 YHVIDTLSSIQSQAA
+187 YHVIDTLSSIQSKAA

-211 WSHTDEDKSSPFTT
+211 WLHTDEDKSSPFTT
-225 WDIAVAVENDA
+225 WDITVAVENGA

-277 SNKALLLDAKKQQI
+277 SNKALLLDAKNQQI
-291 AETALVNTNTQ
+291 VETALVNTNTQ
-302 LVSKT
+302 LVNTT

-361 DAPFEYWYIDSID
+361 EAPFEYWYIDSID

-383 AGVAA
+383 AGAAA
-388 NNPSAHRTDDI
+388 NNPSAHRTGDI
-399 NFVVDLAPNSY
+399 KFVVDLAPNSY

-483 DIPVVDKLDE
+483 DIPVVDKLNE

-648 GEEVPVFTSWT
+648 GVKVPVFTSWT

-670 VKAPEN
+670 VTAPEN
-676 NKDLESV
+676 NQDLESV

-696 TAQIDPRRK
+696 TAQIDPHRK

-753 TVGQPLEYTID
+753 TVGLPLEYTID

-796 EVIDDEKNPATV
+796 EIIDDEKNPATT

-864 TNVVTATDNAGDHF
+864 TNVATATDNAGDHF

-942 LANNGDNKYADI
+942 LANNGDNKYTDI

-1033 IIAYAK
+1033 ITAYAK

-1187 VEPYEP
+1187 VGPYEP

-1222 KAHAFDVHVK
+1222 KSHAFDVHVK

-1310 ALDVNGNTTEVVTNP
+1310 ALDVNSNTTEVVTNP

-1392 GEEPVFDDVLI
+1392 GEEPVFDDVSI
-1403 DYAFARQDA
+1403 AHAFAHQDA
-1412 FSKVAGFASTTQV
+1412 FSKVADFAPSTQV

-1441 IKAHIKPTIVGTFQN
+1441 ITAHIKPTIVGTFQN

-1477 VELTKIVMDSAGKE
+1477 VELTKVVMDSAGKE

-1513 TSYTVV
+1513 TSYTVA

-1537 GKQDPTATPFNNWA
+1537 GKQDPTATPFSHWA
-1551 VNEPV
+1551 VNNPV

-1630 IELDDKPFTSNSY
+1630 IELDGKPFTSNSY

-1653 IKVQNS
+1653 IKVHNS

-1685 EPAYSNYRITY
+1685 EPAYSDYRIIY

-1731 IVYFTV
+1731 TVYFTV

-1755 VNGLDSTSQEIP
+1755 VNGLDNTSQEIP
-1767 PQSSGFVIHKKVA
+1767 PQNSDFVIHKKVA

-1844 SDGSFVTSNA
+1844 SDGSFVISNA

-1881 VISAIDNT
+1881 VI
-1889 AYAGSDNT
+1889 
-1897 PSEKVTITPKQGDFE
+1897 
-1912 LTKIADTETYVT
+1912 
-1924 GQEVTYSVTLNNSS
+1924 
-1938 DAWISDISL
+1938 
-1947 QDQVSKIVADS
+1947 
-1958 HAGVKAPAFDAS
+1958 
-1970 SINFTWASE
+1970 
-1979 GAIKSFVDVNS
+1979 
-1990 VNESATVS
+1990 
-1998 LAPKGK
+1998 
-2004 VIFTIKAKV
+2004 
-2013 ADNIVGDITNE
+2013 
-2024 ATANDKTADVT
+2024 
-2035 ITPKASE
+2035 
-2042 FDIHKAADIET
+2042 
-2053 FVPGQVVTYT
+2053 
-2063 VTVNNTGG
+2063 
-2071 TWLDD
+2071 
-2076 LPIKDDLQAIQTD
+2076 
-2089 VIGTS
+2089 
-2094 GSKEKGNAFSAIEV
+2094 
-2108 TASATPD
+2108 
-2115 STVTNT
+2115 
-2121 AADTIDATAD
+2121 
-2131 IKPQGSVTFMAKA
+2131 
-2144 TVAANVIGNIDN
+2144 
-2156 TAHAGNDNTPSE
+2156 
-2168 TVTIT
+2168 
-2173 PESGDFTLTK
+2173 
-2183 IADTDTF
+2183 
-2190 IQGQLITYTVTLSND
+2190 
-2205 SDSWVMG
+2205 
-2212 VQLKDE
+2212 
-2218 VSKIE
+2218 
-2223 SLDPTG
+2223 
-2229 TKVAAFDPATISS
+2229 
-2242 SWRSEGSLDSYAE
+2242 
-2255 VLAGSESAMVT
+2255 
-2266 IAPHGKVIFTI
+2266 
-2277 KANVASDVVGD
+2277 
-2288 ITNIAQADDKSEEV
+2288 
-2302 TITSVEGEF
+2302 
-2311 IIKKEVN
+2311 
-2318 KPIFVPEETM
+2318 
-2328 TYTLTL
+2328 
-2334 KNDSDAWVT
+2334 
-2343 NVKVTDAFDHIETE
+2343 
-2357 VADGKTGLA
+2357 
-2366 FNPSSIKVTSGKV
+2366 
-2379 TLGDGYIK
+2379 
-2387 PNPDGSA
+2387 
-2394 SALVDLA
+2394 
-2401 PKSEAVITI
+2401 
-2410 DARVAADV
+2410 
-2418 VGDIT
+2418 
-2423 NTAYANEQASNEVI
+2423 
-2437 IHPEQGDF
+2437 
-2445 VIHKKV
+2445 
-2451 ADEDKTFTPGQEIN
+2451 
-2465 YTITVENTGDAWLND
+2465 
-2480 LPIKDALTSITAD
+2480 
-2493 IAHDATSP
+2493 
-2501 NEGAAFSS
+2501 
-2509 VSVAA
+2509 
-2514 KASDGS
+2514 
-2520 FVTSNALDNIDAVAD
+2520 
-2535 IKPKGSVTFTVTA
+2535 
-2548 VVADNVIGAIDNTAY
+2548 GAIDNTAY
-2563 AGEENTPSETV
+2563 ASEENTPSETV
-2574 TITPKQGDFELTKT
+2574 TIDP
-2588 ADTEIYVT
+2588 I
-2596 GQEVTYSVTLS
+2596 
-2607 NSSDAWI
+2607 
-2614 SDISLQDQVSK
+2614 
-2625 IVADSHAGVKAPA
+2625 
-2638 FDASSINFA
+2638 
-2647 WASEGAIKSFVDA
+2647 EG
-2660 NSANESATVSL
+2660 E
-2671 APKGKV
+2671 
-2677 IFTIKAKVADNIV
+2677 FTIEKVADV
-2690 GDITNE
+2690 KE
-2696 AIANDKTADVTITPK
+2696 
-2711 ASEFDIHKVADI
+2711 
-2723 ETFVPGQV
+2723 FVPSQV
-2731 VTYTVTVNNTGGTW
+2731 VHYTVIVNNSTASWATG
-2745 LDDLLIKD
+2745 
-2753 DLKAIQTDVIG
+2753 
-2764 TSGSKEKGNAFS
+2764 
-2776 AIEVTVSATP
+2776 
-2786 DSTVTNT
+2786 
-2793 AGDTI
+2793 
-2798 DATADIKP
+2798 
-2806 QGSVTFTVKAT
+2806 
-2817 VAANVIGN
+2817 
-2825 IDNTA
+2825 
-2830 HAGNDNTPSETVTI
+2830 
-2844 TPESGDFTLTKTAD
+2844 
-2858 IAEFVT
+2858 
-2864 GQEVTYVVTLENS
+2864 
-2877 SDSWITDIQLSDKVS
+2877 
-2892 KIMAL
+2892 
-2897 SHDGNDENAFESSS
+2897 
-2911 ISYEWHVKGTDKSYI
+2911 
-2926 ESDLANESAV
+2926 
-2936 VNLAPKGI
+2936 VN
-2944 VDLTIK
+2944 
-2950 AKVAENVVGD
+2950 
-2960 ITNVATANDKT
+2960 
-2971 AEVTIDPK
+2971 
-2979 SGDFTITKS
+2979 
-2988 VNKATFVP
+2988 
-2996 GKPVTYTVTVK
+2996 
-3007 NTGGTWLDNFPIK
+3007 
-3020 DDLKAIEADI
+3020 
-3030 AHSASSP
+3030 
-3037 VKGVAFNTVS
+3037 
-3047 VVAKASD
+3047 
-3054 GSSVTNSVTDNID
+3054 
-3067 AIADIKPD
+3067 
-3075 GDVTFTVEATVADNV
+3075 
-3090 IGAIDNTAYA
+3090 
-3100 GEENTPS
+3100 
-3107 ETVTITPEQG
+3107 
-3117 DFALTKSAD
+3117 
-3126 TDTFIQGQKITYTV
+3126 
-3140 TLSNDSDSWVTDVPL
+3140 L

-3162 EAVDP
+3162 EAEIAGGTATAP
-3167 TGTKVAA
+3167 LTGRA
-3174 FDPATIKV
+3174 FDANSIDIKIVDLGKSKVVKQESNENITLNIAPNSLVKVGIDATVKSNV
-3182 SATSEGSLDSF
+3182 VGS
-3193 VDINTASESA
+3193 
-3203 MVSLAPHGKVHFN
+3203 
-3216 IEANVAS
+3216 
-3223 NIVGD
+3223 
-3228 ITNVAMA
+3228 ITNIAHA
-3235 GNKSAEATITPT
+3235 IDNTGEDHQAEVTITP
-3247 QGEFTLEKAVNKPT
+3247 
-3261 FVPNDTMTYI
+3261 
-3271 LTLKNNSEAW
+3271 
-3281 VTNVKVTD
+3281 
-3289 AFNTITTELAGHR
+3289 
-3302 TGVAFDKSSI
+3302 
-3312 KVTSGKITAGEGYV
+3312 
-3326 KLNPDGSASALV
+3326 V
-3338 DLAPNSEAVITVDA
+3338 D
-3352 QVASDVVGNIANTA
+3352 
-3366 YANDQ
+3366 
-3371 ASNEVVIT
+3371 
-3379 PEASEITIE
+3379 SEITIE

-3477 PNASVTVNIA
+3477 PNGSVTVNIA
-3487 ANVNKNVIG
+3487 ANVNNNVIG

-3511 HNAEVTIEPIE
+3511 HNAEVTIEAIE

-3662 KPEQTSFEATKA
+3662 KPEQTSFEATKS

-3733 AETVPQGAQVEAQT
+3733 AETVPQDAQVEAQT

-3822 VPGGTVIYTI
+3822 VPGGNVVYTI

-3867 TDWKIATKATGTE
+3867 TDWKIATKATGTD
-3880 RGTTVGSYTDGKDVQ
+3880 RGTTVGSYTDDKDVQ

-3910 TTQVDKDLVNVI
+3910 TTQVDKNLVNVI
-3922 DYAAFYIDK
+3922 DYAAFYIDR

-4002 GFQYVPGSTQIV
+4002 GFQYVTGSTQIV

-4114 DGFQADATAKGIT
+4114 DGFQADATAKSIT

-4149 TTVVSDAKQVAPIS
+4149 TTVVSDAKQAAPINR
-4163 SGITVKTLMGQSQN
+4163 GITVKTLMGQSQN

-4192 TTATPFAFSVTTS
+4192 TTATLFAFSVTTN

-4329 LAKFNFSVQTK
+4329 LSKFNFSVQTK
-4340 H
+4340 N

>member
-1 MLPAQANITDDL
+1 MPLLSTLVRFILSLLICITGLSVLPAQANITDDL

-20 KNYDAGSS
+20 KNYDAGSL

-62 GVEGSAFSSV
+62 GVEGNAFSSV

-93 LVSTNIVVAPSES
+93 LASTNIVVAPSES

-136 FKKELDAVVTH
+136 FKKELEAVVTH

-225 WDIAVAVENDA
+225 WDIAVAVENGA

-302 LVSKT
+302 LVNTT

-341 ITLLD
+341 ISLLD

-361 DAPFEYWYIDSID
+361 EAPFEYWYIDSID

-388 NNPSAHRTDDI
+388 NDPSKHRTDDI

-483 DIPVVDKLDE
+483 DIPVVDKLNE

-505 PFVEGSIRVTTDQ
+505 PFTDIHVTTEQ

-670 VKAPEN
+670 VKVPEN

-683 VNVPADGSVTFTV
+683 INVPADGSVTFTV

-796 EVIDDEKNPATV
+796 EVIDDEKNPATT

-818 YPTSEA
+818 YPTTEA

-1033 IIAYAK
+1033 ITAYAK

-1074 SNLGYMNNKAILEN
+1074 SNLGYMNNKAISEN

-1273 DQAGSINTTD
+1273 DKAGSINTTD

-1412 FSKVAGFASTTQV
+1412 FSKVAGFASSTQV

-1441 IKAHIKPTIVGTFQN
+1441 IKAHIKPAIVGTFQN

-1513 TSYTVV
+1513 TSYTVA

-1530 VAELSGD
+1530 AAELSGD
-1537 GKQDPTATPFNNWA
+1537 GKQDPTGTPFSHWA
-1551 VNEPV
+1551 VNEPA

-1630 IELDDKPFTSNSY
+1630 IELDGKPFTSNSY

-1685 EPAYSNYRITY
+1685 EPAYSDYRITY
-1696 RVEGGVSGLP
+1696 RVEGGLSGLP
-1706 DTFVPVNTPLDN
+1706 DTFVPVNTSLDN
-1718 KQLDT
+1718 KQLNT

-1731 IVYFTV
+1731 TVYFTV

-1755 VNGLDSTSQEIP
+1755 VNGLDNTSQEIP
-1767 PQSSGFVIHKKVA
+1767 PQNSEFVIHKKVA

-1786 TPGQEINYTITVENT
+1786 APGQEINYTITVENT

-1824 DATSPTE
+1824 DATSPNE

-1854 SDNIDAIADIKPKGS
+1854 SDNIDA
-1869 VTFTVTAVVADN
+1869 
-1881 VISAIDNT
+1881 
-1889 AYAGSDNT
+1889 
-1897 PSEKVTITPKQGDFE
+1897 
-1912 LTKIADTETYVT
+1912 
-1924 GQEVTYSVTLNNSS
+1924 
-1938 DAWISDISL
+1938 
-1947 QDQVSKIVADS
+1947 
-1958 HAGVKAPAFDAS
+1958 
-1970 SINFTWASE
+1970 
-1979 GAIKSFVDVNS
+1979 
-1990 VNESATVS
+1990 
-1998 LAPKGK
+1998 
-2004 VIFTIKAKV
+2004 
-2013 ADNIVGDITNE
+2013 
-2024 ATANDKTADVT
+2024 
-2035 ITPKASE
+2035 
-2042 FDIHKAADIET
+2042 
-2053 FVPGQVVTYT
+2053 
-2063 VTVNNTGG
+2063 
-2071 TWLDD
+2071 
-2076 LPIKDDLQAIQTD
+2076 
-2089 VIGTS
+2089 
-2094 GSKEKGNAFSAIEV
+2094 
-2108 TASATPD
+2108 
-2115 STVTNT
+2115 
-2121 AADTIDATAD
+2121 
-2131 IKPQGSVTFMAKA
+2131 
-2144 TVAANVIGNIDN
+2144 
-2156 TAHAGNDNTPSE
+2156 
-2168 TVTIT
+2168 
-2173 PESGDFTLTK
+2173 
-2183 IADTDTF
+2183 
-2190 IQGQLITYTVTLSND
+2190 
-2205 SDSWVMG
+2205 
-2212 VQLKDE
+2212 
-2218 VSKIE
+2218 
-2223 SLDPTG
+2223 
-2229 TKVAAFDPATISS
+2229 
-2242 SWRSEGSLDSYAE
+2242 
-2255 VLAGSESAMVT
+2255 
-2266 IAPHGKVIFTI
+2266 
-2277 KANVASDVVGD
+2277 
-2288 ITNIAQADDKSEEV
+2288 
-2302 TITSVEGEF
+2302 
-2311 IIKKEVN
+2311 
-2318 KPIFVPEETM
+2318 
-2328 TYTLTL
+2328 
-2334 KNDSDAWVT
+2334 
-2343 NVKVTDAFDHIETE
+2343 
-2357 VADGKTGLA
+2357 
-2366 FNPSSIKVTSGKV
+2366 
-2379 TLGDGYIK
+2379 
-2387 PNPDGSA
+2387 
-2394 SALVDLA
+2394 
-2401 PKSEAVITI
+2401 
-2410 DARVAADV
+2410 
-2418 VGDIT
+2418 
-2423 NTAYANEQASNEVI
+2423 
-2437 IHPEQGDF
+2437 
-2445 VIHKKV
+2445 
-2451 ADEDKTFTPGQEIN
+2451 
-2465 YTITVENTGDAWLND
+2465 
-2480 LPIKDALTSITAD
+2480 
-2493 IAHDATSP
+2493 
-2501 NEGAAFSS
+2501 
-2509 VSVAA
+2509 
-2514 KASDGS
+2514 
-2520 FVTSNALDNIDAVAD
+2520 VAD
-2535 IKPKGSVTFTVTA
+2535 IKPKGSVTFTVKA

-2563 AGEENTPSETV
+2563 AGSNNTPSETV
-2574 TITPKQGDFELTKT
+2574 TIDP
-2588 ADTEIYVT
+2588 I
-2596 GQEVTYSVTLS
+2596 
-2607 NSSDAWI
+2607 
-2614 SDISLQDQVSK
+2614 
-2625 IVADSHAGVKAPA
+2625 
-2638 FDASSINFA
+2638 
-2647 WASEGAIKSFVDA
+2647 EG
-2660 NSANESATVSL
+2660 E
-2671 APKGKV
+2671 
-2677 IFTIKAKVADNIV
+2677 FTIEKVADV
-2690 GDITNE
+2690 KE
-2696 AIANDKTADVTITPK
+2696 
-2711 ASEFDIHKVADI
+2711 
-2723 ETFVPGQV
+2723 FVPSQV
-2731 VTYTVTVNNTGGTW
+2731 VHYTVIVNNSTASWATG
-2745 LDDLLIKD
+2745 
-2753 DLKAIQTDVIG
+2753 
-2764 TSGSKEKGNAFS
+2764 
-2776 AIEVTVSATP
+2776 
-2786 DSTVTNT
+2786 
-2793 AGDTI
+2793 
-2798 DATADIKP
+2798 
-2806 QGSVTFTVKAT
+2806 
-2817 VAANVIGN
+2817 
-2825 IDNTA
+2825 
-2830 HAGNDNTPSETVTI
+2830 
-2844 TPESGDFTLTKTAD
+2844 
-2858 IAEFVT
+2858 
-2864 GQEVTYVVTLENS
+2864 
-2877 SDSWITDIQLSDKVS
+2877 
-2892 KIMAL
+2892 
-2897 SHDGNDENAFESSS
+2897 
-2911 ISYEWHVKGTDKSYI
+2911 
-2926 ESDLANESAV
+2926 
-2936 VNLAPKGI
+2936 VN
-2944 VDLTIK
+2944 
-2950 AKVAENVVGD
+2950 
-2960 ITNVATANDKT
+2960 
-2971 AEVTIDPK
+2971 
-2979 SGDFTITKS
+2979 
-2988 VNKATFVP
+2988 
-2996 GKPVTYTVTVK
+2996 
-3007 NTGGTWLDNFPIK
+3007 
-3020 DDLKAIEADI
+3020 
-3030 AHSASSP
+3030 
-3037 VKGVAFNTVS
+3037 
-3047 VVAKASD
+3047 
-3054 GSSVTNSVTDNID
+3054 
-3067 AIADIKPD
+3067 
-3075 GDVTFTVEATVADNV
+3075 
-3090 IGAIDNTAYA
+3090 
-3100 GEENTPS
+3100 
-3107 ETVTITPEQG
+3107 
-3117 DFALTKSAD
+3117 
-3126 TDTFIQGQKITYTV
+3126 
-3140 TLSNDSDSWVTDVPL
+3140 L

-3162 EAVDP
+3162 EAEIAGGTATAP
-3167 TGTKVAA
+3167 LTGRA
-3174 FDPATIKV
+3174 FDANSIDIK
-3182 SATSEGSLDSF
+3182 F
-3193 VDINTASESA
+3193 VDLGKSKVVKQESDENITLNIA
-3203 MVSLAPHGKVHFN
+3203 PNSLVKVG
-3216 IEANVAS
+3216 IDATVKSNV
-3223 NIVGD
+3223 VGS
-3228 ITNVAMA
+3228 ITNIAHA
-3235 GNKSAEATITPT
+3235 IDNTGEDHPAEVTITP
-3247 QGEFTLEKAVNKPT
+3247 
-3261 FVPNDTMTYI
+3261 
-3271 LTLKNNSEAW
+3271 
-3281 VTNVKVTD
+3281 
-3289 AFNTITTELAGHR
+3289 
-3302 TGVAFDKSSI
+3302 
-3312 KVTSGKITAGEGYV
+3312 
-3326 KLNPDGSASALV
+3326 V
-3338 DLAPNSEAVITVDA
+3338 D
-3352 QVASDVVGNIANTA
+3352 
-3366 YANDQ
+3366 
-3371 ASNEVVIT
+3371 
-3379 PEASEITIE
+3379 SEITIE
-3388 KTADISEFV
+3388 KIADISEFV

-3454 IADLGD
+3454 IVDLGD
-3460 SKVVRQESNE
+3460 SKVVKQESNE

-3477 PNASVTVNIA
+3477 PNASVVVNIA

-3662 KPEQTSFEATKA
+3662 KPEQTNFEATKA

-3733 AETVPQGAQVEAQT
+3733 VETVPQGAQVEAQT
-3747 ESQFLVDLLPKQ
+3747 DSQFLVDLLPKQ

-3822 VPGGTVIYTI
+3822 VPGGTVVYTI

-3867 TDWKIATKATGTE
+3867 TDWKIATKATGTD
-3880 RGTTVGSYTDGKDVQ
+3880 RGTTVGSYTDDKDVQ

-3922 DYAAFYIDK
+3922 DYAAFYIDR

-4002 GFQYVPGSTQIV
+4002 GFQYVEGSTQIV

-4061 STGVTF
+4061 GTGVTF

-4149 TTVVSDAKQVAPIS
+4149 TTVVSDVKQAAPINR
-4163 SGITVKTLMGQSQN
+4163 GITVKTLMGQSQN

-4192 TTATPFAFSVTTS
+4192 TTATPFTFSVTTN

-4219 RTLTGDTKQGLSAEN
+4219 RTLTGDTKQGLSAES

>member
-1 MLPAQANITDDL
+1 MPLLSTLVRFILSLLICITGLSVLPAQANITDDL

-20 KNYDAGSS
+20 KDYDAGSS

-62 GVEGSAFSSV
+62 GVEGNAFSSV

-136 FKKELDAVVTH
+136 FKKELDAVVTQ
-147 YLQPDVSITK
+147 YLQPDLSITK

-225 WDIAVAVENDA
+225 WDITVAVENGA

-277 SNKALLLDAKKQQI
+277 SNKALLLDAKSQQI

-302 LVSKT
+302 LVNTT

-341 ITLLD
+341 ISLLD

-361 DAPFEYWYIDSID
+361 EAPFEYWYIDSID

-383 AGVAA
+383 AGAAA

-483 DIPVVDKLDE
+483 DIPVVDKLNE

-505 PFVEGSIRVTTDQ
+505 PFTDIHVTTDQ

-588 LNIEKHVKGANSDG
+588 LNIEKHVKGANGDG

-670 VKAPEN
+670 VTAPEN

-770 DGYVNDGRVSDSIS
+770 DGYVNDGHVSDSIS

-796 EVIDDEKNPATV
+796 EIIDDEKNPATA

-824 SASESTKDINN
+824 SASEGTKDINN

-1017 VADVTYL
+1017 IADVTYL

-1033 IIAYAK
+1033 ITAYAK

-1386 AKTVDG
+1386 AKNVDG
-1392 GEEPVFDDVLI
+1392 VEEPVFDDVLI

-1412 FSKVAGFASTTQV
+1412 FSKVAGFTSSTQV

-1441 IKAHIKPTIVGTFQN
+1441 ITAHIKPTIVGTFQN

-1477 VELTKIVMDSAGKE
+1477 VELTKIVMNSAGKE

-1513 TSYTVV
+1513 TSYTVA

-1537 GKQDPTATPFNNWA
+1537 GKQDPTGTPFSHWA
-1551 VNEPV
+1551 VNEPA

-1630 IELDDKPFTSNSY
+1630 IELDGKPFTSNSY

-1685 EPAYSNYRITY
+1685 EPAYSDYRITD

-1731 IVYFTV
+1731 TVYFTV

-1767 PQSSGFVIHKKVA
+1767 PQSSDFVIHKKVA

-1881 VISAIDNT
+1881 AIGAIDNT

-2115 STVTNT
+2115 STVTNK
-2121 AADTIDATAD
+2121 AA
-2131 IKPQGSVTFMAKA
+2131 
-2144 TVAANVIGNIDN
+2144 
-2156 TAHAGNDNTPSE
+2156 
-2168 TVTIT
+2168 
-2173 PESGDFTLTK
+2173 
-2183 IADTDTF
+2183 
-2190 IQGQLITYTVTLSND
+2190 
-2205 SDSWVMG
+2205 
-2212 VQLKDE
+2212 
-2218 VSKIE
+2218 
-2223 SLDPTG
+2223 
-2229 TKVAAFDPATISS
+2229 
-2242 SWRSEGSLDSYAE
+2242 
-2255 VLAGSESAMVT
+2255 
-2266 IAPHGKVIFTI
+2266 
-2277 KANVASDVVGD
+2277 
-2288 ITNIAQADDKSEEV
+2288 
-2302 TITSVEGEF
+2302 
-2311 IIKKEVN
+2311 
-2318 KPIFVPEETM
+2318 
-2328 TYTLTL
+2328 
-2334 KNDSDAWVT
+2334 
-2343 NVKVTDAFDHIETE
+2343 
-2357 VADGKTGLA
+2357 
-2366 FNPSSIKVTSGKV
+2366 
-2379 TLGDGYIK
+2379 
-2387 PNPDGSA
+2387 
-2394 SALVDLA
+2394 
-2401 PKSEAVITI
+2401 
-2410 DARVAADV
+2410 
-2418 VGDIT
+2418 
-2423 NTAYANEQASNEVI
+2423 
-2437 IHPEQGDF
+2437 
-2445 VIHKKV
+2445 
-2451 ADEDKTFTPGQEIN
+2451 
-2465 YTITVENTGDAWLND
+2465 
-2480 LPIKDALTSITAD
+2480 
-2493 IAHDATSP
+2493 
-2501 NEGAAFSS
+2501 
-2509 VSVAA
+2509 
-2514 KASDGS
+2514 
-2520 FVTSNALDNIDAVAD
+2520 
-2535 IKPKGSVTFTVTA
+2535 
-2548 VVADNVIGAIDNTAY
+2548 
-2563 AGEENTPSETV
+2563 
-2574 TITPKQGDFELTKT
+2574 
-2588 ADTEIYVT
+2588 
-2596 GQEVTYSVTLS
+2596 
-2607 NSSDAWI
+2607 
-2614 SDISLQDQVSK
+2614 
-2625 IVADSHAGVKAPA
+2625 
-2638 FDASSINFA
+2638 
-2647 WASEGAIKSFVDA
+2647 
-2660 NSANESATVSL
+2660 
-2671 APKGKV
+2671 
-2677 IFTIKAKVADNIV
+2677 
-2690 GDITNE
+2690 
-2696 AIANDKTADVTITPK
+2696 
-2711 ASEFDIHKVADI
+2711 
-2723 ETFVPGQV
+2723 
-2731 VTYTVTVNNTGGTW
+2731 
-2745 LDDLLIKD
+2745 
-2753 DLKAIQTDVIG
+2753 
-2764 TSGSKEKGNAFS
+2764 
-2776 AIEVTVSATP
+2776 
-2786 DSTVTNT
+2786 
-2793 AGDTI
+2793 DTI

-2830 HAGNDNTPSETVTI
+2830 YAGNDNTPSETVTI
-2844 TPESGDFTLTKTAD
+2844 TPESGDFTLTKTAN

-2944 VDLTIK
+2944 VELTIK

-2971 AEVTIDPK
+2971 AEVTIVPK

-2988 VNKATFVP
+2988 VSKATFVP
-2996 GKPVTYTVTVK
+2996 GNPVTYTVTVK

-3037 VKGVAFNTVS
+3037 VKGAAFSAVS
-3047 VVAKASD
+3047 VAAKASD
-3054 GSSVTNSVTDNID
+3054 GSSVTDSVTDNID

-3075 GDVTFTVEATVADNV
+3075 GNVTFTVEATVADNV

-3117 DFALTKSAD
+3117 DFALIKSAD

-3140 TLSNDSDSWVTDVPL
+3140 TLSNDSDSWVTDVL
-3155 KDEVSKI
+3155 IKDEVSKI
-3162 EAVDP
+3162 EAFDP

-3247 QGEFTLEKAVNKPT
+3247 QGEFTLDKTVNKPT
-3261 FVPNDTMTYI
+3261 FVPNDTMTYS

-3302 TGVAFDKSSI
+3302 TGLAFDKSSI
-3312 KVTSGKITAGEGYV
+3312 KVTSGKITIGEGYV
-3326 KLNPDGSASALV
+3326 KPNPDRSLSALV

-3388 KTADISEFV
+3388 KTADISEFI

-3412 ASWATGVNIKDE
+3412 ASWATGVNIKDK

-3506 NNGDD
+3506 TNGDD

-3570 TTNLGQPTPALTHW
+3570 ITNLGQPTPALTHW

-3808 DYDDDNVGEDENIY
+3808 DYDDDNIGEDENIY
-3822 VPGGTVIYTI
+3822 VPGGTVVYTI

-3859 NGRQIHAY
+3859 NGRQVHAY
-3867 TDWKIATKATGTE
+3867 TDWKIATKATGTD

-3910 TTQVDKDLVNVI
+3910 TTQVNKDLVNVI
-3922 DYAAFYIDK
+3922 DYAAFYIDR
-3931 KVIGHIDVHNLS
+3931 KVIGHIDVRNLS

-4002 GFQYVPGSTQIV
+4002 GFQYVEGSTQIV

-4149 TTVVSDAKQVAPIS
+4149 TTVVSDEKQAAPINR
-4163 SGITVKTLMGQSQN
+4163 GITVKTLMGQSQN

-4192 TTATPFAFSVTTS
+4192 TTATPFAFSVTTN

>member
-20 KNYDAGSS
+20 KNYDAGSL

-62 GVEGSAFSSV
+62 GVEGNAFSSV

-93 LVSTNIVVAPSES
+93 LASTNIVVAPSES

-147 YLQPDVSITK
+147 YLQPDLSITK

-225 WDIAVAVENDA
+225 WDITVAVENGA
-236 DSSLSSPLKDA
+236 DSSLSSPLKDD

-302 LVSKT
+302 LVNTT

-341 ITLLD
+341 ISLLD

-361 DAPFEYWYIDSID
+361 EAPFEYWYIDSID

-383 AGVAA
+383 AGAAA

-399 NFVVDLAPNSY
+399 KFVVDLAPNSY

-468 TYTIEVKNPSNGLLL
+468 TYAIEVKNPSNGLLL
-483 DIPVVDKLDE
+483 DIPVVDKLNE

-670 VKAPEN
+670 VTAPEN

-796 EVIDDEKNPATV
+796 EIIDDEKNPATT

-824 SASESTKDINN
+824 SASEGTKDINN

-864 TNVVTATDNAGDHF
+864 TNVATATDNAGDHF

-897 KYGDPDFK
+897 KYGDPEFK

-932 NDKIIGIDVL
+932 NDKIIGIDAL

-1024 TLRNGKMEP
+1024 TLRNGNMEP
-1033 IIAYAK
+1033 ITAYAK

-1049 DVTRHLNETQYI
+1049 DITRHLNESHYI

-1187 VEPYEP
+1187 VEPFEP

-1731 IVYFTV
+1731 TVYFTV

-1755 VNGLDSTSQEIP
+1755 VNDLDNTSQEIP

-1881 VISAIDNT
+1881 VIGAIDNT

-2115 STVTNT
+2115 STVTNK
-2121 AADTIDATAD
+2121 AA
-2131 IKPQGSVTFMAKA
+2131 
-2144 TVAANVIGNIDN
+2144 
-2156 TAHAGNDNTPSE
+2156 
-2168 TVTIT
+2168 
-2173 PESGDFTLTK
+2173 
-2183 IADTDTF
+2183 
-2190 IQGQLITYTVTLSND
+2190 
-2205 SDSWVMG
+2205 
-2212 VQLKDE
+2212 
-2218 VSKIE
+2218 
-2223 SLDPTG
+2223 
-2229 TKVAAFDPATISS
+2229 
-2242 SWRSEGSLDSYAE
+2242 
-2255 VLAGSESAMVT
+2255 
-2266 IAPHGKVIFTI
+2266 
-2277 KANVASDVVGD
+2277 
-2288 ITNIAQADDKSEEV
+2288 
-2302 TITSVEGEF
+2302 
-2311 IIKKEVN
+2311 
-2318 KPIFVPEETM
+2318 
-2328 TYTLTL
+2328 
-2334 KNDSDAWVT
+2334 
-2343 NVKVTDAFDHIETE
+2343 
-2357 VADGKTGLA
+2357 
-2366 FNPSSIKVTSGKV
+2366 
-2379 TLGDGYIK
+2379 
-2387 PNPDGSA
+2387 
-2394 SALVDLA
+2394 
-2401 PKSEAVITI
+2401 
-2410 DARVAADV
+2410 
-2418 VGDIT
+2418 
-2423 NTAYANEQASNEVI
+2423 
-2437 IHPEQGDF
+2437 
-2445 VIHKKV
+2445 
-2451 ADEDKTFTPGQEIN
+2451 
-2465 YTITVENTGDAWLND
+2465 
-2480 LPIKDALTSITAD
+2480 
-2493 IAHDATSP
+2493 
-2501 NEGAAFSS
+2501 
-2509 VSVAA
+2509 
-2514 KASDGS
+2514 
-2520 FVTSNALDNIDAVAD
+2520 
-2535 IKPKGSVTFTVTA
+2535 
-2548 VVADNVIGAIDNTAY
+2548 
-2563 AGEENTPSETV
+2563 
-2574 TITPKQGDFELTKT
+2574 
-2588 ADTEIYVT
+2588 
-2596 GQEVTYSVTLS
+2596 
-2607 NSSDAWI
+2607 
-2614 SDISLQDQVSK
+2614 
-2625 IVADSHAGVKAPA
+2625 
-2638 FDASSINFA
+2638 
-2647 WASEGAIKSFVDA
+2647 
-2660 NSANESATVSL
+2660 
-2671 APKGKV
+2671 
-2677 IFTIKAKVADNIV
+2677 
-2690 GDITNE
+2690 
-2696 AIANDKTADVTITPK
+2696 
-2711 ASEFDIHKVADI
+2711 
-2723 ETFVPGQV
+2723 
-2731 VTYTVTVNNTGGTW
+2731 
-2745 LDDLLIKD
+2745 
-2753 DLKAIQTDVIG
+2753 
-2764 TSGSKEKGNAFS
+2764 
-2776 AIEVTVSATP
+2776 
-2786 DSTVTNT
+2786 
-2793 AGDTI
+2793 DTI

-2830 HAGNDNTPSETVTI
+2830 YAGNDNTPSETVTI
-2844 TPESGDFTLTKTAD
+2844 TPESGDFTLTKTAN

-2936 VNLAPKGI
+2936 VNLAPKGA
-2944 VDLTIK
+2944 VELTIK

-2971 AEVTIDPK
+2971 AEVTIVPK

-3140 TLSNDSDSWVTDVPL
+3140 TLSNDSDSWVTDVL
-3155 KDEVSKI
+3155 LEDEVSKI
-3162 EAVDP
+3162 EALDP

-3203 MVSLAPHGKVHFN
+3203 MVSLAPHGKVHFD

-3261 FVPNDTMTYI
+3261 FVPNDTMTYS

-3302 TGVAFDKSSI
+3302 TGLAFDKSSI

-3326 KLNPDGSASALV
+3326 KPNPDGSASALV

-3506 NNGDD
+3506 TNGDD
-3511 HNAEVTIEPIE
+3511 HNAEVAIEPIE

-3662 KPEQTSFEATKA
+3662 KPEQTRFEATKA

-3721 GPAFVKGSTKFI
+3721 GSAFVKGSTKFI

-3747 ESQFLVDLLPKQ
+3747 DSQFLVDLLPKQ

-3822 VPGGTVIYTI
+3822 VPGGTVVYTI

-3867 TDWKIATKATGTE
+3867 TDWKIATKATGTD
-3880 RGTTVGSYTDGKDVQ
+3880 RGTTVGSYTDDKDVQ

-3910 TTQVDKDLVNVI
+3910 TTQVDKNLVNVI
-3922 DYAAFYIDK
+3922 DYAAFYIDR
-3931 KVIGHIDVHNLS
+3931 KVIGHIDVRNLS

-4002 GFQYVPGSTQIV
+4002 GFQYVEGSTQIV

-4149 TTVVSDAKQVAPIS
+4149 TTVVSDAKQAAPIS

-4192 TTATPFAFSVTTS
+4192 TTATPFAFSVTTN

-4234 LNVTRNLYQAKT
+4234 LNVTRNLYQAKA

>member
-46 IKLNA
+46 INLNA
-51 AIADITTMLDS
+51 SIADITTMLDS
-62 GVEGSAFSSV
+62 GGEGNAFSSV

-80 DNSDAGVFNTSGN
+80 NNSDAGVFNTSGN
-93 LVSTNIVVAPSES
+93 LVSTNIVVAPSEL

-111 TAKTVENAIGDINTS
+111 TAKTVENAISDINTS

-136 FKKELDAVVTH
+136 FKKKLDAVVTG
-147 YLQPDVSITK
+147 YLQPELSITK
-157 TVANS
+157 TVANT

-202 NNNIDDNNN
+202 NNNIDDNSN
-211 WSHTDEDKSSPFTT
+211 WSHIDEDKSSPFTS
-225 WDIAVAVENDA
+225 WDIIVAVENGA

-277 SNKALLLDAKKQQI
+277 SNKALLLDAKKQQV

-302 LVSKT
+302 LVNT
-307 QNTKRVIES
+307 TENTKRVIES
-316 EYSPGNEITYKLRVK
+316 EYSPGDEITYVLRVTNK
-331 NTDKHKFANN
+331 DKHKFANN
-341 ITLLD
+341 ISLLD

-361 DAPFEYWYIDSID
+361 EAPFEYWYIDSID
-374 AQNTDKGTD
+374 AENTAKGTD

-388 NNPSAHRTDDI
+388 NNPSAHRTDNI

-483 DIPVVDKLDE
+483 DIPVVDKLNE

-498 ADGKMVY
+498 ADGKKVY
-505 PFVEGSIRVTTDQ
+505 PFTDIHVTTEQ
-518 GEHSNPDVNGDLNK
+518 GPHSNPDVNGDLNK

-553 KTKQDIVGVISN
+553 MTKQDIVGVISN
-565 TAYAGEGKQQGKSTV
+565 TAYAGEGTQQGKSTV
-580 ITTPRLEN
+580 ITMPRLEK
-588 LNIEKHVKGANSDG
+588 LKIEKHVKGANRDG
-602 WRAYGYNDDEFTYT
+602 GRAYGYNDDEFTYT
-616 IKVTNPAPAGFAKNV
+616 IKVTNPSPAGFAKNV

-659 VSTATDGGAEV
+659 VSTDTDGGAEV
-670 VKAPEN
+670 VTASEN
-676 NKDLESV
+676 NEDLESV
-683 VNVPADGSVTFTV
+683 INVPADGSVTFIV

-705 DHVIWGKF
+705 DHVVWGKF
-713 TNQAQAKLARTGE
+713 TNQAQAELARTGD
-726 VIKTA
+726 VIKTTH
-731 NVDVVPAEPRLRLR
+731 VDVVPAEPRIRLR
-745 KLVSNSVY
+745 KLVSTETY
-753 TVGQPLEYTID
+753 TVDQPLDYTID
-764 IQNYDR
+764 IQNYER
-770 DGYVNDGRVSDSIS
+770 DGYVNDGHVTDSIS
-784 SLSIFDQWKVWW
+784 SLGIFDSWKIWW
-796 EVIDDEKNPATV
+796 EVIDDDINSSTT

-818 YPTSEA
+818 FPN
-824 SASESTKDINN
+824 SESSAMNGTKDLDR

-850 KGLVSEKAVGKGKI
+850 KGIVSHNAIGKGII
-864 TNVVTATDNAGDHF
+864 TNVATVDDNSGEHF

-884 NEDNTSVNSISIY
+884 KEDGVTGNSVSIY

-914 WTVRVVN
+914 WTVHVVN
-921 NSANAVDNVVV
+921 NSAHQVDHVIVS
-932 NDKIIGIDVL
+932 DQISGLDIA
-942 LANNGDNKYADI
+942 LANNGDNHDADT

-960 SWTITK
+960 SWKITK
-966 QVGEGSEEHFSDDVD
+966 QIGSGSYQAFDTNVD
-981 LHDEL
+981 LSDHISL
-986 KLAKKGE
+986 KAKGE
-993 AGDNATYRITAII
+993 DGDSVTYQITAII
-1006 KDNVVDEWLNN
+1006 KDNVVDDWLQN
-1017 VADVTYL
+1017 VAKVTY
-1024 TLRNGKMEP
+1024 RSPKNGRMEE
-1033 IIAYAK
+1033 ITAYAD

-1049 DVTRHLNETQYI
+1049 NITRHLSESHYI
-1061 PGKTKIVYTITAS
+1061 PGKTEIVYTVTAS

-1088 LEGLTVKTINKDGT
+1088 LEGLKVKTINKDGT

-1115 EFTVSV
+1115 EFTVDVIKKES
-1121 EKSEVTGHDVP
+1121 KKTHDAP

-1138 TLDGTVADNKNIDT
+1138 KVDGTVADNKNIDT
-1152 TIDVAPKDK
+1152 VIDVAPGEK
-1161 VIYTVTGTVRDD
+1161 VIYTVTGKIRED
-1173 AVGDITFNNDPDLV
+1173 AVGDITFNNDSDLV

-1208 GKPLHYT
+1208 GKSLHYT

-1232 DLLADVKVLDVNGN
+1232 DLLADVMVLDVDGN

-1273 DQAGSINTTD
+1273 DKAGSINTTD

-1310 ALDVNGNTTEVVTNP
+1310 NLDVNGNTTEVVTNP
-1325 VTAKYIANKTI
+1325 VAGKYIANKTI

-1374 DLSIKDDLSTIT
+1374 NLSIKDDLSSIT
-1386 AKTVDG
+1386 AKTVDS

-1412 FSKVAGFASTTQV
+1412 FSKVEGFASSTQV
-1425 LDTTVDIGPE
+1425 LDTKVDIGPE
-1435 NAVTFN
+1435 NVVTFN

-1456 EANIG
+1456 VANVG

-1466 KSPISRMLPAN
+1466 KSPVSKMLPAN
-1477 VELTKIVMDSAGKE
+1477 VELMKIVMDSAGKE

-1513 TSYTVV
+1513 TSYTVA

-1537 GKQDPTATPFNNWA
+1537 GKQDPTATPFSHWT
-1551 VNEPV
+1551 VNTPV
-1556 FEGGIT
+1556 FDGSIT

-1608 GKKSDDAVLTPEPKD
+1608 GKKSDDAVLTPESKD
-1623 IRASKNV
+1623 ISASKNV
-1630 IELDDKPFTSNSY
+1630 IELDGKPFTSNSY
-1643 YLPGQKATYE
+1643 YIPGQKATYE

-1685 EPAYSNYRITY
+1685 EPAYSDYRITY

-1731 IVYFTV
+1731 TVYFTV

-1755 VNGLDSTSQEIP
+1755 VNGLDNSSQEIP
-1767 PQSSGFVIHKKVA
+1767 PQSSGFIIDKKVA

-1808 LPIKDELTAIT
+1808 LPIKDEIT
-1819 ADIAH
+1819 TILADIAH

-1831 GAAFSSV
+1831 GVAFISV

-1844 SDGSFVTSNA
+1844 SDGSFVTN
-1854 SDNIDAIADIKPKGS
+1854 
-1869 VTFTVTAVVADN
+1869 
-1881 VISAIDNT
+1881 
-1889 AYAGSDNT
+1889 
-1897 PSEKVTITPKQGDFE
+1897 
-1912 LTKIADTETYVT
+1912 
-1924 GQEVTYSVTLNNSS
+1924 
-1938 DAWISDISL
+1938 
-1947 QDQVSKIVADS
+1947 
-1958 HAGVKAPAFDAS
+1958 
-1970 SINFTWASE
+1970 
-1979 GAIKSFVDVNS
+1979 
-1990 VNESATVS
+1990 
-1998 LAPKGK
+1998 
-2004 VIFTIKAKV
+2004 KV
-2013 ADNIVGDITNE
+2013 AN
-2024 ATANDKTADVT
+2024 
-2035 ITPKASE
+2035 
-2042 FDIHKAADIET
+2042 
-2053 FVPGQVVTYT
+2053 
-2063 VTVNNTGG
+2063 
-2071 TWLDD
+2071 
-2076 LPIKDDLQAIQTD
+2076 
-2089 VIGTS
+2089 
-2094 GSKEKGNAFSAIEV
+2094 
-2108 TASATPD
+2108 
-2115 STVTNT
+2115 
-2121 AADTIDATAD
+2121 
-2131 IKPQGSVTFMAKA
+2131 
-2144 TVAANVIGNIDN
+2144 
-2156 TAHAGNDNTPSE
+2156 
-2168 TVTIT
+2168 
-2173 PESGDFTLTK
+2173 
-2183 IADTDTF
+2183 
-2190 IQGQLITYTVTLSND
+2190 
-2205 SDSWVMG
+2205 
-2212 VQLKDE
+2212 
-2218 VSKIE
+2218 
-2223 SLDPTG
+2223 
-2229 TKVAAFDPATISS
+2229 
-2242 SWRSEGSLDSYAE
+2242 
-2255 VLAGSESAMVT
+2255 
-2266 IAPHGKVIFTI
+2266 
-2277 KANVASDVVGD
+2277 
-2288 ITNIAQADDKSEEV
+2288 
-2302 TITSVEGEF
+2302 
-2311 IIKKEVN
+2311 
-2318 KPIFVPEETM
+2318 
-2328 TYTLTL
+2328 
-2334 KNDSDAWVT
+2334 
-2343 NVKVTDAFDHIETE
+2343 
-2357 VADGKTGLA
+2357 
-2366 FNPSSIKVTSGKV
+2366 
-2379 TLGDGYIK
+2379 
-2387 PNPDGSA
+2387 
-2394 SALVDLA
+2394 
-2401 PKSEAVITI
+2401 
-2410 DARVAADV
+2410 
-2418 VGDIT
+2418 
-2423 NTAYANEQASNEVI
+2423 
-2437 IHPEQGDF
+2437 
-2445 VIHKKV
+2445 
-2451 ADEDKTFTPGQEIN
+2451 
-2465 YTITVENTGDAWLND
+2465 
-2480 LPIKDALTSITAD
+2480 
-2493 IAHDATSP
+2493 
-2501 NEGAAFSS
+2501 
-2509 VSVAA
+2509 
-2514 KASDGS
+2514 
-2520 FVTSNALDNIDAVAD
+2520 NIDAVAD

-2563 AGEENTPSETV
+2563 AGSDNTPSEIV
-2574 TITPKQGDFELTKT
+2574 TITPKQGDFEVTKT
-2588 ADTEIYVT
+2588 ADTETYVT

-2614 SDISLQDQVSK
+2614 SDISLQDQVTK
-2625 IVADSHAGVKAPA
+2625 IVADSHAGVKVPA
-2638 FDASSINFA
+2638 FDASSINFT
-2647 WASEGAIKSFVDA
+2647 WISEGAIKSFVNV

-2690 GDITNE
+2690 GDIINE
-2696 AIANDKTADVTITPK
+2696 AIANDKAADVTITPK
-2711 ASEFDIHKVADI
+2711 ASEFDINKSADI
-2723 ETFVPGQV
+2723 KTFVPGQV

-2745 LDDLLIKD
+2745 LDDLPIKD

-2776 AIEVTVSATP
+2776 AIEVTASSTP

-2793 AGDTI
+2793 AADTI

-2825 IDNTA
+2825 IDNIA
-2830 HAGNDNTPSETVTI
+2830 YAGNHNTPSEMVTI

-2864 GQEVTYVVTLENS
+2864 GQEVIYVVTLENS

-2936 VNLAPKGI
+2936 VNLAPKGA
-2944 VDLTIK
+2944 VELTIK
-2950 AKVAENVVGD
+2950 AKVAENVVSD

-2971 AEVTIDPK
+2971 AEVTIVPK

-3037 VKGVAFNTVS
+3037 VKGVVFSVVS

-3054 GSSVTNSVTDNID
+3054 GSSVTNNVTDNID

-3075 GDVTFTVEATVADNV
+3075 GNVTFTIEATVADNV

-3140 TLSNDSDSWVTDVPL
+3140 TLLNDSDSWVTDVLL

-3162 EAVDP
+3162 EAFDP

-3174 FDPATIKV
+3174 FDPATIKA
-3182 SATSEGSLDSF
+3182 SATSEGSLGSF
-3193 VDINTASESA
+3193 VDINTTSESA

-3235 GNKSAEATITPT
+3235 GNKSAEAIITPT

-3261 FVPNDTMTYI
+3261 FVPSDTMTYS
-3271 LTLKNNSEAW
+3271 LTLKNNSDAW
-3281 VTNVKVTD
+3281 ITNVKVTD
-3289 AFNTITTELAGHR
+3289 AFNSITTELAGHR
-3302 TGVAFDKSSI
+3302 TGLAFDKSSI
-3312 KVTSGKITAGEGYV
+3312 KVISGKVTTGEGYV
-3326 KLNPDGSASALV
+3326 KPNPDRSLSALV

-3352 QVASDVVGNIANTA
+3352 QVTSDVVGNIANTA

-3371 ASNEVVIT
+3371 ASNEVIIT

-3412 ASWATGVNIKDE
+3412 ASWATSINIKDE

-3446 DANSIVTK
+3446 DANSLVMK

-3477 PNASVTVNIA
+3477 PNASVVVNIA

-3506 NNGDD
+3506 TNGDD

-3522 GAVIL
+3522 GAVVL
-3527 TKEAIYATYK
+3527 TKEAMNPTYQ

-3570 TTNLGQPTPALTHW
+3570 TTNLGQSTPALTHW
-3584 KVSYVAGD
+3584 KVSYIAGD

-3600 ALNKLK
+3600 DLNKLK
-3606 QNLPEDKDVNV
+3606 QDLPENKDVNV
-3617 VMDIAPQ
+3617 VMDIAPL
-3624 DTVTFTVMGTAADDI
+3624 DAVIFTVIGTAANDI
-3639 VDDITNTASMT
+3639 IDDITNTASIT
-3650 FGENKQ
+3650 VGENKQ
-3656 DATATV
+3656 ESTATV
-3662 KPEQTSFEATKA
+3662 KPEKTSFEATKA
-3674 SVESYYTINKDL
+3674 SVESHYIINKGL
-3686 SFELTITNTSDNIIN
+3686 SFELSITNTSNNMID
-3701 DMVVNDDMSA
+3701 DMVVNDDMSE
-3711 IAVKYRDGST
+3711 IEVKYRDGSI
-3721 GPAFVKGSTKFI
+3721 GPAFVKGSTKFVV
-3733 AETVPQGAQVEAQT
+3733 ETVPQGAQVQAQT
-3747 ESQFLVDLLPKQ
+3747 ETQFLLDLPPKQ
-3759 TITFKVTGKVVDS
+3759 TVTFRVIGTVVDS
-3772 ANGMIQNIAQVN
+3772 ANGSLQNIATVN
-3784 DQDVPSNFV
+3784 DQDIPSNFV
-3793 PPLEPEITGTIVTTT
+3793 PPLQPDITGTIVTTT
-3808 DYDDDNVGEDENIY
+3808 DYDANNTGDDEFIY
-3822 VPGGTVIYTI
+3822 VLGGTVVYTI

-3847 MSEFSKVSSEDY
+3847 MSEFSKVNTADY
-3859 NGRQIHAY
+3859 SGRQIPAY
-3867 TDWKIATKATGTE
+3867 TDWRIVTKATGTE

-3910 TTQVDKDLVNVI
+3910 TTTVDKNLVGVI
-3922 DYAAFYIDK
+3922 DYAAFYLDNKAIVK
-3931 KVIGHIDVHNLS
+3931 ATPRNINIG
-3943 VTKLESEVKPMLPEY
+3943 KLASTVKPMLPEY

-3976 VEYEVMVEND
+3976 VEYEVIVEND

-4002 GFQYVPGSTQIV
+4002 GFQYVEGSTQIV
-4014 HSGPDGEF
+4014 HSGSDGEF
-4022 DTKDDQSLSQ
+4022 DTPDDEPLSQ
-4032 EPVMSGQLTFR
+4032 EPAMSGQLTFR

-4083 SNVDKAVVEIEADK
+4083 SNTDKATVEVEADK

-4127 VKTDLPKGDYVAN
+4127 VKTDFPKGDYVAN

-4149 TTVVSDAKQVAPIS
+4149 TTVVSDVKQAAPIS
-4163 SGITVKTLMGQSQN
+4163 SAITVKTLMGQSQN
-4177 RTLKQGNKAVIRFKT
+4177 RTLKQGNKAVLRFKT
-4192 TTATPFAFSVTTS
+4192 TTATSFAFSVTTS

-4246 GYVWEIVIENLGI
+4246 GYVWEIVIENVGI

-4286 IPDQWVKDKKGKN
+4286 IPDQWVKDNKGKN

-4314 VISENPKVQRITPNA
+4314 VISENPKVQRITPHA

>member
-1 MLPAQANITDDL
+1 MPLLSTLVRFILSLLICITGLSVLPAQANITDDL
-13 VVTISAP
+13 VVTIRAP

-51 AIADITTMLDS
+51 AIADITTMLGS
-62 GVEGSAFSSV
+62 GEKGNAFSSV

-93 LVSTNIVVAPSES
+93 LASTNIVVAPSES

-111 TAKTVENAIGDINTS
+111 TAKTVENAIGDINTR

-187 YHVIDTLSSIQSQAA
+187 YHVIDTLSSIQSKAA

-225 WDIAVAVENDA
+225 WDITVAVENGA

-277 SNKALLLDAKKQQI
+277 SNKALLLDAKNQQI

-302 LVSKT
+302 LVNTT

-341 ITLLD
+341 ISLLD

-361 DAPFEYWYIDSID
+361 EAPFEYWYIDSID

-383 AGVAA
+383 AGAAA

-399 NFVVDLAPNSY
+399 KFVVDLAPNSY

-493 ITAEN
+493 IKAEN

-796 EVIDDEKNPATV
+796 EIIDDEKNPATT

-824 SASESTKDINN
+824 SASENTKDINN

-897 KYGDPDFK
+897 KYGDPEFK

-1033 IIAYAK
+1033 ITAYAK

-1049 DVTRHLNETQYI
+1049 DVTRHLNESHYI

-1088 LEGLTVKTINKDGT
+1088 LEGLKVKTINKDGT

-1403 DYAFARQDA
+1403 AHAFAHQDA
-1412 FSKVAGFASTTQV
+1412 FSKVADFAPSTQV

-1441 IKAHIKPTIVGTFQN
+1441 ITAHIKPTIVGTFQN

-1513 TSYTVV
+1513 TSYTVI

-1556 FEGGIT
+1556 LEGGIT

-1630 IELDDKPFTSNSY
+1630 IELDGKPFTSNSY

-1653 IKVQNS
+1653 IKVKNS

-1731 IVYFTV
+1731 TVYFTV

-1767 PQSSGFVIHKKVA
+1767 PQSSDFVIHKKVA

-1831 GAAFSSV
+1831 GAV
-1838 SVEAKA
+1838 
-1844 SDGSFVTSNA
+1844 
-1854 SDNIDAIADIKPKGS
+1854 
-1869 VTFTVTAVVADN
+1869 
-1881 VISAIDNT
+1881 
-1889 AYAGSDNT
+1889 
-1897 PSEKVTITPKQGDFE
+1897 
-1912 LTKIADTETYVT
+1912 
-1924 GQEVTYSVTLNNSS
+1924 
-1938 DAWISDISL
+1938 
-1947 QDQVSKIVADS
+1947 
-1958 HAGVKAPAFDAS
+1958 
-1970 SINFTWASE
+1970 
-1979 GAIKSFVDVNS
+1979 
-1990 VNESATVS
+1990 
-1998 LAPKGK
+1998 
-2004 VIFTIKAKV
+2004 
-2013 ADNIVGDITNE
+2013 
-2024 ATANDKTADVT
+2024 
-2035 ITPKASE
+2035 
-2042 FDIHKAADIET
+2042 
-2053 FVPGQVVTYT
+2053 
-2063 VTVNNTGG
+2063 
-2071 TWLDD
+2071 
-2076 LPIKDDLQAIQTD
+2076 
-2089 VIGTS
+2089 
-2094 GSKEKGNAFSAIEV
+2094 
-2108 TASATPD
+2108 
-2115 STVTNT
+2115 
-2121 AADTIDATAD
+2121 
-2131 IKPQGSVTFMAKA
+2131 
-2144 TVAANVIGNIDN
+2144 
-2156 TAHAGNDNTPSE
+2156 
-2168 TVTIT
+2168 
-2173 PESGDFTLTK
+2173 
-2183 IADTDTF
+2183 
-2190 IQGQLITYTVTLSND
+2190 
-2205 SDSWVMG
+2205 
-2212 VQLKDE
+2212 
-2218 VSKIE
+2218 
-2223 SLDPTG
+2223 
-2229 TKVAAFDPATISS
+2229 
-2242 SWRSEGSLDSYAE
+2242 
-2255 VLAGSESAMVT
+2255 
-2266 IAPHGKVIFTI
+2266 
-2277 KANVASDVVGD
+2277 
-2288 ITNIAQADDKSEEV
+2288 
-2302 TITSVEGEF
+2302 
-2311 IIKKEVN
+2311 
-2318 KPIFVPEETM
+2318 
-2328 TYTLTL
+2328 
-2334 KNDSDAWVT
+2334 
-2343 NVKVTDAFDHIETE
+2343 
-2357 VADGKTGLA
+2357 
-2366 FNPSSIKVTSGKV
+2366 
-2379 TLGDGYIK
+2379 
-2387 PNPDGSA
+2387 
-2394 SALVDLA
+2394 
-2401 PKSEAVITI
+2401 
-2410 DARVAADV
+2410 
-2418 VGDIT
+2418 
-2423 NTAYANEQASNEVI
+2423 
-2437 IHPEQGDF
+2437 
-2445 VIHKKV
+2445 
-2451 ADEDKTFTPGQEIN
+2451 
-2465 YTITVENTGDAWLND
+2465 
-2480 LPIKDALTSITAD
+2480 
-2493 IAHDATSP
+2493 
-2501 NEGAAFSS
+2501 FSS

-2520 FVTSNALDNIDAVAD
+2520 FVTSNASDNIDAVAD

-2563 AGEENTPSETV
+2563 AGS
-2574 TITPKQGDFELTKT
+2574 
-2588 ADTEIYVT
+2588 
-2596 GQEVTYSVTLS
+2596 
-2607 NSSDAWI
+2607 
-2614 SDISLQDQVSK
+2614 
-2625 IVADSHAGVKAPA
+2625 
-2638 FDASSINFA
+2638 
-2647 WASEGAIKSFVDA
+2647 
-2660 NSANESATVSL
+2660 
-2671 APKGKV
+2671 
-2677 IFTIKAKVADNIV
+2677 
-2690 GDITNE
+2690 
-2696 AIANDKTADVTITPK
+2696 
-2711 ASEFDIHKVADI
+2711 
-2723 ETFVPGQV
+2723 
-2731 VTYTVTVNNTGGTW
+2731 
-2745 LDDLLIKD
+2745 
-2753 DLKAIQTDVIG
+2753 
-2764 TSGSKEKGNAFS
+2764 
-2776 AIEVTVSATP
+2776 
-2786 DSTVTNT
+2786 
-2793 AGDTI
+2793 
-2798 DATADIKP
+2798 
-2806 QGSVTFTVKAT
+2806 
-2817 VAANVIGN
+2817 
-2825 IDNTA
+2825 
-2830 HAGNDNTPSETVTI
+2830 DNTPSETVTI
-2844 TPESGDFTLTKTAD
+2844 DPIEGEFTIEKVAD
-2858 IAEFVT
+2858 VKEFVPS
-2864 GQEVTYVVTLENS
+2864 QVV
-2877 SDSWITDIQLSDKVS
+2877 
-2892 KIMAL
+2892 
-2897 SHDGNDENAFESSS
+2897 H
-2911 ISYEWHVKGTDKSYI
+2911 
-2926 ESDLANESAV
+2926 
-2936 VNLAPKGI
+2936 
-2944 VDLTIK
+2944 
-2950 AKVAENVVGD
+2950 
-2960 ITNVATANDKT
+2960 
-2971 AEVTIDPK
+2971 
-2979 SGDFTITKS
+2979 
-2988 VNKATFVP
+2988 
-2996 GKPVTYTVTVK
+2996 YTVIVNNSTASWA
-3007 NTGGTWLDNFPIK
+3007 TGVN
-3020 DDLKAIEADI
+3020 
-3030 AHSASSP
+3030 
-3037 VKGVAFNTVS
+3037 
-3047 VVAKASD
+3047 
-3054 GSSVTNSVTDNID
+3054 
-3067 AIADIKPD
+3067 
-3075 GDVTFTVEATVADNV
+3075 
-3090 IGAIDNTAYA
+3090 
-3100 GEENTPS
+3100 
-3107 ETVTITPEQG
+3107 
-3117 DFALTKSAD
+3117 
-3126 TDTFIQGQKITYTV
+3126 
-3140 TLSNDSDSWVTDVPL
+3140 L

-3162 EAVDP
+3162 EAEIAGGTATAP
-3167 TGTKVAA
+3167 LTGRA
-3174 FDPATIKV
+3174 FDADSIDIK
-3182 SATSEGSLDSF
+3182 F
-3193 VDINTASESA
+3193 VDLGKSKVVKQESDENITLNIA
-3203 MVSLAPHGKVHFN
+3203 PNSLVKVG
-3216 IEANVAS
+3216 IDATVKSNV
-3223 NIVGD
+3223 VGS
-3228 ITNVAMA
+3228 ITNIAHA
-3235 GNKSAEATITPT
+3235 IDNTGEDHPAEVTITP
-3247 QGEFTLEKAVNKPT
+3247 
-3261 FVPNDTMTYI
+3261 
-3271 LTLKNNSEAW
+3271 
-3281 VTNVKVTD
+3281 
-3289 AFNTITTELAGHR
+3289 
-3302 TGVAFDKSSI
+3302 
-3312 KVTSGKITAGEGYV
+3312 
-3326 KLNPDGSASALV
+3326 V
-3338 DLAPNSEAVITVDA
+3338 D
-3352 QVASDVVGNIANTA
+3352 
-3366 YANDQ
+3366 
-3371 ASNEVVIT
+3371 
-3379 PEASEITIE
+3379 SEITIE

-3460 SKVVRQESNE
+3460 SKVVKQESNE

-3570 TTNLGQPTPALTHW
+3570 TTNLGQPTLALSHW

-3592 ENTKVMDV
+3592 KNTKVMDV

-3656 DATATV
+3656 DAMATV

-3784 DQDVPSNFV
+3784 EQDVPSNFV

-3822 VPGGTVIYTI
+3822 VPGGTVVYTI

-3880 RGTTVGSYTDGKDVQ
+3880 RGTTVGSYTDDKDVQ

-3964 TASKATAQVGDV
+3964 AASKATAQVGDV

-4002 GFQYVPGSTQIV
+4002 GFQYVEGSTQIV

-4149 TTVVSDAKQVAPIS
+4149 TTVVSDAKQAAPINC
-4163 SGITVKTLMGQSQN
+4163 GVTVKTLMGQSQN

-4192 TTATPFAFSVTTS
+4192 TTASPFTFSVTTN

-4219 RTLTGDTKQGLSAEN
+4219 RTLTGDIKQGLSAEN

>member
-1 MLPAQANITDDL
+1 MRLLSTLVRFILSLLICITGLSVLPAQANITDDL

-28 VKYTLTI
+28 VKYTLII

-40 DTTYKN
+40 DSSYKN

-51 AIADITTMLDS
+51 LIADITTMLDS
-62 GVEGSAFSSV
+62 GSEGLAFSTV
-72 SNKVDTIG
+72 SNKATEVG
-80 DNSDAGVFNTSGN
+80 VNSDAGVFNSSGN
-93 LVSTNIVVAPSES
+93 LEVTNITVAPSES

-147 YLQPDVSITK
+147 YLLPDVSITK

-225 WDIAVAVENDA
+225 WDIAVAVENGA
-236 DSSLSSPLKDA
+236 DSSLSSPLKDT

-277 SNKALLLDAKKQQI
+277 SNKALLLDAKSQQV
-291 AETALVNTNTQ
+291 AETELVNANTQ
-302 LVSKT
+302 LVTKT

-341 ITLLD
+341 ISLLD
-346 KLMTCPTTTQSTGAD
+346 KLMTCPATTQSTGAD
-361 DAPFEYWYIDSID
+361 EAPFEYWYIDSID

-553 KTKQDIVGVISN
+553 KTKHDIVGVISN

-631 TVTDAIS
+631 TVKDAIS
-638 QIKAELLEKA
+638 QIKAELLEKK
-648 GEEVPVFTSWT
+648 GEEVPVFKSWT

-670 VKAPEN
+670 VKAPVN

-683 VNVPADGSVTFTV
+683 VNVPAEGSVTFTV
-696 TAQIDPRRK
+696 TANIDPRSK

-770 DGYVNDGRVSDSIS
+770 DGYVNDGHVSDSIS
-784 SLSIFDQWKVWW
+784 TLGIFDTWKVWW
-796 EVIDDEKNPATV
+796 EIIDDEKNPATE

-818 YPTSEA
+818 YPTTEA

-932 NDKIIGIDVL
+932 SDKIIGVDVL
-942 LANNGDNKYADI
+942 LANNGDNKHADI

-966 QVGEGSEEHFSDDVD
+966 QVGEGSEEPLAENVD

-986 KLAKKGE
+986 QLAKKGE

-1006 KDNVVDEWLNN
+1006 KDNVVDEWLKN
-1017 VADVTYL
+1017 VAEVSYF
-1024 TLRNGKMEP
+1024 TLKNGKMEP
-1033 IIAYAK
+1033 ITAYAD
-1039 ASVQR
+1039 ATVQR
-1044 ASTGG
+1044 ANTGG
-1049 DVTRHLNETQYI
+1049 DVTRHLNESHYI
-1061 PGKTKIVYTITAS
+1061 PGKTQIVYTITAS
-1074 SNLGYMNNKAILEN
+1074 SSLGYMNDRTIFDD
-1088 LEGLTVKTINKDGT
+1088 LEGLKVTTINKDGT

-1115 EFTVSV
+1115 VFTVSV
-1121 EKSEVTGHDVP
+1121 EKSEVTGHDLP

-1138 TLDGTVADNKNIDT
+1138 SLDGTVANNKNINT
-1152 TIDVAPKDK
+1152 MIDVAPKDK

-1232 DLLADVKVLDVNGN
+1232 DLLADVKVLDVHGN

-1273 DQAGSINTTD
+1273 DKTGSINTTD

-1296 NAVVNKD
+1296 NAVVNMD

-1386 AKTVDG
+1386 AKTVNG
-1392 GEEPVFDDVLI
+1392 VEEPVFDDVLI
-1403 DYAFARQDA
+1403 AHAFAHQDA
-1412 FSKVAGFASTTQV
+1412 FSKVADFAPSTQV

-1435 NAVTFN
+1435 NEVTFN
-1441 IKAHIKPTIVGTFQN
+1441 ITAHIKPTIVGTFHN
-1456 EANIG
+1456 EANVG

-1466 KSPISRMLPAN
+1466 KSPSSKMLPAN

-1513 TSYTVV
+1513 TSYTAL

-1524 SKLLTN
+1524 SKLITN

-1537 GKQDPTATPFNNWA
+1537 GKQDPTGTPFSNWS
-1551 VNEPV
+1551 VNEPA

-1562 TIPLTTGQNDIKAKA
+1562 TIPLTTGQNDINAEA

-1608 GKKSDDAVLTPEPKD
+1608 GKKSDDAVLTSEPKD

-1630 IELDDKPFTSNSY
+1630 IELDGKPFTSNSY

-1672 VSHVNVD
+1672 VSHVSVD

-1685 EPAYSNYRITY
+1685 EPAYSDYRITY

-1731 IVYFTV
+1731 TVYFTV

-1755 VNGLDSTSQEIP
+1755 VNGLDNTSQEIP
-1767 PQSSGFVIHKKVA
+1767 PQNSDFVIHKKVA
-1780 DEDKTF
+1780 DDDKTF

-1819 ADIAH
+1819 AEIAH

-1831 GAAFSSV
+1831 GTAFSSV
-1838 SVEAKA
+1838 LVEAKA

-1854 SDNIDAIADIKPKGS
+1854 S
-1869 VTFTVTAVVADN
+1869 
-1881 VISAIDNT
+1881 
-1889 AYAGSDNT
+1889 
-1897 PSEKVTITPKQGDFE
+1897 
-1912 LTKIADTETYVT
+1912 
-1924 GQEVTYSVTLNNSS
+1924 
-1938 DAWISDISL
+1938 
-1947 QDQVSKIVADS
+1947 
-1958 HAGVKAPAFDAS
+1958 
-1970 SINFTWASE
+1970 
-1979 GAIKSFVDVNS
+1979 
-1990 VNESATVS
+1990 
-1998 LAPKGK
+1998 
-2004 VIFTIKAKV
+2004 
-2013 ADNIVGDITNE
+2013 
-2024 ATANDKTADVT
+2024 
-2035 ITPKASE
+2035 
-2042 FDIHKAADIET
+2042 
-2053 FVPGQVVTYT
+2053 
-2063 VTVNNTGG
+2063 
-2071 TWLDD
+2071 
-2076 LPIKDDLQAIQTD
+2076 
-2089 VIGTS
+2089 
-2094 GSKEKGNAFSAIEV
+2094 
-2108 TASATPD
+2108 
-2115 STVTNT
+2115 
-2121 AADTIDATAD
+2121 
-2131 IKPQGSVTFMAKA
+2131 
-2144 TVAANVIGNIDN
+2144 
-2156 TAHAGNDNTPSE
+2156 
-2168 TVTIT
+2168 
-2173 PESGDFTLTK
+2173 
-2183 IADTDTF
+2183 
-2190 IQGQLITYTVTLSND
+2190 
-2205 SDSWVMG
+2205 
-2212 VQLKDE
+2212 
-2218 VSKIE
+2218 
-2223 SLDPTG
+2223 
-2229 TKVAAFDPATISS
+2229 
-2242 SWRSEGSLDSYAE
+2242 
-2255 VLAGSESAMVT
+2255 
-2266 IAPHGKVIFTI
+2266 
-2277 KANVASDVVGD
+2277 
-2288 ITNIAQADDKSEEV
+2288 
-2302 TITSVEGEF
+2302 
-2311 IIKKEVN
+2311 
-2318 KPIFVPEETM
+2318 
-2328 TYTLTL
+2328 
-2334 KNDSDAWVT
+2334 
-2343 NVKVTDAFDHIETE
+2343 
-2357 VADGKTGLA
+2357 
-2366 FNPSSIKVTSGKV
+2366 
-2379 TLGDGYIK
+2379 
-2387 PNPDGSA
+2387 
-2394 SALVDLA
+2394 
-2401 PKSEAVITI
+2401 
-2410 DARVAADV
+2410 
-2418 VGDIT
+2418 
-2423 NTAYANEQASNEVI
+2423 
-2437 IHPEQGDF
+2437 
-2445 VIHKKV
+2445 
-2451 ADEDKTFTPGQEIN
+2451 
-2465 YTITVENTGDAWLND
+2465 
-2480 LPIKDALTSITAD
+2480 
-2493 IAHDATSP
+2493 
-2501 NEGAAFSS
+2501 
-2509 VSVAA
+2509 
-2514 KASDGS
+2514 
-2520 FVTSNALDNIDAVAD
+2520 DNIDAVAD

-2563 AGEENTPSETV
+2563 AGSDNTPSEKV
-2574 TITPKQGDFELTKT
+2574 TITPKQGDFELTK
-2588 ADTEIYVT
+2588 
-2596 GQEVTYSVTLS
+2596 
-2607 NSSDAWI
+2607 N
-2614 SDISLQDQVSK
+2614 
-2625 IVADSHAGVKAPA
+2625 
-2638 FDASSINFA
+2638 
-2647 WASEGAIKSFVDA
+2647 
-2660 NSANESATVSL
+2660 
-2671 APKGKV
+2671 
-2677 IFTIKAKVADNIV
+2677 
-2690 GDITNE
+2690 
-2696 AIANDKTADVTITPK
+2696 
-2711 ASEFDIHKVADI
+2711 
-2723 ETFVPGQV
+2723 
-2731 VTYTVTVNNTGGTW
+2731 
-2745 LDDLLIKD
+2745 
-2753 DLKAIQTDVIG
+2753 
-2764 TSGSKEKGNAFS
+2764 
-2776 AIEVTVSATP
+2776 
-2786 DSTVTNT
+2786 
-2793 AGDTI
+2793 
-2798 DATADIKP
+2798 
-2806 QGSVTFTVKAT
+2806 
-2817 VAANVIGN
+2817 
-2825 IDNTA
+2825 
-2830 HAGNDNTPSETVTI
+2830 
-2844 TPESGDFTLTKTAD
+2844 
-2858 IAEFVT
+2858 
-2864 GQEVTYVVTLENS
+2864 
-2877 SDSWITDIQLSDKVS
+2877 
-2892 KIMAL
+2892 
-2897 SHDGNDENAFESSS
+2897 
-2911 ISYEWHVKGTDKSYI
+2911 
-2926 ESDLANESAV
+2926 
-2936 VNLAPKGI
+2936 
-2944 VDLTIK
+2944 
-2950 AKVAENVVGD
+2950 
-2960 ITNVATANDKT
+2960 
-2971 AEVTIDPK
+2971 
-2979 SGDFTITKS
+2979 
-2988 VNKATFVP
+2988 
-2996 GKPVTYTVTVK
+2996 
-3007 NTGGTWLDNFPIK
+3007 
-3020 DDLKAIEADI
+3020 
-3030 AHSASSP
+3030 
-3037 VKGVAFNTVS
+3037 
-3047 VVAKASD
+3047 
-3054 GSSVTNSVTDNID
+3054 
-3067 AIADIKPD
+3067 
-3075 GDVTFTVEATVADNV
+3075 
-3090 IGAIDNTAYA
+3090 
-3100 GEENTPS
+3100 
-3107 ETVTITPEQG
+3107 
-3117 DFALTKSAD
+3117 AD

-3140 TLSNDSDSWVTDVPL
+3140 TLSNDSDSWVTDVLLKDEVSEIEALDPTGTKVAAFDPATIKVSATSEGSLDSFVDINTANESAQVSIAPHGKVHFDIEANVASNIVGDITNVAMAGDKSAEATITPTQGEFTLAKDVNKPTFVPNETMTYSLTLKNNSEAWVTNVKVTDAFNSIETEVAGGKTGGAFNPASIKVTSGKVIVGEGYVKPNPDGSSSAVVDLAPNSEAVITVDAQVASDVVGNIANTAYANDQASNEVVITPEQGDFVIHKSVDKTTFIPGQAMVYTITVENNGEAWLNDLPIKDALTSITAEIAHDATSPTTGAAFSSVTVDATASDGSYVTSHATDNIDAVADIKPKGSVTFTVTAVVADNVIGTIDNTAYAGEEKTPSETVTITPEQGDFTLTKIADTDTFIQGQKITYTVTLSNDSDSWVTDVLL

-3162 EAVDP
+3162 EALDP

-3203 MVSLAPHGKVHFN
+3203 QVSIAPHGKVHFE

-3228 ITNVAMA
+3228 ITNIAVA
-3235 GNKSAEATITPT
+3235 GDKSAEATITPT

-3261 FVPNDTMTYI
+3261 FVPNETMTYS

-3289 AFNTITTELAGHR
+3289 AFNTITTELAGNR
-3302 TGVAFDKSSI
+3302 TGLAFDKSSI
-3312 KVTSGKITAGEGYV
+3312 KVTSGKITTGEGYV
-3326 KLNPDGSASALV
+3326 KPNPDRSLSVLV
-3338 DLAPNSEAVITVDA
+3338 DLAPNSEAVITVNA

-3446 DANSIVTK
+3446 DANSVVTK

-3460 SKVVRQESNE
+3460 SKVVKQESNE

-3477 PNASVTVNIA
+3477 PNSSVTVNIA

-3506 NNGDD
+3506 INGDD

-3570 TTNLGQPTPALTHW
+3570 TTNLGQSTPALTHW

-3674 SVESYYTINKDL
+3674 SIESHYIINNDL
-3686 SFELTITNTSDNIIN
+3686 SFELSITNTSANIIN
-3701 DMVVNDDMSA
+3701 DMIVNDDMSA
-3711 IAVKYRDGST
+3711 IETKYRDGST
-3721 GPAFVKGSTKFI
+3721 GPAFVKGSTKFVVD
-3733 AETVPQGAQVEAQT
+3733 TVPQGAQVEAQT

-3784 DQDVPSNFV
+3784 DQDVLSNLV

-3808 DYDDDNVGEDENIY
+3808 DYDDNNVGEDENIY
-3822 VPGGTVIYTI
+3822 VPGGEVVYTI
-3832 TLENNTDAF
+3832 TLANDTDAF

-3847 MSEFSKVSSEDY
+3847 MSEFSKVKAKDY
-3859 NGRQIHAY
+3859 QGSNINAFTGWEITVR
-3867 TDWKIATKATGTE
+3867 ATGKE
-3880 RGTTVGSYTDGKDVQ
+3880 HGTTVGDFSDNADIKTD
-3895 TGLHIAPHSKVVYTF
+3895 LHIAPHSKVVYTF
-3910 TTQVDKDLVNVI
+3910 TTTVDKDLVDKI
-3922 DYAAFYIDK
+3922 DYLALYIGN
-3931 KVIGHIDVHNLS
+3931 KVIGFPTPHKMDIE
-3943 VTKLESEVKPMLPEY
+3943 KLESEVKPMLPEY

-3986 NKANFYDVSV
+3986 NKASFFDVSV

-4002 GFQYVPGSTQIV
+4002 GFQYVAGSTQIV

-4022 DTKDDQSLSQ
+4022 DTKDDELLSQ
-4032 EPVMSGQLTFR
+4032 EPVISGQLTFR
-4043 KVNLKSNEKVR
+4043 KVNLKSSEKVR

-4149 TTVVSDAKQVAPIS
+4149 TTVVSDVKQAAPINR
-4163 SGITVKTLMGQSQN
+4163 GITVKSLMGQSQN
-4177 RTLKQGNKAVIRFKT
+4177 RTLKQGNKVAIRFKT

-4213 TDGKIT
+4213 ADGKIT

>member
-1 MLPAQANITDDL
+1 MPLLSTLVRFILSLLICITGLSVLPAQANITDDL

-20 KNYDAGSS
+20 KNYDAGSL

-62 GVEGSAFSSV
+62 GVEGNAFSSV

-93 LVSTNIVVAPSES
+93 LASTNIVVAPSES

-147 YLQPDVSITK
+147 YLQPDLSIIK

-225 WDIAVAVENDA
+225 WDITVAVENGA
-236 DSSLSSPLKDA
+236 DSSLSSPLKED

-277 SNKALLLDAKKQQI
+277 SNKALLLDAKNQQI

-302 LVSKT
+302 LVNTT

-383 AGVAA
+383 AGAAA

-483 DIPVVDKLDE
+483 DIPVVDKLNE

-648 GEEVPVFTSWT
+648 GVKVPVFTSWT

-670 VKAPEN
+670 VTAPGN

-796 EVIDDEKNPATV
+796 EIIDDEKNPATE

-818 YPTSEA
+818 YPTTEA
-824 SASESTKDINN
+824 SARESTKDINN

-897 KYGDPDFK
+897 KYGDPEFK

-942 LANNGDNKYADI
+942 LANNGDHKYADI

-1033 IIAYAK
+1033 ITAYAK

-1049 DVTRHLNETQYI
+1049 DVTRHLNETHYI

-1161 VIYTVTGTVRDD
+1161 VIYTVTGTVRED

-1187 VEPYEP
+1187 VEPFEP
-1193 KLEIEKKVDQ
+1193 KLEIEKKVEQ

-1325 VTAKYIANKTI
+1325 VTAKYIANKKI

-1403 DYAFARQDA
+1403 AHAFAHQDA
-1412 FSKVAGFASTTQV
+1412 FSKVADFAPSTQV

-1441 IKAHIKPTIVGTFQN
+1441 ITAHIKPTIVGTFQN

-1466 KSPISRMLPAN
+1466 KSPTSRMLPAN

-1513 TSYTVV
+1513 TSYTVS

-1537 GKQDPTATPFNNWA
+1537 GKQNPTATPFSHWA
-1551 VNEPV
+1551 VNAPA

-1630 IELDDKPFTSNSY
+1630 IELDGKPFTSNSF

-1653 IKVQNS
+1653 IKVKNS

-1718 KQLDT
+1718 KPLDT

-1731 IVYFTV
+1731 TVYFTV

-1767 PQSSGFVIHKKVA
+1767 PQSSDFVIHKKVA
-1780 DEDKTF
+1780 DEDKIF

-1824 DATSPTE
+1824 DATSPNE

-1838 SVEAKA
+1838 SVAAKA

-1881 VISAIDNT
+1881 VIGVIDNT

-1912 LTKIADTETYVT
+1912 LTKTADTETYVT
-1924 GQEVTYSVTLNNSS
+1924 
-1938 DAWISDISL
+1938 A
-1947 QDQVSKIVADS
+1947 
-1958 HAGVKAPAFDAS
+1958 
-1970 SINFTWASE
+1970 
-1979 GAIKSFVDVNS
+1979 
-1990 VNESATVS
+1990 
-1998 LAPKGK
+1998 
-2004 VIFTIKAKV
+2004 
-2013 ADNIVGDITNE
+2013 
-2024 ATANDKTADVT
+2024 
-2035 ITPKASE
+2035 
-2042 FDIHKAADIET
+2042 
-2053 FVPGQVVTYT
+2053 
-2063 VTVNNTGG
+2063 
-2071 TWLDD
+2071 
-2076 LPIKDDLQAIQTD
+2076 
-2089 VIGTS
+2089 
-2094 GSKEKGNAFSAIEV
+2094 
-2108 TASATPD
+2108 
-2115 STVTNT
+2115 
-2121 AADTIDATAD
+2121 
-2131 IKPQGSVTFMAKA
+2131 
-2144 TVAANVIGNIDN
+2144 
-2156 TAHAGNDNTPSE
+2156 
-2168 TVTIT
+2168 
-2173 PESGDFTLTK
+2173 
-2183 IADTDTF
+2183 
-2190 IQGQLITYTVTLSND
+2190 
-2205 SDSWVMG
+2205 
-2212 VQLKDE
+2212 
-2218 VSKIE
+2218 
-2223 SLDPTG
+2223 
-2229 TKVAAFDPATISS
+2229 
-2242 SWRSEGSLDSYAE
+2242 
-2255 VLAGSESAMVT
+2255 
-2266 IAPHGKVIFTI
+2266 
-2277 KANVASDVVGD
+2277 
-2288 ITNIAQADDKSEEV
+2288 
-2302 TITSVEGEF
+2302 
-2311 IIKKEVN
+2311 
-2318 KPIFVPEETM
+2318 
-2328 TYTLTL
+2328 
-2334 KNDSDAWVT
+2334 
-2343 NVKVTDAFDHIETE
+2343 
-2357 VADGKTGLA
+2357 
-2366 FNPSSIKVTSGKV
+2366 
-2379 TLGDGYIK
+2379 
-2387 PNPDGSA
+2387 
-2394 SALVDLA
+2394 
-2401 PKSEAVITI
+2401 
-2410 DARVAADV
+2410 
-2418 VGDIT
+2418 
-2423 NTAYANEQASNEVI
+2423 
-2437 IHPEQGDF
+2437 
-2445 VIHKKV
+2445 
-2451 ADEDKTFTPGQEIN
+2451 
-2465 YTITVENTGDAWLND
+2465 
-2480 LPIKDALTSITAD
+2480 
-2493 IAHDATSP
+2493 
-2501 NEGAAFSS
+2501 
-2509 VSVAA
+2509 
-2514 KASDGS
+2514 
-2520 FVTSNALDNIDAVAD
+2520 
-2535 IKPKGSVTFTVTA
+2535 
-2548 VVADNVIGAIDNTAY
+2548 
-2563 AGEENTPSETV
+2563 
-2574 TITPKQGDFELTKT
+2574 
-2588 ADTEIYVT
+2588 
-2596 GQEVTYSVTLS
+2596 QEVTYSVTLS

-2625 IVADSHAGVKAPA
+2625 IVADSHVGVKAPA

-2711 ASEFDIHKVADI
+2711 VSEFDIHKAADI

-2745 LDDLLIKD
+2745 LDDLPIKD
-2753 DLKAIQTDVIG
+2753 DLKAIQADVIG
-2764 TSGSKEKGNAFS
+2764 ASGSKEKGNAFS
-2776 AIEVTVSATP
+2776 AIEVTASATP

-2793 AGDTI
+2793 AADTI

-2806 QGSVTFTVKAT
+2806 QGSVTFMVKAT

-2830 HAGNDNTPSETVTI
+2830 YAGNDNTPSETVTI

-2936 VNLAPKGI
+2936 VNLAPKGA
-2944 VDLTIK
+2944 VELTIK

-3007 NTGGTWLDNFPIK
+3007 NTGGTWLDNFTIK

-3037 VKGVAFNTVS
+3037 VKGVAFSAVS
-3047 VVAKASD
+3047 VVAKASE
-3054 GSSVTNSVTDNID
+3054 GSFVTNSVTDNID

-3162 EAVDP
+3162 EALDP

-3203 MVSLAPHGKVHFN
+3203 MVSLAPHGKVHFD

-3247 QGEFTLEKAVNKPT
+3247 QGEFTLEKTVNKPT
-3261 FVPNDTMTYI
+3261 FVPNDTMTYS

-3302 TGVAFDKSSI
+3302 TGLAFDKSSI

-3326 KLNPDGSASALV
+3326 KPNPDGSASALV

-3352 QVASDVVGNIANTA
+3352 QVASDVVGNITNTA

-3371 ASNEVVIT
+3371 ASKEVVIT

-3460 SKVVRQESNE
+3460 SKVVKQESNE

-3555 AAHVELQDLISKIEA
+3555 AAHVELQDLLSKIEA
-3570 TTNLGQPTPALTHW
+3570 TTNLGHPTPALTHW
-3584 KVSYVAGD
+3584 KVSYVSGD

-3701 DMVVNDDMSA
+3701 DMVVNDDMSG
-3711 IAVKYRDGST
+3711 IKVKYRDGST

-3733 AETVPQGAQVEAQT
+3733 AETVPQGANVEAQT
-3747 ESQFLVDLLPKQ
+3747 ESLFLVDLLPKQ

-3822 VPGGTVIYTI
+3822 VPGGTVVYTI

-3867 TDWKIATKATGTE
+3867 TDWKIATKATGMD

-4002 GFQYVPGSTQIV
+4002 GFQYVEGSTQIV

-4149 TTVVSDAKQVAPIS
+4149 TTVVSDAKQAAPINR
-4163 SGITVKTLMGQSQN
+4163 GITVKTLMGQSQN

-4192 TTATPFAFSVTTS
+4192 TTASQFAFSVTTS

>member
-62 GVEGSAFSSV
+62 GKEGNAFSSV

-111 TAKTVENAIGDINTS
+111 TAKTVENAIGDINTR

-157 TVANS
+157 TVANA

-225 WDIAVAVENDA
+225 WDITVAVENGA
-236 DSSLSSPLKDA
+236 DSSLSSPLKET

-277 SNKALLLDAKKQQI
+277 SNKALLLDAKNQQI

-302 LVSKT
+302 LVNTT

-346 KLMTCPTTTQSTGAD
+346 KLMTCPTTTQSTGSD

-383 AGVAA
+383 AGAAA

-483 DIPVVDKLDE
+483 DIPVVDKLNE
-493 ITAEN
+493 ITAKN

-505 PFVEGSIRVTTDQ
+505 PFTDIHVTTEQ

-648 GEEVPVFTSWT
+648 GVKVPVFTSWT

-670 VKAPEN
+670 VTAPGN

-796 EVIDDEKNPATV
+796 EVIDDEKNPATT

-824 SASESTKDINN
+824 SASEGSQDINN

-1033 IIAYAK
+1033 ITAYAK

-1049 DVTRHLNETQYI
+1049 DITRHLNETHYI

-1074 SNLGYMNNKAILEN
+1074 SNLGYMNNKAISEN

-1187 VEPYEP
+1187 VEPFEP

-1386 AKTVDG
+1386 AKTVNG
-1392 GEEPVFDDVLI
+1392 VEEPVFDDVLI
-1403 DYAFARQDA
+1403 AHAFAHQDA
-1412 FSKVAGFASTTQV
+1412 FSKVADFAPSTQV
-1425 LDTTVDIGPE
+1425 LDTTVDIGPK

-1441 IKAHIKPTIVGTFQN
+1441 ITAHIKPIIVGTFQN
-1456 EANIG
+1456 EANVG
-1461 DRLHP
+1461 DRLYP

-1500 IQYKI
+1500 IQYKV

-1513 TSYTVV
+1513 TSYTVA

-1537 GKQDPTATPFNNWA
+1537 GKQDPTATPFSNWS
-1551 VNEPV
+1551 VNAPA

-1630 IELDDKPFTSNSY
+1630 IELDGKPFTSNSY

-1685 EPAYSNYRITY
+1685 EPAYSDYRITY

-1718 KQLDT
+1718 KPLDT

-1731 IVYFTV
+1731 TVYFTV

-1767 PQSSGFVIHKKVA
+1767 PQSSDFVIHKKVA

-1786 TPGQEINYTITVENT
+1786 RPGQEINYTITVENT

-1808 LPIKDELTAIT
+1808 LPIKDELTAIE

-1838 SVEAKA
+1838 SVDAKA

-1854 SDNIDAIADIKPKGS
+1854 SDNIDAVADIKPKGS
-1869 VTFTVTAVVADN
+1869 VTFTVKAVVADN
-1881 VISAIDNT
+1881 VIGAIDNT

-1897 PSEKVTITPKQGDFE
+1897 PSETVTITPKQGDFE
-1912 LTKIADTETYVT
+1912 LTKTADTETYVT

-1990 VNESATVS
+1990 ANESATVS

-2076 LPIKDDLQAIQTD
+2076 LPIKDDLKAIQTD

-2121 AADTIDATAD
+2121 AADTI
-2131 IKPQGSVTFMAKA
+2131 
-2144 TVAANVIGNIDN
+2144 N
-2156 TAHAGNDNTPSE
+2156 
-2168 TVTIT
+2168 
-2173 PESGDFTLTK
+2173 
-2183 IADTDTF
+2183 
-2190 IQGQLITYTVTLSND
+2190 
-2205 SDSWVMG
+2205 
-2212 VQLKDE
+2212 
-2218 VSKIE
+2218 
-2223 SLDPTG
+2223 
-2229 TKVAAFDPATISS
+2229 
-2242 SWRSEGSLDSYAE
+2242 
-2255 VLAGSESAMVT
+2255 
-2266 IAPHGKVIFTI
+2266 
-2277 KANVASDVVGD
+2277 
-2288 ITNIAQADDKSEEV
+2288 
-2302 TITSVEGEF
+2302 
-2311 IIKKEVN
+2311 
-2318 KPIFVPEETM
+2318 
-2328 TYTLTL
+2328 
-2334 KNDSDAWVT
+2334 
-2343 NVKVTDAFDHIETE
+2343 
-2357 VADGKTGLA
+2357 
-2366 FNPSSIKVTSGKV
+2366 
-2379 TLGDGYIK
+2379 
-2387 PNPDGSA
+2387 
-2394 SALVDLA
+2394 
-2401 PKSEAVITI
+2401 
-2410 DARVAADV
+2410 
-2418 VGDIT
+2418 
-2423 NTAYANEQASNEVI
+2423 
-2437 IHPEQGDF
+2437 
-2445 VIHKKV
+2445 
-2451 ADEDKTFTPGQEIN
+2451 
-2465 YTITVENTGDAWLND
+2465 
-2480 LPIKDALTSITAD
+2480 
-2493 IAHDATSP
+2493 
-2501 NEGAAFSS
+2501 
-2509 VSVAA
+2509 
-2514 KASDGS
+2514 
-2520 FVTSNALDNIDAVAD
+2520 
-2535 IKPKGSVTFTVTA
+2535 
-2548 VVADNVIGAIDNTAY
+2548 
-2563 AGEENTPSETV
+2563 
-2574 TITPKQGDFELTKT
+2574 
-2588 ADTEIYVT
+2588 
-2596 GQEVTYSVTLS
+2596 
-2607 NSSDAWI
+2607 
-2614 SDISLQDQVSK
+2614 
-2625 IVADSHAGVKAPA
+2625 
-2638 FDASSINFA
+2638 
-2647 WASEGAIKSFVDA
+2647 
-2660 NSANESATVSL
+2660 
-2671 APKGKV
+2671 
-2677 IFTIKAKVADNIV
+2677 
-2690 GDITNE
+2690 
-2696 AIANDKTADVTITPK
+2696 
-2711 ASEFDIHKVADI
+2711 
-2723 ETFVPGQV
+2723 
-2731 VTYTVTVNNTGGTW
+2731 
-2745 LDDLLIKD
+2745 
-2753 DLKAIQTDVIG
+2753 
-2764 TSGSKEKGNAFS
+2764 
-2776 AIEVTVSATP
+2776 
-2786 DSTVTNT
+2786 
-2793 AGDTI
+2793 
-2798 DATADIKP
+2798 ATADIKP

-2830 HAGNDNTPSETVTI
+2830 YAGNDNTPSETVTI

-2877 SDSWITDIQLSDKVS
+2877 SDSWITDIHLSDKVS

-2897 SHDGNDENAFESSS
+2897 SHDGTDENAFESSS

-2936 VNLAPKGI
+2936 VNLAPKGT
-2944 VDLTIK
+2944 VELTIK

-2960 ITNVATANDKT
+2960 ITNVATANDQT
-2971 AEVTIDPK
+2971 AEVTIVPK
-2979 SGDFTITKS
+2979 SGDFTIAKS

-2996 GKPVTYTVTVK
+2996 GNPVTYTVTVK

-3037 VKGVAFNTVS
+3037 VKGAAFSVVS
-3047 VVAKASD
+3047 VVAKASE

-3075 GDVTFTVEATVADNV
+3075 GEVTFTVEATVADNV

-3117 DFALTKSAD
+3117 DFALIKSAD

-3140 TLSNDSDSWVTDVPL
+3140 TLSNDSDSWVTDVL
-3155 KDEVSKI
+3155 IKDEVSKI
-3162 EAVDP
+3162 EAFDP

-3247 QGEFTLEKAVNKPT
+3247 QGEFTLDKAVNKPT
-3261 FVPNDTMTYI
+3261 FVPNDTMTYS

-3302 TGVAFDKSSI
+3302 TGLAFDKSSI
-3312 KVTSGKITAGEGYV
+3312 KVTSGKITIGEGYV
-3326 KLNPDGSASALV
+3326 KPNPDRSLSALV

-3487 ANVNKNVIG
+3487 ANVNNNVIG

-3662 KPEQTSFEATKA
+3662 KPEQTRFEATKA

-3701 DMVVNDDMSA
+3701 DMVVNDDMSG
-3711 IAVKYRDGST
+3711 IKVKYRDGST

-3880 RGTTVGSYTDGKDVQ
+3880 RGTTVGSYTDGKYVQ

-4002 GFQYVPGSTQIV
+4002 GFQYVTGSTQIV

-4149 TTVVSDAKQVAPIS
+4149 TTVVSDAKQAAPIN

-4192 TTATPFAFSVTTS
+4192 TTASPFTFSVTTN

>member
-1 MLPAQANITDDL
+1 MPLLSTLVRFILSLLICITGLSVLPAQANITDDL
-13 VVTISAP
+13 AVTISAP

-62 GVEGSAFSSV
+62 GVEGNAFSSV

-106 ITYII
+106 ISYII

-126 DHVSFKKGFW
+126 EHVSFKKGFW

-147 YLQPDVSITK
+147 YLQPDLSITK

-225 WDIAVAVENDA
+225 WDIAVAVENGA
-236 DSSLSSPLKDA
+236 DSSLSSPLKEA

-277 SNKALLLDAKKQQI
+277 SNKALLLDAKNQQI
-291 AETALVNTNTQ
+291 AETVLVNTNTQ
-302 LVSKT
+302 LVNTT

-361 DAPFEYWYIDSID
+361 EAPFEYWYIDSID

-483 DIPVVDKLDE
+483 NIPVVDKLDE
-493 ITAEN
+493 IKAEN

-532 NPIDVKATIFPNE
+532 KPIDVKATIFPNE

-616 IKVTNPAPAGFAKNV
+616 IKVTNTAPAGFAKNV

-648 GEEVPVFTSWT
+648 AEEVPVFTSWT
-659 VSTATDGGAEV
+659 VSIATDGGAEV

-683 VNVPADGSVTFTV
+683 INVPADGSVTFTV

-796 EVIDDEKNPATV
+796 EVIDDEKNPATT

-864 TNVVTATDNAGDHF
+864 TNVATATDNAGDHF

-897 KYGDPDFK
+897 KYGDPEFK

-993 AGDNATYRITAII
+993 AGDNATYRITVII

-1033 IIAYAK
+1033 ITAYAK

-1044 ASTGG
+1044 ASTSG

-1215 LTVKNTG
+1215 LTIKNTG

-1232 DLLADVKVLDVNGN
+1232 DLLADVKVLDINGN

-1273 DQAGSINTTD
+1273 DQVGSINTTD

-1325 VTAKYIANKTI
+1325 VTAKYIANKKI

-1386 AKTVDG
+1386 AKTVNG
-1392 GEEPVFDDVLI
+1392 VEEPVFDDVLI
-1403 DYAFARQDA
+1403 AHAFAHQDA
-1412 FSKVAGFASTTQV
+1412 FSKVADFAPSTQV

-1441 IKAHIKPTIVGTFQN
+1441 ITAHIKPTIVGTFQN
-1456 EANIG
+1456 EANVG

-1513 TSYTVV
+1513 TSYTMA

-1537 GKQDPTATPFNNWA
+1537 GKQDPTGTPFSHWA
-1551 VNEPV
+1551 VNEPA

-1593 ISDDALGDITNTAVF
+1593 VSDDALGDITNTAVF

-1630 IELDDKPFTSNSY
+1630 IELDGKPFTSNSY

-1653 IKVQNS
+1653 VKVQNS

-1685 EPAYSNYRITY
+1685 EPAYSDYRITY

-1731 IVYFTV
+1731 TVYFTV

-1755 VNGLDSTSQEIP
+1755 VNGLDNTSQEIP
-1767 PQSSGFVIHKKVA
+1767 PQSSDFVIHKKVA

-1824 DATSPTE
+1824 DATSPNE

-1854 SDNIDAIADIKPKGS
+1854 SDNIDALADIKPKGS
-1869 VTFTVTAVVADN
+1869 VTFTV
-1881 VISAIDNT
+1881 
-1889 AYAGSDNT
+1889 
-1897 PSEKVTITPKQGDFE
+1897 K
-1912 LTKIADTETYVT
+1912 
-1924 GQEVTYSVTLNNSS
+1924 
-1938 DAWISDISL
+1938 
-1947 QDQVSKIVADS
+1947 
-1958 HAGVKAPAFDAS
+1958 
-1970 SINFTWASE
+1970 
-1979 GAIKSFVDVNS
+1979 
-1990 VNESATVS
+1990 
-1998 LAPKGK
+1998 
-2004 VIFTIKAKV
+2004 
-2013 ADNIVGDITNE
+2013 
-2024 ATANDKTADVT
+2024 
-2035 ITPKASE
+2035 
-2042 FDIHKAADIET
+2042 
-2053 FVPGQVVTYT
+2053 
-2063 VTVNNTGG
+2063 
-2071 TWLDD
+2071 
-2076 LPIKDDLQAIQTD
+2076 
-2089 VIGTS
+2089 
-2094 GSKEKGNAFSAIEV
+2094 
-2108 TASATPD
+2108 
-2115 STVTNT
+2115 
-2121 AADTIDATAD
+2121 
-2131 IKPQGSVTFMAKA
+2131 
-2144 TVAANVIGNIDN
+2144 
-2156 TAHAGNDNTPSE
+2156 
-2168 TVTIT
+2168 
-2173 PESGDFTLTK
+2173 
-2183 IADTDTF
+2183 
-2190 IQGQLITYTVTLSND
+2190 
-2205 SDSWVMG
+2205 
-2212 VQLKDE
+2212 
-2218 VSKIE
+2218 
-2223 SLDPTG
+2223 
-2229 TKVAAFDPATISS
+2229 
-2242 SWRSEGSLDSYAE
+2242 
-2255 VLAGSESAMVT
+2255 
-2266 IAPHGKVIFTI
+2266 
-2277 KANVASDVVGD
+2277 
-2288 ITNIAQADDKSEEV
+2288 
-2302 TITSVEGEF
+2302 
-2311 IIKKEVN
+2311 
-2318 KPIFVPEETM
+2318 
-2328 TYTLTL
+2328 
-2334 KNDSDAWVT
+2334 
-2343 NVKVTDAFDHIETE
+2343 
-2357 VADGKTGLA
+2357 
-2366 FNPSSIKVTSGKV
+2366 
-2379 TLGDGYIK
+2379 
-2387 PNPDGSA
+2387 
-2394 SALVDLA
+2394 
-2401 PKSEAVITI
+2401 
-2410 DARVAADV
+2410 
-2418 VGDIT
+2418 
-2423 NTAYANEQASNEVI
+2423 
-2437 IHPEQGDF
+2437 
-2445 VIHKKV
+2445 
-2451 ADEDKTFTPGQEIN
+2451 
-2465 YTITVENTGDAWLND
+2465 
-2480 LPIKDALTSITAD
+2480 
-2493 IAHDATSP
+2493 
-2501 NEGAAFSS
+2501 
-2509 VSVAA
+2509 
-2514 KASDGS
+2514 
-2520 FVTSNALDNIDAVAD
+2520 
-2535 IKPKGSVTFTVTA
+2535 A

-2563 AGEENTPSETV
+2563 AGSNNTPSETV
-2574 TITPKQGDFELTKT
+2574 TIDP
-2588 ADTEIYVT
+2588 I
-2596 GQEVTYSVTLS
+2596 
-2607 NSSDAWI
+2607 
-2614 SDISLQDQVSK
+2614 
-2625 IVADSHAGVKAPA
+2625 
-2638 FDASSINFA
+2638 
-2647 WASEGAIKSFVDA
+2647 EG
-2660 NSANESATVSL
+2660 E
-2671 APKGKV
+2671 
-2677 IFTIKAKVADNIV
+2677 FTIEKVADV
-2690 GDITNE
+2690 KE
-2696 AIANDKTADVTITPK
+2696 
-2711 ASEFDIHKVADI
+2711 
-2723 ETFVPGQV
+2723 FVPSQV
-2731 VTYTVTVNNTGGTW
+2731 VHYTVIVNNSTASWATG
-2745 LDDLLIKD
+2745 
-2753 DLKAIQTDVIG
+2753 
-2764 TSGSKEKGNAFS
+2764 
-2776 AIEVTVSATP
+2776 
-2786 DSTVTNT
+2786 
-2793 AGDTI
+2793 
-2798 DATADIKP
+2798 
-2806 QGSVTFTVKAT
+2806 
-2817 VAANVIGN
+2817 
-2825 IDNTA
+2825 
-2830 HAGNDNTPSETVTI
+2830 
-2844 TPESGDFTLTKTAD
+2844 
-2858 IAEFVT
+2858 
-2864 GQEVTYVVTLENS
+2864 
-2877 SDSWITDIQLSDKVS
+2877 
-2892 KIMAL
+2892 
-2897 SHDGNDENAFESSS
+2897 
-2911 ISYEWHVKGTDKSYI
+2911 
-2926 ESDLANESAV
+2926 
-2936 VNLAPKGI
+2936 VN
-2944 VDLTIK
+2944 
-2950 AKVAENVVGD
+2950 
-2960 ITNVATANDKT
+2960 
-2971 AEVTIDPK
+2971 
-2979 SGDFTITKS
+2979 
-2988 VNKATFVP
+2988 
-2996 GKPVTYTVTVK
+2996 
-3007 NTGGTWLDNFPIK
+3007 
-3020 DDLKAIEADI
+3020 
-3030 AHSASSP
+3030 
-3037 VKGVAFNTVS
+3037 
-3047 VVAKASD
+3047 
-3054 GSSVTNSVTDNID
+3054 
-3067 AIADIKPD
+3067 
-3075 GDVTFTVEATVADNV
+3075 
-3090 IGAIDNTAYA
+3090 
-3100 GEENTPS
+3100 
-3107 ETVTITPEQG
+3107 
-3117 DFALTKSAD
+3117 
-3126 TDTFIQGQKITYTV
+3126 
-3140 TLSNDSDSWVTDVPL
+3140 L

-3162 EAVDP
+3162 EAEIAGGTATAP
-3167 TGTKVAA
+3167 LTGRA
-3174 FDPATIKV
+3174 FDANSIDIKIVDLGKSKVVKQESNENITLNIAPNSLVKVGIDATVKSNV
-3182 SATSEGSLDSF
+3182 VGS
-3193 VDINTASESA
+3193 
-3203 MVSLAPHGKVHFN
+3203 
-3216 IEANVAS
+3216 
-3223 NIVGD
+3223 
-3228 ITNVAMA
+3228 ITNIAHA
-3235 GNKSAEATITPT
+3235 IDNTGEDHPAEVTITP
-3247 QGEFTLEKAVNKPT
+3247 
-3261 FVPNDTMTYI
+3261 
-3271 LTLKNNSEAW
+3271 
-3281 VTNVKVTD
+3281 
-3289 AFNTITTELAGHR
+3289 
-3302 TGVAFDKSSI
+3302 
-3312 KVTSGKITAGEGYV
+3312 
-3326 KLNPDGSASALV
+3326 V
-3338 DLAPNSEAVITVDA
+3338 D
-3352 QVASDVVGNIANTA
+3352 
-3366 YANDQ
+3366 
-3371 ASNEVVIT
+3371 
-3379 PEASEITIE
+3379 SEITIE

-3460 SKVVRQESNE
+3460 SKVVKQESNE

-3487 ANVNKNVIG
+3487 ANVNNNVIG

-3570 TTNLGQPTPALTHW
+3570 TTNLGQPTPALSHW

-3592 ENTKVMDV
+3592 KNTKVMDV

-3639 VDDITNTASMT
+3639 VDDITNTASIT

-3656 DATATV
+3656 YATATV

-3701 DMVVNDDMSA
+3701 DMVVNDDMST
-3711 IAVKYRDGST
+3711 IAVKYRDGSI

-3747 ESQFLVDLLPKQ
+3747 ENQFLVDLLPKQ

-3793 PPLEPEITGTIVTTT
+3793 PPLEPEIIGTIVTTT

-3822 VPGGTVIYTI
+3822 VPGGTVVYTI

-3867 TDWKIATKATGTE
+3867 TDWKIVTKATGTD

-3922 DYAAFYIDK
+3922 DYAAFYIDR

-3943 VTKLESEVKPMLPEY
+3943 VTKLESKVKPMLPEY

-4022 DTKDDQSLSQ
+4022 DTKDDELLSQ

-4043 KVNLKSNEKVR
+4043 KVNLKSSEKVR

-4097 LFDTASIIGKV
+4097 LFDTTSIIGKV

-4149 TTVVSDAKQVAPIS
+4149 TIVVSAAKQAAPIN

-4192 TTATPFAFSVTTS
+4192 TTATPFAFSVTTN

>member
-1 MLPAQANITDDL
+1 MPLLSTLVRFILSLLICITGLSVLPAQANITDDL
-13 VVTISAP
+13 VVTIRAP

-62 GVEGSAFSSV
+62 GKEGNAFSSV

-93 LVSTNIVVAPSES
+93 LVSTNIVIAPSES

-111 TAKTVENAIGDINTS
+111 TAKTVENAIGDINTR

-211 WSHTDEDKSSPFTT
+211 WSHTDEDNSSPFTT
-225 WDIAVAVENDA
+225 WDIAVAVENGA

-277 SNKALLLDAKKQQI
+277 SNKALLLDAKNQQI

-302 LVSKT
+302 LVNTT

-341 ITLLD
+341 VTLLD

-361 DAPFEYWYIDSID
+361 EAPFEYWYIDSID

-383 AGVAA
+383 AGAAA

-493 ITAEN
+493 IKAEN

-588 LNIEKHVKGANSDG
+588 LNIEKHVKGANGDG

-648 GEEVPVFTSWT
+648 GVKVPVFTSWT

-670 VKAPEN
+670 VTAPEN
-676 NKDLESV
+676 NQDLESV
-683 VNVPADGSVTFTV
+683 VNVPADSSVTFTV

-796 EVIDDEKNPATV
+796 EVIDDEKNPATT

-818 YPTSEA
+818 YPTTEA

-993 AGDNATYRITAII
+993 TGDNATYRITAII

-1033 IIAYAK
+1033 ITAYAK

-1049 DVTRHLNETQYI
+1049 DVTRHLNETHYI

-1074 SNLGYMNNKAILEN
+1074 SNLGYMNNKAIVEN

-1187 VEPYEP
+1187 VEPFEP

-1325 VTAKYIANKTI
+1325 VTAKYIANKKI

-1403 DYAFARQDA
+1403 AHAFAHQDA
-1412 FSKVAGFASTTQV
+1412 FSKVADFAPSTQV

-1441 IKAHIKPTIVGTFQN
+1441 ITAHIKPTIVGTFQN

-1466 KSPISRMLPAN
+1466 KSPTSRMLPAN

-1513 TSYTVV
+1513 TSYTVS

-1562 TIPLTTGQNDIKAKA
+1562 TIPLITGQNDIKAKA

-1630 IELDDKPFTSNSY
+1630 IELDGKPFTSNSY

-1653 IKVQNS
+1653 IKAQNN

-1731 IVYFTV
+1731 TVYFTV

-1767 PQSSGFVIHKKVA
+1767 PQSSDFVIHKKVA

-1869 VTFTVTAVVADN
+1869 VTFTVKAVVADN
-1881 VISAIDNT
+1881 VIGAIDNT
-1889 AYAGSDNT
+1889 AYAGEENT
-1897 PSEKVTITPKQGDFE
+1897 PSETVTITPKQGDFE
-1912 LTKIADTETYVT
+1912 LTKTADIETYVT
-1924 GQEVTYSVTLNNSS
+1924 GQEVTYSVTLSNSS

-1990 VNESATVS
+1990 ANESATVS

-2076 LPIKDDLQAIQTD
+2076 LPIKDDL
-2089 VIGTS
+2089 
-2094 GSKEKGNAFSAIEV
+2094 
-2108 TASATPD
+2108 
-2115 STVTNT
+2115 
-2121 AADTIDATAD
+2121 
-2131 IKPQGSVTFMAKA
+2131 
-2144 TVAANVIGNIDN
+2144 
-2156 TAHAGNDNTPSE
+2156 
-2168 TVTIT
+2168 
-2173 PESGDFTLTK
+2173 
-2183 IADTDTF
+2183 
-2190 IQGQLITYTVTLSND
+2190 
-2205 SDSWVMG
+2205 
-2212 VQLKDE
+2212 
-2218 VSKIE
+2218 
-2223 SLDPTG
+2223 
-2229 TKVAAFDPATISS
+2229 
-2242 SWRSEGSLDSYAE
+2242 
-2255 VLAGSESAMVT
+2255 
-2266 IAPHGKVIFTI
+2266 
-2277 KANVASDVVGD
+2277 
-2288 ITNIAQADDKSEEV
+2288 
-2302 TITSVEGEF
+2302 
-2311 IIKKEVN
+2311 
-2318 KPIFVPEETM
+2318 
-2328 TYTLTL
+2328 
-2334 KNDSDAWVT
+2334 
-2343 NVKVTDAFDHIETE
+2343 
-2357 VADGKTGLA
+2357 
-2366 FNPSSIKVTSGKV
+2366 
-2379 TLGDGYIK
+2379 
-2387 PNPDGSA
+2387 
-2394 SALVDLA
+2394 
-2401 PKSEAVITI
+2401 
-2410 DARVAADV
+2410 
-2418 VGDIT
+2418 
-2423 NTAYANEQASNEVI
+2423 
-2437 IHPEQGDF
+2437 
-2445 VIHKKV
+2445 
-2451 ADEDKTFTPGQEIN
+2451 
-2465 YTITVENTGDAWLND
+2465 
-2480 LPIKDALTSITAD
+2480 
-2493 IAHDATSP
+2493 
-2501 NEGAAFSS
+2501 
-2509 VSVAA
+2509 
-2514 KASDGS
+2514 
-2520 FVTSNALDNIDAVAD
+2520 
-2535 IKPKGSVTFTVTA
+2535 
-2548 VVADNVIGAIDNTAY
+2548 
-2563 AGEENTPSETV
+2563 
-2574 TITPKQGDFELTKT
+2574 
-2588 ADTEIYVT
+2588 
-2596 GQEVTYSVTLS
+2596 
-2607 NSSDAWI
+2607 
-2614 SDISLQDQVSK
+2614 
-2625 IVADSHAGVKAPA
+2625 
-2638 FDASSINFA
+2638 
-2647 WASEGAIKSFVDA
+2647 
-2660 NSANESATVSL
+2660 
-2671 APKGKV
+2671 
-2677 IFTIKAKVADNIV
+2677 
-2690 GDITNE
+2690 
-2696 AIANDKTADVTITPK
+2696 
-2711 ASEFDIHKVADI
+2711 
-2723 ETFVPGQV
+2723 
-2731 VTYTVTVNNTGGTW
+2731 
-2745 LDDLLIKD
+2745 
-2753 DLKAIQTDVIG
+2753 KAIQTDVIG

-2776 AIEVTVSATP
+2776 EIEVTASATP

-2793 AGDTI
+2793 VADTI

-2830 HAGNDNTPSETVTI
+2830 YAGNGNTPSETVTI

-2944 VDLTIK
+2944 VELTIK

-2971 AEVTIDPK
+2971 AEVTIVPK

-3117 DFALTKSAD
+3117 DFALTKNAD

-3140 TLSNDSDSWVTDVPL
+3140 TLSNDSDSWVTDVLL

-3162 EAVDP
+3162 EALDP
-3167 TGTKVAA
+3167 TDTKVVA
-3174 FDPATIKV
+3174 FDPVTIKV

-3247 QGEFTLEKAVNKPT
+3247 EGKFTLEKAVNKRT
-3261 FVPNDTMTYI
+3261 FVPNDTMTYS

-3302 TGVAFDKSSI
+3302 TGLAFDKSSI

-3326 KLNPDGSASALV
+3326 KPNPDGSASALV

-3496 SITNIAHAID
+3496 SIINIAHAID
-3506 NNGDD
+3506 TNGDD
-3511 HNAEVTIEPIE
+3511 HYAEVTIEPIE

-3555 AAHVELQDLISKIEA
+3555 AANVTLEDLISKIEA

-3733 AETVPQGAQVEAQT
+3733 AEAVPQGAQVEAQT
-3747 ESQFLVDLLPKQ
+3747 DSQFLVDLLPKQ

-3822 VPGGTVIYTI
+3822 VPGGTVVYTI

-3867 TDWKIATKATGTE
+3867 TDWKIATKATGTD
-3880 RGTTVGSYTDGKDVQ
+3880 RGTTVGSYTDDKDVQ

-3922 DYAAFYIDK
+3922 DYAAFYIDR
-3931 KVIGHIDVHNLS
+3931 KVIGHIDVRNLS

-4002 GFQYVPGSTQIV
+4002 GFQYVEGSTQIV

-4032 EPVMSGQLTFR
+4032 EPVMSGQLTFK

-4149 TTVVSDAKQVAPIS
+4149 TTVVSDAKQAAPINR
-4163 SGITVKTLMGQSQN
+4163 GITVKTLMGQSQN

-4192 TTATPFAFSVTTS
+4192 TTTSPFAFSVTTS

>member
-62 GVEGSAFSSV
+62 GVEGNAFSSV

-147 YLQPDVSITK
+147 YLQPDLSITK

-162 AYQTGKK
+162 TYQTGKK

-225 WDIAVAVENDA
+225 WDIAVAVENGA
-236 DSSLSSPLKDA
+236 DSSLSSPLKEA

-277 SNKALLLDAKKQQI
+277 SNKALLLDAKNQQI
-291 AETALVNTNTQ
+291 AETVLVNTNTQ
-302 LVSKT
+302 LVNTT

-361 DAPFEYWYIDSID
+361 EAPFEYWYIDSID

-483 DIPVVDKLDE
+483 NILVVDKLDE
-493 ITAEN
+493 IKAEN

-616 IKVTNPAPAGFAKNV
+616 IKVTNTAPAGFAKNV

-648 GEEVPVFTSWT
+648 AEEVPVFTSWT
-659 VSTATDGGAEV
+659 VSIATDGGAEV

-683 VNVPADGSVTFTV
+683 INVPADGSVTFTV

-784 SLSIFDQWKVWW
+784 SLSIFEQWKVWW
-796 EVIDDEKNPATV
+796 EVIDDEKNPATT

-864 TNVVTATDNAGDHF
+864 TNVATATDNAGDHF

-897 KYGDPDFK
+897 KYGDPEFK

-932 NDKIIGIDVL
+932 NDKITGIDVL

-1033 IIAYAK
+1033 ITAYAK

-1138 TLDGTVADNKNIDT
+1138 TLGGTVADNKNIDT

-1215 LTVKNTG
+1215 LTIKNTG

-1232 DLLADVKVLDVNGN
+1232 DLLADVKVLDINGN

-1273 DQAGSINTTD
+1273 DQVGSINTTD

-1325 VTAKYIANKTI
+1325 VTEKYIANKKI

-1386 AKTVDG
+1386 AKTVNG
-1392 GEEPVFDDVLI
+1392 VEEPVFDDVLI
-1403 DYAFARQDA
+1403 AHAFAHQDA
-1412 FSKVAGFASTTQV
+1412 FSKVADFAPSTQV

-1441 IKAHIKPTIVGTFQN
+1441 ITAHIKPTIVGTFQN
-1456 EANIG
+1456 EANVG

-1513 TSYTVV
+1513 TSYTMA

-1537 GKQDPTATPFNNWA
+1537 GKQDPTGTPFSHWA
-1551 VNEPV
+1551 VNEPA

-1593 ISDDALGDITNTAVF
+1593 VSDDALGDITNTAVF

-1630 IELDDKPFTSNSY
+1630 IELDGKPFTSNSY

-1685 EPAYSNYRITY
+1685 EPAYSDYRITY

-1731 IVYFTV
+1731 TVYFTV

-1755 VNGLDSTSQEIP
+1755 VNGLDNTSQEIP
-1767 PQSSGFVIHKKVA
+1767 PQSSDFVIHKKVA

-1824 DATSPTE
+1824 DATSPNE

-1854 SDNIDAIADIKPKGS
+1854 SDNIDALADIKPKGS
-1869 VTFTVTAVVADN
+1869 VTFTV
-1881 VISAIDNT
+1881 
-1889 AYAGSDNT
+1889 
-1897 PSEKVTITPKQGDFE
+1897 K
-1912 LTKIADTETYVT
+1912 
-1924 GQEVTYSVTLNNSS
+1924 
-1938 DAWISDISL
+1938 
-1947 QDQVSKIVADS
+1947 
-1958 HAGVKAPAFDAS
+1958 
-1970 SINFTWASE
+1970 
-1979 GAIKSFVDVNS
+1979 
-1990 VNESATVS
+1990 
-1998 LAPKGK
+1998 
-2004 VIFTIKAKV
+2004 
-2013 ADNIVGDITNE
+2013 
-2024 ATANDKTADVT
+2024 
-2035 ITPKASE
+2035 
-2042 FDIHKAADIET
+2042 
-2053 FVPGQVVTYT
+2053 
-2063 VTVNNTGG
+2063 
-2071 TWLDD
+2071 
-2076 LPIKDDLQAIQTD
+2076 
-2089 VIGTS
+2089 
-2094 GSKEKGNAFSAIEV
+2094 
-2108 TASATPD
+2108 
-2115 STVTNT
+2115 
-2121 AADTIDATAD
+2121 
-2131 IKPQGSVTFMAKA
+2131 
-2144 TVAANVIGNIDN
+2144 
-2156 TAHAGNDNTPSE
+2156 
-2168 TVTIT
+2168 
-2173 PESGDFTLTK
+2173 
-2183 IADTDTF
+2183 
-2190 IQGQLITYTVTLSND
+2190 
-2205 SDSWVMG
+2205 
-2212 VQLKDE
+2212 
-2218 VSKIE
+2218 
-2223 SLDPTG
+2223 
-2229 TKVAAFDPATISS
+2229 
-2242 SWRSEGSLDSYAE
+2242 
-2255 VLAGSESAMVT
+2255 
-2266 IAPHGKVIFTI
+2266 
-2277 KANVASDVVGD
+2277 
-2288 ITNIAQADDKSEEV
+2288 
-2302 TITSVEGEF
+2302 
-2311 IIKKEVN
+2311 
-2318 KPIFVPEETM
+2318 
-2328 TYTLTL
+2328 
-2334 KNDSDAWVT
+2334 
-2343 NVKVTDAFDHIETE
+2343 
-2357 VADGKTGLA
+2357 
-2366 FNPSSIKVTSGKV
+2366 
-2379 TLGDGYIK
+2379 
-2387 PNPDGSA
+2387 
-2394 SALVDLA
+2394 
-2401 PKSEAVITI
+2401 
-2410 DARVAADV
+2410 
-2418 VGDIT
+2418 
-2423 NTAYANEQASNEVI
+2423 
-2437 IHPEQGDF
+2437 
-2445 VIHKKV
+2445 
-2451 ADEDKTFTPGQEIN
+2451 
-2465 YTITVENTGDAWLND
+2465 
-2480 LPIKDALTSITAD
+2480 
-2493 IAHDATSP
+2493 
-2501 NEGAAFSS
+2501 
-2509 VSVAA
+2509 
-2514 KASDGS
+2514 
-2520 FVTSNALDNIDAVAD
+2520 
-2535 IKPKGSVTFTVTA
+2535 A

-2563 AGEENTPSETV
+2563 AGSNNTPSETV
-2574 TITPKQGDFELTKT
+2574 TIDP
-2588 ADTEIYVT
+2588 I
-2596 GQEVTYSVTLS
+2596 
-2607 NSSDAWI
+2607 
-2614 SDISLQDQVSK
+2614 
-2625 IVADSHAGVKAPA
+2625 
-2638 FDASSINFA
+2638 
-2647 WASEGAIKSFVDA
+2647 EG
-2660 NSANESATVSL
+2660 E
-2671 APKGKV
+2671 
-2677 IFTIKAKVADNIV
+2677 FTIEKVADV
-2690 GDITNE
+2690 KE
-2696 AIANDKTADVTITPK
+2696 
-2711 ASEFDIHKVADI
+2711 
-2723 ETFVPGQV
+2723 FVPSQV
-2731 VTYTVTVNNTGGTW
+2731 VHYTVIVNNSTASWATG
-2745 LDDLLIKD
+2745 
-2753 DLKAIQTDVIG
+2753 
-2764 TSGSKEKGNAFS
+2764 
-2776 AIEVTVSATP
+2776 
-2786 DSTVTNT
+2786 
-2793 AGDTI
+2793 
-2798 DATADIKP
+2798 
-2806 QGSVTFTVKAT
+2806 
-2817 VAANVIGN
+2817 
-2825 IDNTA
+2825 
-2830 HAGNDNTPSETVTI
+2830 
-2844 TPESGDFTLTKTAD
+2844 
-2858 IAEFVT
+2858 
-2864 GQEVTYVVTLENS
+2864 
-2877 SDSWITDIQLSDKVS
+2877 
-2892 KIMAL
+2892 
-2897 SHDGNDENAFESSS
+2897 
-2911 ISYEWHVKGTDKSYI
+2911 
-2926 ESDLANESAV
+2926 
-2936 VNLAPKGI
+2936 VN
-2944 VDLTIK
+2944 
-2950 AKVAENVVGD
+2950 
-2960 ITNVATANDKT
+2960 
-2971 AEVTIDPK
+2971 
-2979 SGDFTITKS
+2979 
-2988 VNKATFVP
+2988 
-2996 GKPVTYTVTVK
+2996 
-3007 NTGGTWLDNFPIK
+3007 
-3020 DDLKAIEADI
+3020 
-3030 AHSASSP
+3030 
-3037 VKGVAFNTVS
+3037 
-3047 VVAKASD
+3047 
-3054 GSSVTNSVTDNID
+3054 
-3067 AIADIKPD
+3067 
-3075 GDVTFTVEATVADNV
+3075 
-3090 IGAIDNTAYA
+3090 
-3100 GEENTPS
+3100 
-3107 ETVTITPEQG
+3107 
-3117 DFALTKSAD
+3117 
-3126 TDTFIQGQKITYTV
+3126 
-3140 TLSNDSDSWVTDVPL
+3140 L

-3162 EAVDP
+3162 EAEIAGGTATAP
-3167 TGTKVAA
+3167 LTGRA
-3174 FDPATIKV
+3174 FDANSIDIKIVDLGKSKVVKQESNENITLNIAPNSLVKVGIDATVKSNV
-3182 SATSEGSLDSF
+3182 VGS
-3193 VDINTASESA
+3193 
-3203 MVSLAPHGKVHFN
+3203 
-3216 IEANVAS
+3216 
-3223 NIVGD
+3223 
-3228 ITNVAMA
+3228 ITNIAHA
-3235 GNKSAEATITPT
+3235 IDNTGEDHQAEVTITP
-3247 QGEFTLEKAVNKPT
+3247 
-3261 FVPNDTMTYI
+3261 
-3271 LTLKNNSEAW
+3271 
-3281 VTNVKVTD
+3281 
-3289 AFNTITTELAGHR
+3289 
-3302 TGVAFDKSSI
+3302 
-3312 KVTSGKITAGEGYV
+3312 
-3326 KLNPDGSASALV
+3326 V
-3338 DLAPNSEAVITVDA
+3338 D
-3352 QVASDVVGNIANTA
+3352 
-3366 YANDQ
+3366 
-3371 ASNEVVIT
+3371 
-3379 PEASEITIE
+3379 SEITIE

-3454 IADLGD
+3454 IVDLGD
-3460 SKVVRQESNE
+3460 SKVVKQESNE

-3477 PNASVTVNIA
+3477 PNASVVVNIA

-3701 DMVVNDDMSA
+3701 DMVVNDDMST
-3711 IAVKYRDGST
+3711 IAVKYRDGSI

-3747 ESQFLVDLLPKQ
+3747 ENQFLVDLLPKQ
-3759 TITFKVTGKVVDS
+3759 TITFKVSGKVVDS

-3822 VPGGTVIYTI
+3822 VPGGTVVYTI

-3867 TDWKIATKATGTE
+3867 TDWKIATKATGTD

-3922 DYAAFYIDK
+3922 DYAAFYIDR
-3931 KVIGHIDVHNLS
+3931 KVIGHIDVRNLS

-4002 GFQYVPGSTQIV
+4002 GFQYVEGSTQIV

-4149 TTVVSDAKQVAPIS
+4149 TTVVSDAKQAAPINR
-4163 SGITVKTLMGQSQN
+4163 GITVKTLMGQSQN
-4177 RTLKQGNKAVIRFKT
+4177 RTLKQGNKVVIRFKT
-4192 TTATPFAFSVTTS
+4192 TTATPFAFSVTTN

-4234 LNVTRNLYQAKT
+4234 LNVTRNLYQAKA

>member
-13 VVTISAP
+13 VVTIKAP
-20 KNYDAGSS
+20 KNYDAGSL

-51 AIADITTMLDS
+51 AIADITTMLGS
-62 GVEGSAFSSV
+62 GEKGNAFSSV

-93 LVSTNIVVAPSES
+93 LASTNIVVAPSES

-126 DHVSFKKGFW
+126 DHISFKKGFW

-147 YLQPDVSITK
+147 YLQPDLSITK

-225 WDIAVAVENDA
+225 WDITVAVENGA

-277 SNKALLLDAKKQQI
+277 SNKALLLDAKNQQI

-302 LVSKT
+302 LVNTT

-361 DAPFEYWYIDSID
+361 EAPFEYWYIDSID

-388 NNPSAHRTDDI
+388 NNPAAHRTDDI

-616 IKVTNPAPAGFAKNV
+616 IKVTNPAPAGFAQNV

-659 VSTATDGGAEV
+659 VSTDTDGGAEV
-670 VKAPEN
+670 VTAPEN

-683 VNVPADGSVTFTV
+683 INVPADGSVTFTV
-696 TAQIDPRRK
+696 TANIDPRRK

-713 TNQAQAKLARTGE
+713 TNQAQAELARTGD

-796 EVIDDEKNPATV
+796 EVIDDEKNPATT

-818 YPTSEA
+818 YPTTEA
-824 SASESTKDINN
+824 SASEGTQDINN

-864 TNVVTATDNAGDHF
+864 TNVATATDNAGDHF

-1033 IIAYAK
+1033 ITAYAK

-1049 DVTRHLNETQYI
+1049 DVTRHLNESHYI

-1088 LEGLTVKTINKDGT
+1088 LEGLKVKTINKDGT

-1412 FSKVAGFASTTQV
+1412 FSKVAGFASSTQV

-1441 IKAHIKPTIVGTFQN
+1441 ITAHIKPTIVGTFQN

-1466 KSPISRMLPAN
+1466 KSPISKMLPAN

-1513 TSYTVV
+1513 TSYTVA

-1537 GKQDPTATPFNNWA
+1537 GKQEPTGTPFSNWS
-1551 VNEPV
+1551 VNAPA

-1630 IELDDKPFTSNSY
+1630 IELDGKPFTSNSF

-1653 IKVQNS
+1653 IKVHNS

-1685 EPAYSNYRITY
+1685 EPAYSDYHITY

-1718 KQLDT
+1718 KPLDT

-1731 IVYFTV
+1731 TVYFTV

-1767 PQSSGFVIHKKVA
+1767 PQSSDFVIHKKVA

-1824 DATSPTE
+1824 DATSPNE

-1854 SDNIDAIADIKPKGS
+1854 SDNIDAVADIKPKGS
-1869 VTFTVTAVVADN
+1869 VTFTVKAVVADN
-1881 VISAIDNT
+1881 VIGAIDNT

-1912 LTKIADTETYVT
+1912 LTKTADTETYVT
-1924 GQEVTYSVTLNNSS
+1924 GQEVTYSVTLSNSS
-1938 DAWISDISL
+1938 DAWISDIAL

-1990 VNESATVS
+1990 ANESATVS

-2076 LPIKDDLQAIQTD
+2076 LPIKDDLKAIQTD

-2115 STVTNT
+2115 STVTNP

-2131 IKPQGSVTFMAKA
+2131 IKPQGSVTFTIKA

-2156 TAHAGNDNTPSE
+2156 TA
-2168 TVTIT
+2168 
-2173 PESGDFTLTK
+2173 
-2183 IADTDTF
+2183 
-2190 IQGQLITYTVTLSND
+2190 Y
-2205 SDSWVMG
+2205 
-2212 VQLKDE
+2212 
-2218 VSKIE
+2218 
-2223 SLDPTG
+2223 
-2229 TKVAAFDPATISS
+2229 
-2242 SWRSEGSLDSYAE
+2242 
-2255 VLAGSESAMVT
+2255 
-2266 IAPHGKVIFTI
+2266 
-2277 KANVASDVVGD
+2277 
-2288 ITNIAQADDKSEEV
+2288 
-2302 TITSVEGEF
+2302 
-2311 IIKKEVN
+2311 
-2318 KPIFVPEETM
+2318 
-2328 TYTLTL
+2328 
-2334 KNDSDAWVT
+2334 
-2343 NVKVTDAFDHIETE
+2343 
-2357 VADGKTGLA
+2357 
-2366 FNPSSIKVTSGKV
+2366 
-2379 TLGDGYIK
+2379 
-2387 PNPDGSA
+2387 
-2394 SALVDLA
+2394 
-2401 PKSEAVITI
+2401 
-2410 DARVAADV
+2410 
-2418 VGDIT
+2418 
-2423 NTAYANEQASNEVI
+2423 
-2437 IHPEQGDF
+2437 
-2445 VIHKKV
+2445 
-2451 ADEDKTFTPGQEIN
+2451 
-2465 YTITVENTGDAWLND
+2465 
-2480 LPIKDALTSITAD
+2480 
-2493 IAHDATSP
+2493 
-2501 NEGAAFSS
+2501 
-2509 VSVAA
+2509 
-2514 KASDGS
+2514 
-2520 FVTSNALDNIDAVAD
+2520 
-2535 IKPKGSVTFTVTA
+2535 
-2548 VVADNVIGAIDNTAY
+2548 
-2563 AGEENTPSETV
+2563 
-2574 TITPKQGDFELTKT
+2574 
-2588 ADTEIYVT
+2588 
-2596 GQEVTYSVTLS
+2596 
-2607 NSSDAWI
+2607 
-2614 SDISLQDQVSK
+2614 
-2625 IVADSHAGVKAPA
+2625 
-2638 FDASSINFA
+2638 
-2647 WASEGAIKSFVDA
+2647 
-2660 NSANESATVSL
+2660 
-2671 APKGKV
+2671 
-2677 IFTIKAKVADNIV
+2677 
-2690 GDITNE
+2690 
-2696 AIANDKTADVTITPK
+2696 
-2711 ASEFDIHKVADI
+2711 
-2723 ETFVPGQV
+2723 
-2731 VTYTVTVNNTGGTW
+2731 
-2745 LDDLLIKD
+2745 
-2753 DLKAIQTDVIG
+2753 
-2764 TSGSKEKGNAFS
+2764 
-2776 AIEVTVSATP
+2776 
-2786 DSTVTNT
+2786 
-2793 AGDTI
+2793 
-2798 DATADIKP
+2798 
-2806 QGSVTFTVKAT
+2806 
-2817 VAANVIGN
+2817 
-2825 IDNTA
+2825 
-2830 HAGNDNTPSETVTI
+2830 AGNDNTPSETVTI

-2897 SHDGNDENAFESSS
+2897 SHDGNNENAFESSS

-2936 VNLAPKGI
+2936 VNLAPKGA
-2944 VDLTIK
+2944 VELTIK

-2971 AEVTIDPK
+2971 AEVTIVPK

-3037 VKGVAFNTVS
+3037 VKGAAFSVVS

-3054 GSSVTNSVTDNID
+3054 GSSVTNNVTDNID

-3140 TLSNDSDSWVTDVPL
+3140 TLSNDSDSWVTDVLL

-3162 EAVDP
+3162 ESFDP

-3261 FVPNDTMTYI
+3261 FVPNDTMTYS

-3289 AFNTITTELAGHR
+3289 AFNTITTELAGYR
-3302 TGVAFDKSSI
+3302 TGLAFDKSSI

-3326 KLNPDGSASALV
+3326 KPNPDRSLSALV

-3477 PNASVTVNIA
+3477 PNASVTVNIS

-3555 AAHVELQDLISKIEA
+3555 AAHVELRDLISKIEA
-3570 TTNLGQPTPALTHW
+3570 TTNLGQPTAALTHW

-3662 KPEQTSFEATKA
+3662 KPEQTNFEATKA

-3747 ESQFLVDLLPKQ
+3747 DSQFLVDLLPKQ

-3822 VPGGTVIYTI
+3822 VPGGTVVYTI

-3867 TDWKIATKATGTE
+3867 TDWKIATKATGTD
-3880 RGTTVGSYTDGKDVQ
+3880 RGTTVGSYTDDKDVQ

-3922 DYAAFYIDK
+3922 DYAAFYIDR
-3931 KVIGHIDVHNLS
+3931 KVIGHIDVRNLS

-4002 GFQYVPGSTQIV
+4002 GFQYVEGSTQIV

-4149 TTVVSDAKQVAPIS
+4149 TTVVSDEKQAAPINR
-4163 SGITVKTLMGQSQN
+4163 GITVKTLMGQSQN

-4192 TTATPFAFSVTTS
+4192 TIASPFTFSVTTN

>member
-1 MLPAQANITDDL
+1 MPLLSTLVRFILSLLICITGLSVLPAQANITDDL
-13 VVTISAP
+13 VVTIKAP
-20 KNYDAGSS
+20 KNYDAGSL

-51 AIADITTMLDS
+51 AIADITTMLGS
-62 GVEGSAFSSV
+62 GEKGNAFSSV

-93 LVSTNIVVAPSES
+93 LASTNIVVAPSES

-126 DHVSFKKGFW
+126 DHISFKKGFW

-147 YLQPDVSITK
+147 YLQPDLSITK

-225 WDIAVAVENDA
+225 WDITVAVENGA

-277 SNKALLLDAKKQQI
+277 SNKALLLDAKNQQI

-302 LVSKT
+302 LVNTT

-361 DAPFEYWYIDSID
+361 EAPFEYWYIDSID

-388 NNPSAHRTDDI
+388 NNPAAHRTDDI

-616 IKVTNPAPAGFAKNV
+616 IKVTNPAPAGFAQNV

-659 VSTATDGGAEV
+659 VSTDTDGGAEV
-670 VKAPEN
+670 VTAPEN

-683 VNVPADGSVTFTV
+683 INVPADGSVTFTV
-696 TAQIDPRRK
+696 TANIDPRRK

-713 TNQAQAKLARTGE
+713 TNQAQAELARTGD

-796 EVIDDEKNPATV
+796 EVIDDEKNPATT

-818 YPTSEA
+818 YPTTEA
-824 SASESTKDINN
+824 SASEGTQDINN

-864 TNVVTATDNAGDHF
+864 TNVATATDNAGDHF

-1033 IIAYAK
+1033 ITAYAK

-1049 DVTRHLNETQYI
+1049 DVTRHLNESHYI

-1088 LEGLTVKTINKDGT
+1088 LEGLKVKTINKDGT

-1412 FSKVAGFASTTQV
+1412 FSKVAGFASSTQV

-1441 IKAHIKPTIVGTFQN
+1441 ITAHIKPTIVGTFQN

-1466 KSPISRMLPAN
+1466 KSPISKMLPAN

-1513 TSYTVV
+1513 TSYTVA

-1537 GKQDPTATPFNNWA
+1537 GKQEPTGTPFSNWS
-1551 VNEPV
+1551 VNAPA

-1630 IELDDKPFTSNSY
+1630 IELDGKPFTSNSF

-1653 IKVQNS
+1653 IKVHNS

-1685 EPAYSNYRITY
+1685 EPAYSDYHITY

-1718 KQLDT
+1718 KPLDT

-1731 IVYFTV
+1731 TVYFTV

-1767 PQSSGFVIHKKVA
+1767 PQSSDFVIHKKVA

-1824 DATSPTE
+1824 DATSPNE

-1854 SDNIDAIADIKPKGS
+1854 SDNIDAVADIKPKGS
-1869 VTFTVTAVVADN
+1869 VTFTVKAVVADN
-1881 VISAIDNT
+1881 VIGAIDNT

-1912 LTKIADTETYVT
+1912 LTKTADTETYVT
-1924 GQEVTYSVTLNNSS
+1924 GQEVTYSVTLSNSS
-1938 DAWISDISL
+1938 DAWISDIAL

-1990 VNESATVS
+1990 ANESATVS

-2076 LPIKDDLQAIQTD
+2076 LPIKDDLKAIQTD

-2115 STVTNT
+2115 STVTNP

-2131 IKPQGSVTFMAKA
+2131 IKPQGSVTFTIKA

-2156 TAHAGNDNTPSE
+2156 TA
-2168 TVTIT
+2168 
-2173 PESGDFTLTK
+2173 
-2183 IADTDTF
+2183 
-2190 IQGQLITYTVTLSND
+2190 Y
-2205 SDSWVMG
+2205 
-2212 VQLKDE
+2212 
-2218 VSKIE
+2218 
-2223 SLDPTG
+2223 
-2229 TKVAAFDPATISS
+2229 
-2242 SWRSEGSLDSYAE
+2242 
-2255 VLAGSESAMVT
+2255 
-2266 IAPHGKVIFTI
+2266 
-2277 KANVASDVVGD
+2277 
-2288 ITNIAQADDKSEEV
+2288 
-2302 TITSVEGEF
+2302 
-2311 IIKKEVN
+2311 
-2318 KPIFVPEETM
+2318 
-2328 TYTLTL
+2328 
-2334 KNDSDAWVT
+2334 
-2343 NVKVTDAFDHIETE
+2343 
-2357 VADGKTGLA
+2357 
-2366 FNPSSIKVTSGKV
+2366 
-2379 TLGDGYIK
+2379 
-2387 PNPDGSA
+2387 
-2394 SALVDLA
+2394 
-2401 PKSEAVITI
+2401 
-2410 DARVAADV
+2410 
-2418 VGDIT
+2418 
-2423 NTAYANEQASNEVI
+2423 
-2437 IHPEQGDF
+2437 
-2445 VIHKKV
+2445 
-2451 ADEDKTFTPGQEIN
+2451 
-2465 YTITVENTGDAWLND
+2465 
-2480 LPIKDALTSITAD
+2480 
-2493 IAHDATSP
+2493 
-2501 NEGAAFSS
+2501 
-2509 VSVAA
+2509 
-2514 KASDGS
+2514 
-2520 FVTSNALDNIDAVAD
+2520 
-2535 IKPKGSVTFTVTA
+2535 
-2548 VVADNVIGAIDNTAY
+2548 
-2563 AGEENTPSETV
+2563 
-2574 TITPKQGDFELTKT
+2574 
-2588 ADTEIYVT
+2588 
-2596 GQEVTYSVTLS
+2596 
-2607 NSSDAWI
+2607 
-2614 SDISLQDQVSK
+2614 
-2625 IVADSHAGVKAPA
+2625 
-2638 FDASSINFA
+2638 
-2647 WASEGAIKSFVDA
+2647 
-2660 NSANESATVSL
+2660 
-2671 APKGKV
+2671 
-2677 IFTIKAKVADNIV
+2677 
-2690 GDITNE
+2690 
-2696 AIANDKTADVTITPK
+2696 
-2711 ASEFDIHKVADI
+2711 
-2723 ETFVPGQV
+2723 
-2731 VTYTVTVNNTGGTW
+2731 
-2745 LDDLLIKD
+2745 
-2753 DLKAIQTDVIG
+2753 
-2764 TSGSKEKGNAFS
+2764 
-2776 AIEVTVSATP
+2776 
-2786 DSTVTNT
+2786 
-2793 AGDTI
+2793 
-2798 DATADIKP
+2798 
-2806 QGSVTFTVKAT
+2806 
-2817 VAANVIGN
+2817 
-2825 IDNTA
+2825 
-2830 HAGNDNTPSETVTI
+2830 AGNDNTPSETVTI

-2897 SHDGNDENAFESSS
+2897 SHDGNNENAFESSS

-2936 VNLAPKGI
+2936 VNLAPKGA
-2944 VDLTIK
+2944 VELTIK

-2971 AEVTIDPK
+2971 AEVTIVPK

-3037 VKGVAFNTVS
+3037 VKGAAFSVVS

-3054 GSSVTNSVTDNID
+3054 GSSVTNNVTDNID

-3140 TLSNDSDSWVTDVPL
+3140 TLSNDSDSWVTDVLL

-3162 EAVDP
+3162 ESFDP

-3261 FVPNDTMTYI
+3261 FVPNDTMTYS

-3289 AFNTITTELAGHR
+3289 AFNTITTELAGYR
-3302 TGVAFDKSSI
+3302 TGLAFDKSSI

-3326 KLNPDGSASALV
+3326 KPNPDRSLSALV

-3477 PNASVTVNIA
+3477 PNASVTVNIS

-3555 AAHVELQDLISKIEA
+3555 AAHVELRDLISKIEA
-3570 TTNLGQPTPALTHW
+3570 TTNLGQPTAALTHW

-3662 KPEQTSFEATKA
+3662 KPEQTNFEATKA

-3747 ESQFLVDLLPKQ
+3747 DSQFLVDLLPKQ

-3822 VPGGTVIYTI
+3822 VPGGTVVYTI

-3867 TDWKIATKATGTE
+3867 TDWKIATKATGTD
-3880 RGTTVGSYTDGKDVQ
+3880 RGTTVGSYTDDKDVQ

-3922 DYAAFYIDK
+3922 DYAAFYIDR
-3931 KVIGHIDVHNLS
+3931 KVIGHIDVRNLS

-4002 GFQYVPGSTQIV
+4002 GFQYVEGSTQIV

-4149 TTVVSDAKQVAPIS
+4149 TTVVSDEKQAAPINR
-4163 SGITVKTLMGQSQN
+4163 GITVKTLMGQSQN

-4192 TTATPFAFSVTTS
+4192 TIASPFTFSVTTN

>member
-62 GVEGSAFSSV
+62 GVEGNAFSSV

-93 LVSTNIVVAPSES
+93 LASTNIVVAPSES

-111 TAKTVENAIGDINTS
+111 TAKTVENAIGDINTR

-136 FKKELDAVVTH
+136 FKKKLDAIVTH
-147 YLQPDVSITK
+147 YLQPDLSITK

-225 WDIAVAVENDA
+225 WDIAIAVENGA

-302 LVSKT
+302 LVNTT

-361 DAPFEYWYIDSID
+361 EAPFEYWYIDSID

-383 AGVAA
+383 AGAAA

-483 DIPVVDKLDE
+483 DIPVVDKLNE

-588 LNIEKHVKGANSDG
+588 LNIEKHVTGANSDG

-648 GEEVPVFTSWT
+648 GVKVPVFTSWT

-670 VKAPEN
+670 VTAPEN

-683 VNVPADGSVTFTV
+683 INVPAEGSVTFTV

-796 EVIDDEKNPATV
+796 EIIDDEKNPATT

-824 SASESTKDINN
+824 SASEGSQDINN

-1017 VADVTYL
+1017 LADVTYL

-1033 IIAYAK
+1033 ITAYAK

-1074 SNLGYMNNKAILEN
+1074 SDLGYMNNKAILEN

-1403 DYAFARQDA
+1403 AHAFAHQDA
-1412 FSKVAGFASTTQV
+1412 FSKVADFAPSTQV

-1441 IKAHIKPTIVGTFQN
+1441 ITAHIKPTIVGTFQN

-1513 TSYTVV
+1513 TSYTVA

-1562 TIPLTTGQNDIKAKA
+1562 TIPLITGQNDIKAKA

-1623 IRASKNV
+1623 IRGSKNV
-1630 IELDDKPFTSNSY
+1630 IELDGRPFTSNSY

-1685 EPAYSNYRITY
+1685 EPAYSDYRITY

-1731 IVYFTV
+1731 TVYFTV

-1767 PQSSGFVIHKKVA
+1767 PQSSDFVIHKKVA

-1824 DATSPTE
+1824 DATSPNE

-1838 SVEAKA
+1838 SVEAKT

-1869 VTFTVTAVVADN
+1869 VTFTVKAVVADN
-1881 VISAIDNT
+1881 VIGAINNT
-1889 AYAGSDNT
+1889 AYAG
-1897 PSEKVTITPKQGDFE
+1897 EE
-1912 LTKIADTETYVT
+1912 
-1924 GQEVTYSVTLNNSS
+1924 
-1938 DAWISDISL
+1938 
-1947 QDQVSKIVADS
+1947 
-1958 HAGVKAPAFDAS
+1958 
-1970 SINFTWASE
+1970 
-1979 GAIKSFVDVNS
+1979 
-1990 VNESATVS
+1990 
-1998 LAPKGK
+1998 
-2004 VIFTIKAKV
+2004 
-2013 ADNIVGDITNE
+2013 
-2024 ATANDKTADVT
+2024 
-2035 ITPKASE
+2035 
-2042 FDIHKAADIET
+2042 
-2053 FVPGQVVTYT
+2053 
-2063 VTVNNTGG
+2063 
-2071 TWLDD
+2071 
-2076 LPIKDDLQAIQTD
+2076 
-2089 VIGTS
+2089 
-2094 GSKEKGNAFSAIEV
+2094 
-2108 TASATPD
+2108 
-2115 STVTNT
+2115 
-2121 AADTIDATAD
+2121 
-2131 IKPQGSVTFMAKA
+2131 
-2144 TVAANVIGNIDN
+2144 
-2156 TAHAGNDNTPSE
+2156 NTPSE

-2173 PESGDFTLTK
+2173 PKKGDFELTK
-2183 IADTDTF
+2183 TADTDTF
-2190 IQGQLITYTVTLSND
+2190 IQGQKITYTVILSND
-2205 SDSWVMG
+2205 SDSWVTD
-2212 VQLKDE
+2212 VLLKDE

-2223 SLDPTG
+2223 ALDPTG
-2229 TKVAAFDPATISS
+2229 TKVAAFDPATIKVSAT
-2242 SWRSEGSLDSYAE
+2242 SEGSLDSYVDINTA
-2255 VLAGSESAMVT
+2255 SESAMVSL
-2266 IAPHGKVIFTI
+2266 APHGKVHFNIE
-2277 KANVASDVVGD
+2277 ANVASNIVGD
-2288 ITNIAQADDKSEEV
+2288 ITNVAMAGNKSAEAI
-2302 TITSVEGEF
+2302 ITPTQGEF
-2311 IIKKEVN
+2311 TLEKAVN
-2318 KPIFVPEETM
+2318 KPTFVPNDTM
-2328 TYTLTL
+2328 TYSLTL
-2334 KNDSDAWVT
+2334 KNNSEAWVT
-2343 NVKVTDAFDHIETE
+2343 NVKVTDAFNSIETE
-2357 VADGKTGLA
+2357 VAGGKTGIA

-2379 TLGDGYIK
+2379 AVGEGYVK
-2387 PNPDGSA
+2387 PNPDGSS

-2401 PKSEAVITI
+2401 PKSEAVLTV
-2410 DARVAADV
+2410 DAQVAADV
-2418 VGDIT
+2418 VGDIS
-2423 NTAYANEQASNEVI
+2423 NTAYANEKPSNEVVI
-2437 IHPEQGDF
+2437 TPEQGDF
-2445 VIHKKV
+2445 VIHKSV
-2451 ADEDKTFTPGQEIN
+2451 DKTTFIPGQAMV
-2465 YTITVENTGDAWLND
+2465 YTITVENNGEAWLND
-2480 LPIKDALTSITAD
+2480 LPIKDALTSITAE

-2501 NEGAAFSS
+2501 TTGAAFSS
-2509 VSVAA
+2509 VTVDA

-2520 FVTSNALDNIDAVAD
+2520 YVTSHATDNIDAVAD
-2535 IKPKGSVTFTVTA
+2535 IKPKGAVTFTVTA

-2574 TITPKQGDFELTKT
+2574 TITP
-2588 ADTEIYVT
+2588 
-2596 GQEVTYSVTLS
+2596 
-2607 NSSDAWI
+2607 
-2614 SDISLQDQVSK
+2614 
-2625 IVADSHAGVKAPA
+2625 
-2638 FDASSINFA
+2638 
-2647 WASEGAIKSFVDA
+2647 
-2660 NSANESATVSL
+2660 
-2671 APKGKV
+2671 
-2677 IFTIKAKVADNIV
+2677 
-2690 GDITNE
+2690 
-2696 AIANDKTADVTITPK
+2696 
-2711 ASEFDIHKVADI
+2711 
-2723 ETFVPGQV
+2723 
-2731 VTYTVTVNNTGGTW
+2731 
-2745 LDDLLIKD
+2745 
-2753 DLKAIQTDVIG
+2753 
-2764 TSGSKEKGNAFS
+2764 
-2776 AIEVTVSATP
+2776 
-2786 DSTVTNT
+2786 
-2793 AGDTI
+2793 
-2798 DATADIKP
+2798 
-2806 QGSVTFTVKAT
+2806 
-2817 VAANVIGN
+2817 
-2825 IDNTA
+2825 
-2830 HAGNDNTPSETVTI
+2830 
-2844 TPESGDFTLTKTAD
+2844 
-2858 IAEFVT
+2858 
-2864 GQEVTYVVTLENS
+2864 
-2877 SDSWITDIQLSDKVS
+2877 
-2892 KIMAL
+2892 
-2897 SHDGNDENAFESSS
+2897 
-2911 ISYEWHVKGTDKSYI
+2911 
-2926 ESDLANESAV
+2926 
-2936 VNLAPKGI
+2936 
-2944 VDLTIK
+2944 
-2950 AKVAENVVGD
+2950 
-2960 ITNVATANDKT
+2960 
-2971 AEVTIDPK
+2971 
-2979 SGDFTITKS
+2979 
-2988 VNKATFVP
+2988 
-2996 GKPVTYTVTVK
+2996 
-3007 NTGGTWLDNFPIK
+3007 
-3020 DDLKAIEADI
+3020 
-3030 AHSASSP
+3030 
-3037 VKGVAFNTVS
+3037 
-3047 VVAKASD
+3047 
-3054 GSSVTNSVTDNID
+3054 
-3067 AIADIKPD
+3067 
-3075 GDVTFTVEATVADNV
+3075 
-3090 IGAIDNTAYA
+3090 
-3100 GEENTPS
+3100 
-3107 ETVTITPEQG
+3107 EQG
-3117 DFALTKSAD
+3117 DFVLTKIAG

-3140 TLSNDSDSWVTDVPL
+3140 TLSNDSDSWVTDVLL

-3247 QGEFTLEKAVNKPT
+3247 QGEFTLEKAVNKTT
-3261 FVPNDTMTYI
+3261 FVPNDTMTYS

-3302 TGVAFDKSSI
+3302 TGLAFDKSSI
-3312 KVTSGKITAGEGYV
+3312 KVTSGKITSGEGYV
-3326 KLNPDGSASALV
+3326 KPNPDRSLSALV

-3397 PGQTVNYTVTVNNTK
+3397 PGQTVNYTVIVNNTK

-3446 DANSIVTK
+3446 NANSIVTK

-3460 SKVVRQESNE
+3460 SKVVKQESNE

-3496 SITNIAHAID
+3496 FITNIAHAID

-3662 KPEQTSFEATKA
+3662 KPEQTSFEATKE

-3711 IAVKYRDGST
+3711 IAVKYRDGLT

-3822 VPGGTVIYTI
+3822 VPGGTVVYTI

-3867 TDWKIATKATGTE
+3867 TDWKIATKATGTD

-3922 DYAAFYIDK
+3922 DYAAFYIDR

-3943 VTKLESEVKPMLPEY
+3943 VTKLESKVKPMLPEY
-3958 DLKLTK
+3958 ALKLTK

-4002 GFQYVPGSTQIV
+4002 GFQYVEGSTQIV

-4149 TTVVSDAKQVAPIS
+4149 TTVVSDVKQAAPINR
-4163 SGITVKTLMGQSQN
+4163 GITVKTLMGQSQN

-4192 TTATPFAFSVTTS
+4192 TTATPFAFSVTTN

-4246 GYVWEIVIENLGI
+4246 GYVWEIVIENWGI

>member
-28 VKYTLTI
+28 VKYILTI

-40 DTTYKN
+40 NTTYKN

-62 GVEGSAFSSV
+62 GVEGNAFSSV

-147 YLQPDVSITK
+147 YLQPDLSITK

-187 YHVIDTLSSIQSQAA
+187 YHVIDTLSSIQSKAA

-225 WDIAVAVENDA
+225 WDIAIAVENGA

-277 SNKALLLDAKKQQI
+277 SNKALLLDAKNQQI

-302 LVSKT
+302 LVNTT

-361 DAPFEYWYIDSID
+361 EAPFEYWYIDSID

-388 NNPSAHRTDDI
+388 NNPAAHRTDDI

-483 DIPVVDKLDE
+483 DIPVVDKLNE

-648 GEEVPVFTSWT
+648 GEEVPVFTSWI

-683 VNVPADGSVTFTV
+683 INVPADGSVTFTV
-696 TAQIDPRRK
+696 TAQIDPRSK

-796 EVIDDEKNPATV
+796 EVIDDEKNPATT

-818 YPTSEA
+818 YPTTEA
-824 SASESTKDINN
+824 SASEGTQDINN

-864 TNVVTATDNAGDHF
+864 TNVATATDNAGDHF

-932 NDKIIGIDVL
+932 NDKIIGIDAL

-1033 IIAYAK
+1033 ITAYAK

-1088 LEGLTVKTINKDGT
+1088 LEGLKVKTINKDGT

-1121 EKSEVTGHDVP
+1121 EKSEITGHDVP

-1273 DQAGSINTTD
+1273 DKTGSINTTD

-1325 VTAKYIANKTI
+1325 VTAKYIAKKTI

-1374 DLSIKDDLSTIT
+1374 DLSIKDDLSAIT

-1412 FSKVAGFASTTQV
+1412 FSKVAGFTSSTQV

-1441 IKAHIKPTIVGTFQN
+1441 ITAHIKPTIVGTFQN
-1456 EANIG
+1456 EANVG

-1466 KSPISRMLPAN
+1466 KSPISKMLPAN
-1477 VELTKIVMDSAGKE
+1477 VELTKIVMNSAGKE

-1513 TSYTVV
+1513 TSYTVA

-1537 GKQDPTATPFNNWA
+1537 GKQDPTAIPFSHWA
-1551 VNEPV
+1551 VNAPA

-1593 ISDDALGDITNTAVF
+1593 ISDDALGDITNIAVF

-1630 IELDDKPFTSNSY
+1630 IELDGKPFTSNSY
-1643 YLPGQKATYE
+1643 YLPGQKAIYE
-1653 IKVQNS
+1653 IKVHNS

-1685 EPAYSNYRITY
+1685 EPAYSDYRITY

-1718 KQLDT
+1718 KPLDT

-1731 IVYFTV
+1731 TVYFTV

-1767 PQSSGFVIHKKVA
+1767 PQSSDFVVHKKVA

-1808 LPIKDELTAIT
+1808 LPIKDALTSIT

-1854 SDNIDAIADIKPKGS
+1854 SDNIDAVADIKPKGS

-1881 VISAIDNT
+1881 VIGAIDNT

-1912 LTKIADTETYVT
+1912 LTKTADIETYVT
-1924 GQEVTYSVTLNNSS
+1924 GQEVTYSVTLSNSS

-1970 SINFTWASE
+1970 SINFTWASG
-1979 GAIKSFVDVNS
+1979 GAIKSFVDANS
-1990 VNESATVS
+1990 ANESATVS

-2076 LPIKDDLQAIQTD
+2076 LPIKDDLKAIQTD

-2121 AADTIDATAD
+2121 AADTIDAT
-2131 IKPQGSVTFMAKA
+2131 T
-2144 TVAANVIGNIDN
+2144 
-2156 TAHAGNDNTPSE
+2156 
-2168 TVTIT
+2168 
-2173 PESGDFTLTK
+2173 
-2183 IADTDTF
+2183 
-2190 IQGQLITYTVTLSND
+2190 
-2205 SDSWVMG
+2205 
-2212 VQLKDE
+2212 
-2218 VSKIE
+2218 
-2223 SLDPTG
+2223 
-2229 TKVAAFDPATISS
+2229 
-2242 SWRSEGSLDSYAE
+2242 
-2255 VLAGSESAMVT
+2255 
-2266 IAPHGKVIFTI
+2266 
-2277 KANVASDVVGD
+2277 
-2288 ITNIAQADDKSEEV
+2288 
-2302 TITSVEGEF
+2302 
-2311 IIKKEVN
+2311 
-2318 KPIFVPEETM
+2318 
-2328 TYTLTL
+2328 
-2334 KNDSDAWVT
+2334 
-2343 NVKVTDAFDHIETE
+2343 
-2357 VADGKTGLA
+2357 
-2366 FNPSSIKVTSGKV
+2366 
-2379 TLGDGYIK
+2379 
-2387 PNPDGSA
+2387 
-2394 SALVDLA
+2394 
-2401 PKSEAVITI
+2401 
-2410 DARVAADV
+2410 
-2418 VGDIT
+2418 
-2423 NTAYANEQASNEVI
+2423 
-2437 IHPEQGDF
+2437 
-2445 VIHKKV
+2445 
-2451 ADEDKTFTPGQEIN
+2451 
-2465 YTITVENTGDAWLND
+2465 
-2480 LPIKDALTSITAD
+2480 
-2493 IAHDATSP
+2493 
-2501 NEGAAFSS
+2501 
-2509 VSVAA
+2509 
-2514 KASDGS
+2514 
-2520 FVTSNALDNIDAVAD
+2520 
-2535 IKPKGSVTFTVTA
+2535 
-2548 VVADNVIGAIDNTAY
+2548 
-2563 AGEENTPSETV
+2563 
-2574 TITPKQGDFELTKT
+2574 
-2588 ADTEIYVT
+2588 
-2596 GQEVTYSVTLS
+2596 
-2607 NSSDAWI
+2607 
-2614 SDISLQDQVSK
+2614 
-2625 IVADSHAGVKAPA
+2625 
-2638 FDASSINFA
+2638 
-2647 WASEGAIKSFVDA
+2647 
-2660 NSANESATVSL
+2660 
-2671 APKGKV
+2671 
-2677 IFTIKAKVADNIV
+2677 
-2690 GDITNE
+2690 
-2696 AIANDKTADVTITPK
+2696 
-2711 ASEFDIHKVADI
+2711 
-2723 ETFVPGQV
+2723 
-2731 VTYTVTVNNTGGTW
+2731 
-2745 LDDLLIKD
+2745 
-2753 DLKAIQTDVIG
+2753 
-2764 TSGSKEKGNAFS
+2764 
-2776 AIEVTVSATP
+2776 
-2786 DSTVTNT
+2786 
-2793 AGDTI
+2793 
-2798 DATADIKP
+2798 DIKP

-2830 HAGNDNTPSETVTI
+2830 YAGNDNTPSETVTI

-2936 VNLAPKGI
+2936 VNLAPKGA
-2944 VDLTIK
+2944 VELTIK

-2971 AEVTIDPK
+2971 AEVTIVPK

-2996 GKPVTYTVTVK
+2996 GKPVTYIVTVK

-3030 AHSASSP
+3030 AHSAGSP
-3037 VKGVAFNTVS
+3037 VKGAAFSIVS

-3054 GSSVTNSVTDNID
+3054 GSSVTNNVTDNID

-3140 TLSNDSDSWVTDVPL
+3140 TLSNDSDSWVTDVL
-3155 KDEVSKI
+3155 IKDEVSKI

-3235 GNKSAEATITPT
+3235 GNKSAEATITPM
-3247 QGEFTLEKAVNKPT
+3247 QGEFTLEKTVNKPT
-3261 FVPNDTMTYI
+3261 FVPNDTMTYS

-3302 TGVAFDKSSI
+3302 TGLAFNKSSI

-3326 KLNPDGSASALV
+3326 KPNPDGSASALV

-3412 ASWATGVNIKDE
+3412 ASWATDVNIKDE

-3487 ANVNKNVIG
+3487 ANVNNNVIG

-3721 GPAFVKGSTKFI
+3721 GSAFVKGSTKFI

-3822 VPGGTVIYTI
+3822 VPGGTVVYTI

-3867 TDWKIATKATGTE
+3867 TDWKIATKATGTD
-3880 RGTTVGSYTDGKDVQ
+3880 RGTTVGSYTDDKDVQ

-4002 GFQYVPGSTQIV
+4002 GFQYVEGSTQIV
-4014 HSGPDGEF
+4014 HSGHDGEF

-4032 EPVMSGQLTFR
+4032 EPVMSGELTFR

-4149 TTVVSDAKQVAPIS
+4149 TTVVSDAKQAAPINR
-4163 SGITVKTLMGQSQN
+4163 GITVKTLMGQSQN

-4192 TTATPFAFSVTTS
+4192 TTASPFAFSVTTS

-4234 LNVTRNLYQAKT
+4234 LNVARNLYQAKT

>member
-40 DTTYKN
+40 NTTYKN

-62 GVEGSAFSSV
+62 GVEGNAFSSV

-93 LVSTNIVVAPSES
+93 LVSTNIFVAPSES

-147 YLQPDVSITK
+147 YLQPDLSITK

-187 YHVIDTLSSIQSQAA
+187 YHVIDTLSSIQSRAA

-225 WDIAVAVENDA
+225 WDIAVAVENGA

-277 SNKALLLDAKKQQI
+277 SNKALLLDAKNQQI

-302 LVSKT
+302 LVNTT

-361 DAPFEYWYIDSID
+361 EAPFEYWYIDSID

-383 AGVAA
+383 AGAAA

-399 NFVVDLAPNSY
+399 KFVVDLAPNSY

-483 DIPVVDKLDE
+483 DIPVVDKLNE

-553 KTKQDIVGVISN
+553 KTKQDIIGVISN

-602 WRAYGYNDDEFTYT
+602 WRAYGYNNDEFTYT

-670 VKAPEN
+670 VTAPEN

-796 EVIDDEKNPATV
+796 EVIDDEKNPATT

-818 YPTSEA
+818 YPTSET

-864 TNVVTATDNAGDHF
+864 TNVATATDNAGDHF

-932 NDKIIGIDVL
+932 NDKIIGIDAL

-1033 IIAYAK
+1033 ITAYAK

-1273 DQAGSINTTD
+1273 DQVGSINTTD

-1403 DYAFARQDA
+1403 AHAFARQDA
-1412 FSKVAGFASTTQV
+1412 FSKVAGFASSTQV

-1441 IKAHIKPTIVGTFQN
+1441 IKAHIKPAIIGTFQN

-1513 TSYTVV
+1513 TSYTVA

-1537 GKQDPTATPFNNWA
+1537 GKQDPTATPFSQWS
-1551 VNEPV
+1551 VNAPA

-1630 IELDDKPFTSNSY
+1630 IELDGKPFTSNSF

-1653 IKVQNS
+1653 IKVKNS

-1755 VNGLDSTSQEIP
+1755 VNGLDNTSQEIP
-1767 PQSSGFVIHKKVA
+1767 PQSSDFVIHKKVA

-1824 DATSPTE
+1824 DATSPNE

-1854 SDNIDAIADIKPKGS
+1854 SDNIDAVADIKPKGS
-1869 VTFTVTAVVADN
+1869 VTFTVKAVVADN
-1881 VISAIDNT
+1881 VIGAIDNT

-1912 LTKIADTETYVT
+1912 LTKTADTETYVT
-1924 GQEVTYSVTLNNSS
+1924 GQEVTYSVTLSNSS
-1938 DAWISDISL
+1938 DAWILDIAL

-1990 VNESATVS
+1990 ANESATVS

-2076 LPIKDDLQAIQTD
+2076 LPIKDDLKAIQTD

-2115 STVTNT
+2115 STVTNP
-2121 AADTIDATAD
+2121 AA
-2131 IKPQGSVTFMAKA
+2131 
-2144 TVAANVIGNIDN
+2144 
-2156 TAHAGNDNTPSE
+2156 
-2168 TVTIT
+2168 
-2173 PESGDFTLTK
+2173 
-2183 IADTDTF
+2183 
-2190 IQGQLITYTVTLSND
+2190 
-2205 SDSWVMG
+2205 
-2212 VQLKDE
+2212 
-2218 VSKIE
+2218 
-2223 SLDPTG
+2223 
-2229 TKVAAFDPATISS
+2229 
-2242 SWRSEGSLDSYAE
+2242 
-2255 VLAGSESAMVT
+2255 
-2266 IAPHGKVIFTI
+2266 
-2277 KANVASDVVGD
+2277 
-2288 ITNIAQADDKSEEV
+2288 
-2302 TITSVEGEF
+2302 
-2311 IIKKEVN
+2311 
-2318 KPIFVPEETM
+2318 
-2328 TYTLTL
+2328 
-2334 KNDSDAWVT
+2334 
-2343 NVKVTDAFDHIETE
+2343 
-2357 VADGKTGLA
+2357 
-2366 FNPSSIKVTSGKV
+2366 
-2379 TLGDGYIK
+2379 
-2387 PNPDGSA
+2387 
-2394 SALVDLA
+2394 
-2401 PKSEAVITI
+2401 
-2410 DARVAADV
+2410 
-2418 VGDIT
+2418 
-2423 NTAYANEQASNEVI
+2423 
-2437 IHPEQGDF
+2437 
-2445 VIHKKV
+2445 
-2451 ADEDKTFTPGQEIN
+2451 
-2465 YTITVENTGDAWLND
+2465 
-2480 LPIKDALTSITAD
+2480 
-2493 IAHDATSP
+2493 
-2501 NEGAAFSS
+2501 
-2509 VSVAA
+2509 
-2514 KASDGS
+2514 
-2520 FVTSNALDNIDAVAD
+2520 
-2535 IKPKGSVTFTVTA
+2535 
-2548 VVADNVIGAIDNTAY
+2548 
-2563 AGEENTPSETV
+2563 
-2574 TITPKQGDFELTKT
+2574 
-2588 ADTEIYVT
+2588 
-2596 GQEVTYSVTLS
+2596 
-2607 NSSDAWI
+2607 
-2614 SDISLQDQVSK
+2614 
-2625 IVADSHAGVKAPA
+2625 
-2638 FDASSINFA
+2638 
-2647 WASEGAIKSFVDA
+2647 
-2660 NSANESATVSL
+2660 
-2671 APKGKV
+2671 
-2677 IFTIKAKVADNIV
+2677 
-2690 GDITNE
+2690 
-2696 AIANDKTADVTITPK
+2696 
-2711 ASEFDIHKVADI
+2711 
-2723 ETFVPGQV
+2723 
-2731 VTYTVTVNNTGGTW
+2731 
-2745 LDDLLIKD
+2745 
-2753 DLKAIQTDVIG
+2753 
-2764 TSGSKEKGNAFS
+2764 
-2776 AIEVTVSATP
+2776 
-2786 DSTVTNT
+2786 
-2793 AGDTI
+2793 DTI

-2830 HAGNDNTPSETVTI
+2830 YAGNDNTPSETVTI

-2926 ESDLANESAV
+2926 ESDLANELAV

-2944 VDLTIK
+2944 VELTIK

-2971 AEVTIDPK
+2971 AEVTIVPK

-2996 GKPVTYTVTVK
+2996 GKPVTYTVKVK

-3020 DDLKAIEADI
+3020 DDLKEIEADI

-3037 VKGVAFNTVS
+3037 VKGAAFSVVS
-3047 VVAKASD
+3047 VAAKASD

-3075 GDVTFTVEATVADNV
+3075 GEVTFMIEATVADNV

-3140 TLSNDSDSWVTDVPL
+3140 TLSNDSDSWVTDVLL

-3182 SATSEGSLDSF
+3182 SATSEGSLDCF
-3193 VDINTASESA
+3193 VDINTDSESA
-3203 MVSLAPHGKVHFN
+3203 MVSLAPHGKVHFE
-3216 IEANVAS
+3216 IAANVAS

-3228 ITNVAMA
+3228 ITNVAIA
-3235 GNKSAEATITPT
+3235 GDKSAEATITPT
-3247 QGEFTLEKAVNKPT
+3247 QGEFTLEKAVNKLT
-3261 FVPNDTMTYI
+3261 FVPNDTMTYR

-3302 TGVAFDKSSI
+3302 TGLAFDKSSI

-3326 KLNPDGSASALV
+3326 KPNPDGSASALV

-3460 SKVVRQESNE
+3460 SKVVKQESNE

-3772 ANGMIQNIAQVN
+3772 ANGMIQNVAQVN

-3822 VPGGTVIYTI
+3822 VPGGIVVYTI

-3859 NGRQIHAY
+3859 NSRQIHAY
-3867 TDWKIATKATGTE
+3867 TDWKIATKATGKD
-3880 RGTTVGSYTDGKDVQ
+3880 RGTTVGSYTDDKDVQ

-3931 KVIGHIDVHNLS
+3931 KVIGHIDIHNLS

-3986 NKANFYDVSV
+3986 NKANFYYVSV

-4002 GFQYVPGSTQIV
+4002 GFQYVEGSTQIV

-4149 TTVVSDAKQVAPIS
+4149 TTVVSDAKQAAPINR
-4163 SGITVKTLMGQSQN
+4163 GITVKTLMGQSQN
-4177 RTLKQGNKAVIRFKT
+4177 RTLKQSNKAVLRFKT

>member
-62 GVEGSAFSSV
+62 GKEGNAFSSV

-93 LVSTNIVVAPSES
+93 LVSTNIVVAPFES

-147 YLQPDVSITK
+147 YLQPDLSITK

-225 WDIAVAVENDA
+225 WDIAVAVENGA

-277 SNKALLLDAKKQQI
+277 SNKALLLDAKSQQV
-291 AETALVNTNTQ
+291 AGTELVNANTQ
-302 LVSKT
+302 LVTKT

-341 ITLLD
+341 ISLLD

-361 DAPFEYWYIDSID
+361 EAPFEYWYIDSID

-388 NNPSAHRTDDI
+388 NNPSKHRTDDI

-483 DIPVVDKLDE
+483 DIPVVDKLNE

-505 PFVEGSIRVTTDQ
+505 PFTDIHVTTDQ

-588 LNIEKHVKGANSDG
+588 LNIEKHVKGANGDG

-648 GEEVPVFTSWT
+648 GVKVPVFTSWT

-670 VKAPEN
+670 VTAPEN
-676 NKDLESV
+676 NQDLESV

-796 EVIDDEKNPATV
+796 EIIDDDKNPATTE
-808 DRGQG
+808 RGQG

-818 YPTSEA
+818 YPTTEA
-824 SASESTKDINN
+824 SASEGTQDINN

-1024 TLRNGKMEP
+1024 TLINGKMEP
-1033 IIAYAK
+1033 ITAYAK

-1044 ASTGG
+1044 ASAGG
-1049 DVTRHLNETQYI
+1049 DVTRHLNESQYI

-1074 SNLGYMNNKAILEN
+1074 SNLGYMNNKAISEN

-1132 STSTDG
+1132 STSIDG

-1161 VIYTVTGTVRDD
+1161 VIYTVTGMVRDD

-1273 DQAGSINTTD
+1273 DQVGSINTTD

-1325 VTAKYIANKTI
+1325 VTAKYIANKKI

-1403 DYAFARQDA
+1403 AHAFAHQDA
-1412 FSKVAGFASTTQV
+1412 FSKVADFAPSTQV

-1441 IKAHIKPTIVGTFQN
+1441 ITAHIKPTIVGTFQN

-1477 VELTKIVMDSAGKE
+1477 VELTKVVMDSAGKE

-1513 TSYTVV
+1513 TSYTVA

-1537 GKQDPTATPFNNWA
+1537 GKQDPTSTPFCQWS
-1551 VNEPV
+1551 VNAPA

-1630 IELDDKPFTSNSY
+1630 IELDGKPFTSNSY

-1685 EPAYSNYRITY
+1685 EPAYSDYRITY
-1696 RVEGGVSGLP
+1696 RVEGGVFGLP

-1731 IVYFTV
+1731 TVYFTV

-1767 PQSSGFVIHKKVA
+1767 PQSSDFVIHKKVA

-1824 DATSPTE
+1824 DATSPNE
-1831 GAAFSSV
+1831 GAAFSYV

-1854 SDNIDAIADIKPKGS
+1854 SDNIDA
-1869 VTFTVTAVVADN
+1869 
-1881 VISAIDNT
+1881 
-1889 AYAGSDNT
+1889 
-1897 PSEKVTITPKQGDFE
+1897 
-1912 LTKIADTETYVT
+1912 
-1924 GQEVTYSVTLNNSS
+1924 
-1938 DAWISDISL
+1938 
-1947 QDQVSKIVADS
+1947 
-1958 HAGVKAPAFDAS
+1958 
-1970 SINFTWASE
+1970 
-1979 GAIKSFVDVNS
+1979 
-1990 VNESATVS
+1990 
-1998 LAPKGK
+1998 
-2004 VIFTIKAKV
+2004 
-2013 ADNIVGDITNE
+2013 
-2024 ATANDKTADVT
+2024 
-2035 ITPKASE
+2035 
-2042 FDIHKAADIET
+2042 
-2053 FVPGQVVTYT
+2053 
-2063 VTVNNTGG
+2063 
-2071 TWLDD
+2071 
-2076 LPIKDDLQAIQTD
+2076 
-2089 VIGTS
+2089 
-2094 GSKEKGNAFSAIEV
+2094 
-2108 TASATPD
+2108 
-2115 STVTNT
+2115 
-2121 AADTIDATAD
+2121 
-2131 IKPQGSVTFMAKA
+2131 
-2144 TVAANVIGNIDN
+2144 
-2156 TAHAGNDNTPSE
+2156 
-2168 TVTIT
+2168 
-2173 PESGDFTLTK
+2173 
-2183 IADTDTF
+2183 
-2190 IQGQLITYTVTLSND
+2190 
-2205 SDSWVMG
+2205 
-2212 VQLKDE
+2212 
-2218 VSKIE
+2218 
-2223 SLDPTG
+2223 
-2229 TKVAAFDPATISS
+2229 
-2242 SWRSEGSLDSYAE
+2242 
-2255 VLAGSESAMVT
+2255 
-2266 IAPHGKVIFTI
+2266 
-2277 KANVASDVVGD
+2277 
-2288 ITNIAQADDKSEEV
+2288 
-2302 TITSVEGEF
+2302 
-2311 IIKKEVN
+2311 
-2318 KPIFVPEETM
+2318 
-2328 TYTLTL
+2328 
-2334 KNDSDAWVT
+2334 
-2343 NVKVTDAFDHIETE
+2343 
-2357 VADGKTGLA
+2357 
-2366 FNPSSIKVTSGKV
+2366 
-2379 TLGDGYIK
+2379 
-2387 PNPDGSA
+2387 
-2394 SALVDLA
+2394 
-2401 PKSEAVITI
+2401 
-2410 DARVAADV
+2410 
-2418 VGDIT
+2418 
-2423 NTAYANEQASNEVI
+2423 
-2437 IHPEQGDF
+2437 
-2445 VIHKKV
+2445 
-2451 ADEDKTFTPGQEIN
+2451 
-2465 YTITVENTGDAWLND
+2465 
-2480 LPIKDALTSITAD
+2480 
-2493 IAHDATSP
+2493 
-2501 NEGAAFSS
+2501 
-2509 VSVAA
+2509 
-2514 KASDGS
+2514 
-2520 FVTSNALDNIDAVAD
+2520 VAD
-2535 IKPKGSVTFTVTA
+2535 IKLKGSVIFTVKA

-2563 AGEENTPSETV
+2563 AGS
-2574 TITPKQGDFELTKT
+2574 
-2588 ADTEIYVT
+2588 
-2596 GQEVTYSVTLS
+2596 
-2607 NSSDAWI
+2607 
-2614 SDISLQDQVSK
+2614 
-2625 IVADSHAGVKAPA
+2625 
-2638 FDASSINFA
+2638 
-2647 WASEGAIKSFVDA
+2647 
-2660 NSANESATVSL
+2660 
-2671 APKGKV
+2671 
-2677 IFTIKAKVADNIV
+2677 
-2690 GDITNE
+2690 
-2696 AIANDKTADVTITPK
+2696 
-2711 ASEFDIHKVADI
+2711 
-2723 ETFVPGQV
+2723 
-2731 VTYTVTVNNTGGTW
+2731 
-2745 LDDLLIKD
+2745 
-2753 DLKAIQTDVIG
+2753 
-2764 TSGSKEKGNAFS
+2764 
-2776 AIEVTVSATP
+2776 
-2786 DSTVTNT
+2786 
-2793 AGDTI
+2793 
-2798 DATADIKP
+2798 
-2806 QGSVTFTVKAT
+2806 
-2817 VAANVIGN
+2817 
-2825 IDNTA
+2825 
-2830 HAGNDNTPSETVTI
+2830 DNTPSETVTI
-2844 TPESGDFTLTKTAD
+2844 DPIEGEFTIEKVAD
-2858 IAEFVT
+2858 VKEFVPS
-2864 GQEVTYVVTLENS
+2864 QVV
-2877 SDSWITDIQLSDKVS
+2877 
-2892 KIMAL
+2892 
-2897 SHDGNDENAFESSS
+2897 H
-2911 ISYEWHVKGTDKSYI
+2911 
-2926 ESDLANESAV
+2926 
-2936 VNLAPKGI
+2936 
-2944 VDLTIK
+2944 
-2950 AKVAENVVGD
+2950 
-2960 ITNVATANDKT
+2960 
-2971 AEVTIDPK
+2971 
-2979 SGDFTITKS
+2979 
-2988 VNKATFVP
+2988 
-2996 GKPVTYTVTVK
+2996 YTVIVNNSTASWA
-3007 NTGGTWLDNFPIK
+3007 TGVN
-3020 DDLKAIEADI
+3020 
-3030 AHSASSP
+3030 
-3037 VKGVAFNTVS
+3037 
-3047 VVAKASD
+3047 
-3054 GSSVTNSVTDNID
+3054 
-3067 AIADIKPD
+3067 
-3075 GDVTFTVEATVADNV
+3075 
-3090 IGAIDNTAYA
+3090 
-3100 GEENTPS
+3100 
-3107 ETVTITPEQG
+3107 
-3117 DFALTKSAD
+3117 
-3126 TDTFIQGQKITYTV
+3126 
-3140 TLSNDSDSWVTDVPL
+3140 L

-3162 EAVDP
+3162 EAEIAGGTATAP
-3167 TGTKVAA
+3167 LTGRA
-3174 FDPATIKV
+3174 FDADSIDIK
-3182 SATSEGSLDSF
+3182 F
-3193 VDINTASESA
+3193 VDLGKSKVVKQESDENITLNIA
-3203 MVSLAPHGKVHFN
+3203 PNSLVKVG
-3216 IEANVAS
+3216 IDATVKSNV
-3223 NIVGD
+3223 VGS
-3228 ITNVAMA
+3228 ITNIAHA
-3235 GNKSAEATITPT
+3235 IDNTGEDHPAEVTITP
-3247 QGEFTLEKAVNKPT
+3247 
-3261 FVPNDTMTYI
+3261 
-3271 LTLKNNSEAW
+3271 
-3281 VTNVKVTD
+3281 
-3289 AFNTITTELAGHR
+3289 
-3302 TGVAFDKSSI
+3302 
-3312 KVTSGKITAGEGYV
+3312 
-3326 KLNPDGSASALV
+3326 V
-3338 DLAPNSEAVITVDA
+3338 D
-3352 QVASDVVGNIANTA
+3352 
-3366 YANDQ
+3366 
-3371 ASNEVVIT
+3371 
-3379 PEASEITIE
+3379 SEITIE

-3454 IADLGD
+3454 IVDLGD
-3460 SKVVRQESNE
+3460 SKVVKQESNE

-3477 PNASVTVNIA
+3477 PNASVVVNIA

-3522 GAVIL
+3522 GAIIL

-3662 KPEQTSFEATKA
+3662 KPEQTNFEATKA

-3686 SFELTITNTSDNIIN
+3686 SFKLTITNTSDNIIN

-3747 ESQFLVDLLPKQ
+3747 DSQFLVDLLPKQ

-3808 DYDDDNVGEDENIY
+3808 DYDDDNIGEDENIY

-4083 SNVDKAVVEIEADK
+4083 SNVDKAMVEIEADK

-4114 DGFQADATAKGIT
+4114 DGFQADATAKSIT
-4127 VKTDLPKGDYVAN
+4127 VKMDLPKGDYVAN

-4149 TTVVSDAKQVAPIS
+4149 TTVVSDAKQAAPINR
-4163 SGITVKTLMGQSQN
+4163 GITVKTLMGQSQN

-4192 TTATPFAFSVTTS
+4192 TTATLFAFSVTTN